1 MRIPPN
7 LIADGD
13 EHITPAQLTL
23 VALSQESID
32 ALVTK
37 VEGGAANVQDIY
49 PLAPLQEGI
58 LFHHLMSGESDPY
71 VLSGVL
77 AFRGREVMER
87 FVSALQQ
94 VIDRH
99 DILRTGFFWEGLE
112 QPVQVVQRR
121 ATLPVSVV
129 ELDAGEGDIVRQLE
143 ARFDSRGYRMDVS
156 RAPLMH
162 VHAAC
167 DGEHERWVARV
178 LFHHLSIDHTTLE
191 RVIEEARAIGQGRVE
206 DLPRPAPFR
215 NFVAQAR
222 LGVSEADHEAYFR
235 AKLGDI
241 DEPTAPFGLLSVQ
254 GDGRE
259 IAEAARTLKPE
270 LSGALR
276 GHARRLGVSAA
287 SMMHVA
293 WGLVL
298 SRTTGRQDV
307 VFGTVLFGRMQGG
320 AQSDRA
326 LGLFINTLPVRMRVA
341 QTGVEASV
349 KGTHAQLAELMRHEH
364 APLVLAQRCSG
375 VPAQT
380 PLFTSLLNYRY
391 SKPKVAAAHIA
402 DGIELLDGH
411 ERTSYPL
418 SVTVDDHERDFTIVA
433 KVCERIGPQRVCE
446 LMELALEQLTRALS
460 ANPGGELAE
469 LDVLPAAERTQV
481 LHGWNET
488 GRAYARDACLHQLFE
503 AQVSRTREAAAVICG
518 DETLSYTDLDARA
531 NRLAHYLRGQ
541 GVGPDTRVGLALG
554 RGVEMMTGLLAILK
568 AGGAYVP
575 LDPGY
580 ASERLRAILDD
591 SRPAIV
597 LADAAGRTALDA
609 LAGAP
614 PIADLHAD
622 ASRWSALPST
632 PPRVEGLTPRHLAY
646 VIYTSG
652 STGQPKGVMVEHA
665 SVVNL
670 WRALDEAIY
679 RTHPSARRVSLNAS
693 IAFDSL
699 VKQWVQLLSGRTL
712 VVVPEPVR
720 FDGRRLLDAI
730 GRDRIDVF
738 DCTPSQLALIEG
750 ARGPEDEAYPQVTL
764 VGGEAIGE
772 GMWSELASASSR
784 TYYNVYGPTECTVDA
799 TLARITAEHAPHIGG
814 PLANVRAYVLNERLS
829 PAPVGVRGELYIG
842 GAGVARG
849 YLNRP
854 ELTRERFIDDP
865 FVAGGRLYKTGDLAR
880 WRTDGSLEYLG
891 RNDFQVKI
899 RGFRIELGEIEAQ
912 LAKVTGVREVVV
924 LARDSAAAVHDSA
937 TEHATPNALS
947 PSLETSTATAAATA
961 TATATEKRLVAYYT
975 GDADVAALRAQAAQH
990 LPSYMVPSAYVRLDA
1005 WPLTP
1010 NGKLD
1015 RRALPAPADDAYARA
1030 EYEAPRGAKEEAL
1043 AEIWRELLHVERVSR
1058 HDNFFELGG
1067 HSLLA
1072 VQLVSR
1078 LRQALSVE
1086 VALGTVFDAPV
1097 LSALAERLEA
1107 ENTAVLPPIPL
1118 APRDGR
1124 IALSLAQQRLWFLT
1138 QLEGVSEAY
1147 HMSGAVRLDGP
1158 LNREVLQRAL
1168 NRIVM
1173 RHEALRTCFAR
1184 EEGEPI
1190 QVIQPHADLTVSYHD
1205 LREAKSIRHEAENRE
1220 QRAKDLSQA
1229 HASAPFD
1236 LSRDLPVRVLLLQL
1250 ADEAHVVQVVMH
1262 HIASDGWSV
1271 GVFLQELSA
1280 LYGSFIAE
1288 QGDPLAPLPL
1298 QYADYA
1304 AWQRRWLASGQL
1316 EKQGAF
1322 WQTNLSGAPTLLELP
1337 TDRPRPPKQSHAGA
1351 SVEVKLGAALSERV
1365 KRLSQRHGVTPY
1377 MTLLSSWAAVLSRLS
1392 GQEEVVIGSPVAGRN
1407 RTEVEAL
1414 IGFFVN
1420 TLALRLDL
1428 SSEPTVGEL
1437 LKRTKAQVLSAQ
1449 AHQDLPFDQVVERV
1463 KPPRSTAH
1471 PPLFQVMFVW
1481 QNMPAGELTIPG
1493 LTIRAVE
1500 TPLQTAQF
1508 ELTLSLR
1515 EAGDDIVGHL
1525 NYASAL
1531 FDESTVR
1538 RYVTYWRRLLEGMT
1552 AGAADQTIVGLPLL
1566 DEAERKQVVYAWN
1579 ATERDYPIEQ
1589 CIHQLFEAQVDR
1601 KPEAIALTFEGQRL
1615 SYAEL
1620 NARANRLAHYLQ
1632 GRGVG
1637 PDRLVALCAER
1648 GIEMVVGLLAILK
1661 AGGAYVPLDPA
1672 YASDR
1677 LRGIVEDSQ
1686 PALVLADAVGRAALG
1701 ELDGALPVI
1710 DLETDAL
1717 RWREMPATNPEVA
1730 SQHVHHLAYVI
1741 YTSGSTG
1748 RPKGVMVEHAQV
1760 VRLFG
1765 ATQAWFG
1772 FDERDVWTLFHS
1784 HGFDFSVWEMWGALL
1799 HGGRLVIVPTE
1810 VTRTPSAFFAL
1821 LCAEGVTVL
1830 NQTPSAFQALMSA
1843 QEEREEAA
1851 GNIER
1856 ANVVAHRLRYVIFGG
1871 EALEPRTLASWYAR
1885 HGERTQLVNMYGITE
1900 TTVHVTYCALRAED
1914 AMRLGASPI
1923 GVRIP
1928 DLQLYVLDARREPV
1942 PMGVTGELYVGGAG
1956 VARGYLNRPELTRE
1970 RFIDDPFVAGGRLYK
1985 TGDLA
1990 RWRTDGSLEYLGRN
2004 DFQVK
2009 IRGFRIELGEIEAQ
2023 LAKVT
2028 GVREVVVL
2036 ARDSAAE
2043 MRDNATPNA
2052 PMPKSSSETE
2062 KRLVA
2067 YYTGD
2072 ADVAAL
2078 RAQAAQ
2084 HLPSYMVP
2092 SAYVRLDAWPL
2103 TPNGKLDRR
2112 ALPAPADDAYARAEY
2127 EAPQGAKEE
2136 ALAAIWRELLHVE
2149 RVSRHDNFFELGGH
2163 SLLAIG
2169 VIERMRREGL
2179 HTDVRSI
2186 FNAQTLSDLAARAQ
2200 TDDRSIQ
2207 APPNLIPARATRIT
2221 PDMLPLV
2228 ALTQTQ
2234 IDMLAVQVEGGAA
2247 NIQDIYPLAPLQE
2260 GMVFHHLLHA
2270 ESDAYMEAYFVGFR
2284 TRARLDRFLDALRMI
2299 VDRHDILRTG
2309 FFWEGLEQPVQ
2320 IVQRRVRLPIEFVDL
2335 DPADG
2340 DVLRQLEARHDP
2352 RAHRLDIRRPALLSC
2367 HAAHDPAA
2375 GRWLLCVM
2383 AHHLAIDNT
2392 SLKLLVAEEQAI
2404 EQGGFDALPPAPSFR
2419 NFIAQ
2424 IASGV
2429 DRREHEA
2436 FFSAMLGDIDSPTH
2450 PFGLQDVQG
2459 DGREIAEF
2467 QQRLSPELSKAIRVC
2482 TRRLGVSPASLMHLA
2497 WAMVLSRATGRREA
2511 VFGTVLFGRM
2521 QGGERGMGMFINTL
2535 PIRIDV
2541 DERYVAECLAHT
2553 HERVVQLIYHEHA
2566 PLALALR
2573 CSGLPARQALF
2584 SSLLNYRH
2592 SEQAARPPRDD
2603 DDIQYLDGNERT
2615 NYPLTVSIDDLGE
2628 AFSVTVQAR
2637 HPASP
2642 ERIRAFME
2650 TALEQLVRALD
2661 GTSGIAA
2668 PGVVMPRIA
2677 VRDIDVLPSEE
2688 RHRLLVEWNDTAADY
2703 PQDQC
2708 LHRLFEAQ
2716 AARHPD
2722 TIALIADGEPVGYAE
2737 LNRRANRLA
2746 RHLSARG
2753 LQPDQ
2758 RVAICIDRGI
2768 DMVVAMLA
2776 VLKAGGAYV
2785 PLDPAYPSERLDYLL
2800 RDCAPVALL
2809 THARLGASMQTRIV
2823 LALARLDTGC
2833 ALIDLESD
2841 ADAWRHERDDD
2852 PPPSGLTPRH
2862 LAYVIYTSG
2871 STGQPKGVMVEH
2883 RSVCNLVAWHAG
2895 AFDVGT
2901 GCRSAS
2907 VAGVAFDA
2915 TTWEVWA
2922 ALCNGGC
2929 LSLAP
2934 GDAASDPQALL
2945 RWWRAQ
2951 ELDVG
2956 FLVTPLAELAYA
2968 TGQSNAGM
2976 RTLLIGGD
2984 RLSRWPD
2991 SMPPGQMLVN
3001 NYGPTEATVV
3011 ATSGRLQPGEATPPI
3026 GRPIANTRVY
3036 VLDAWLR
3043 PAPIGVAG
3051 ELYIGGVQVARGYLN
3066 RPELTRERFIDDP
3079 FVAGGRLYKT
3089 GDLARWRTDGSL
3101 EYLGRN
3107 DFQVKI
3113 RGFRIELGEIEAQ
3126 LAKVAG
3132 VREVVVLARDSA
3144 AEVHDSATEHA
3155 TPNALSPSPE
3165 TSTATAAAT
3174 ATATA
3179 TEKRLVAY
3187 YKGDADVAALRA
3199 QAAQHLPSYMVP
3211 SAYVRLDAWPLTP
3224 NGKLDRRA
3232 LPAPAD
3238 DAYAR
3243 AEYEAPQGAKEEALA
3258 AIWRE
3263 LLHVER
3269 VSRHDNFFE
3278 LGGHSLLAVQL
3289 VSRLRQALSVEVALG
3304 TVFDA
3309 PVLSALAER
3318 LEAENTAVL
3327 PPIPLTPRDG
3337 RIALSLAQQRLWFL
3351 TQLEGVSEAYHMS
3364 GAVRLDGPLNREV
3377 LQRALNRIVMR
3388 HEALRTCFAREEGEP
3403 IQVIQPHADLT
3414 VSYHDL
3420 REAKSIR
3427 HEAGNREQR
3436 AKDLSQAHAS
3446 APFDLSRDLPVRV
3459 LLLQLA
3465 DEAHVVQVVMHHIA
3479 SDGWSVG
3486 VFLQE
3491 LSALYGSFI
3500 AEQGDPLAPLPLQ
3513 YADYAAWQRRWL
3525 ASGQLE
3531 KQGAFWQTN
3540 LSGAPTL
3547 LELPTDRPRPP
3558 KQLHAGAS
3566 VEVKLGAALSER
3578 VKRLSQRH
3586 GVTPYMTLLSSWAAV
3601 LSRLSGQEEVVIGS
3615 PVAGRNR
3622 TEVEPLIGFF
3632 VNTLA
3637 LRLDLSSE
3645 PTVGEL
3651 LKRTKAQVLSAQAHQ
3666 DLPFDQ
3672 VVERVKPP
3680 RSTAHPPLFQV
3691 MFVWQN
3697 AHEGS
3702 LQIPGLRLST
3712 WGDPLTMAPFE
3723 LTLAVREH
3731 QDDIACTLT
3740 YATSLFDR
3748 ATVERYLGHWLR
3760 QLDAMATDADPVV
3773 TGLPL
3778 LGEAERAQ
3786 VLHGW
3791 NETGRAYARDA
3802 CLHQLFEAQVS
3813 RTREAAAVICGDET
3827 LSYTDLDAR
3836 ANRLAHYL
3844 RGQGVGPDTRVGLAL
3859 GRGVEMM
3866 TGLLAILKA
3875 GGAYVPLDPG
3885 YASERLRAILDDSRP
3900 AIVLADA
3907 AGRTALD
3914 ALAGAP
3920 PIADLHADASRW
3932 SALPS
3937 TPPRVEGLTPRH
3949 LAYVIYTSGSTGQPK
3964 GVMVEHASVVNLWR
3978 ALDEAIYRTHPSA
3991 RRVSLNASIAFD
4003 SLVKQWVQLL
4013 SGRTL
4018 VVVPEPVR
4026 FDGRRLLD
4034 AIGRDR
4040 IDVFDCTPSQLA
4052 LIEGARGPEDEAFPQ
4067 VTLVGG
4073 EAIGEGMWSEL
4084 ASASSRT
4091 YYNVYGP
4098 TECTVDATLARITAE
4113 HAPHIGGPLANVRAY
4128 VLNERLSP
4136 APVGVRGELY
4146 IGGAGVARGY
4156 LNRPELTRERFIDD
4170 PFVAGGRLYR
4180 TGDLARWRT
4189 DGSLE
4194 YLGRNDFQVK
4204 IRGFRIELGEIE
4216 AQLAKVT
4223 GVREVV
4229 VLARD
4234 SASAVH
4240 DSATE
4245 HAAPD
4250 ALSPSLET
4258 STATAAATATAT
4270 ATATEKRLVA
4280 YYTGDAD
4287 VAALRAQAAQ
4297 HLPSYMVPS
4306 AYVRLDAWPL
4316 TPNGKLDRR
4325 ALPAPADD
4333 AYARAE
4339 YEAPQGAK
4347 EEALAEIWRDLLQV
4361 DRISRHDN
4369 FFQLG
4374 GHSLLAISLGDMMRE
4389 RGLHADVR
4397 TLFNAETLAALA
4409 AQSGTDS
4416 IDVDVPPN
4424 LIPVGAARITPDMLP
4439 LVALTQPQIDAIAQ
4453 QVDGGATNVQDIYP
4467 LAPLQEGMLFHHLL
4481 HTQGDLY
4488 LEPHLLAFRTRER
4501 LERFLSALQC
4511 VIDRHDVLRTGFF
4524 WEGVPQPVQVVWRR
4538 ARLPVE
4544 YVELPDSHGD
4554 VASQLEARC
4563 DPRRHRI
4570 DIGRAPLVH
4579 CHVAHDARNDR
4590 WVLGVLTHHLV
4601 SDHTTLAL
4609 LAEEAQ
4615 AFEQGRGDA
4624 LPPAVPFRNFVA
4636 HARLGTSEREHEAFF
4651 REMLGDVDE
4660 PTAPFG
4666 LLDVQGDG
4674 SAIVEHRR
4682 ALAPGLSRSV
4692 RAHARR
4698 LGVSAASVMHV
4709 AWSLVLAR
4717 TANRRDVVF
4726 GTVLFG
4732 RMQGGAHAHRT
4743 MGLFMNTLPVRI
4755 ALDESDVET
4764 SLIATHDRLARL
4776 LRHEHAPLALA
4787 QRCSA
4792 VPAQAPLFTSLL
4804 NYRYSPHEEQG
4815 DATDDDV
4822 QFIAARERNN
4832 YPLTMIVDDTGEGFA
4847 LTAQVDASIDAA
4859 RVCAFMHTALE
4870 QLVRALDDARGA
4882 VLAELD
4888 VLPAD
4893 EHRCVVSAC
4902 NDTDAE
4908 LPGVDFVDRR
4918 FEAQAARTPEA
4929 IAVACGA
4936 HALSYA
4942 ALNRRANRLA
4952 HYLRAHGAGPERV
4965 VALALERSVDMM
4977 VGLLG
4982 ILKSGSAYLPL
4993 DPAYPAERLAYIVD
5007 DARPALLLTE
5017 AALRDDWRDAGA
5029 PVVLLDADGPAIDA
5043 CPDHNPDAAAG
5054 RDARTLSS
5062 LAYVIYTSGS
5072 TGRPKGVMIE
5082 HRNLANLLGAMG
5094 EQPGIGAHDVLLAVT
5109 SLSFD
5114 IAALELFLPL
5124 LHGARAVIAARDD
5137 AADPARL
5144 AHLIE
5149 SSGASL
5155 MQATPSTWRML
5166 AQHGWPRSARPLTL
5180 LCGGEALPPA
5190 LAERLLAHVPA
5201 IWNLYGPTETTV
5213 WSTVRRVTTPV
5224 VDIGGPIANT
5234 QVYVLDERLR
5244 PAPIGVAGE
5253 LYIGGA
5259 GVARGYLN
5267 RPELTRERFVDDP
5280 FRRGGR
5286 LYRTGDL
5293 ARRRA
5298 DGNLEYLGRND
5309 FQVKIRGFRIE
5320 LGEIEAQLAKA
5331 HGVQGVALAARD
5343 TPTADKRLVAYYVG
5357 DASAAAL
5364 REHAAARL
5372 PAYMVPAAYVRL
5384 AAWPLTP
5391 NGKLDRA
5398 ALPAPDDEAYAR
5410 AEYEAPR
5417 GEHECKLAAIWRAVL
5432 QVERIGRHDDFFELG
5447 GHSLLAVRAVT
5458 AMRDAF
5464 GSDTSLR
5471 DLFARPVLKDLAE
5484 HASTAARARDAA
5496 IPKAARGEP
5505 APMSFAQQR
5514 LWFLARMGG
5523 LGDAYHMPIAVRLR
5537 GALDVDALQRA
5548 LSRIVSRHDAL
5559 RTTFALEGE
5568 QPVQRVHADDGAGL
5582 RLRIDDLRGCADA
5595 GARRARILAGQ
5606 ASEPFDLARGPLVR
5620 GALVREADDVHTLCV
5635 TIHHIVSDG
5644 WSIDVF
5650 CRELSELYR
5659 AFAGGRPDPLPPL
5672 PVQYADY
5679 AAWQQRGIGGAA
5691 LHAQAEY
5698 WRDALAGAPT
5708 LLELPTDRPRPPQP
5722 DYAGATVGLALD
5734 APLTAGLRALA
5745 RRHGATLFMTVFA
5758 AWSVLLSR
5766 LSRQTDVVI
5775 GTPSANR
5782 GHAQIEGLIGFF
5794 VNTIALR
5801 VDLDGAPTV
5810 AELLARVKARTLAAQ
5825 QHQDIPFEH
5834 VVERVQPARSLSHSP
5849 VFQAMF
5855 AWQHASRGE
5864 MRLEGLRAEPLD
5876 DAARTIAKFD
5886 LTLSLRESGD
5896 AIDGGL
5902 EYASALF
5909 ERATIERFA
5918 GYLRRLLEGM
5928 VADDTQRVD
5937 ALPMLSRDERRD
5949 LIERRNATARPYP
5962 ANSGVHRLFEAQA
5975 ARTPDATAI
5984 VDGATTLDYRALDA
5998 RANRIAHALAHAGVR
6013 AGDRVALHLEPSIG
6027 LVAAQ
6032 LAVLK
6037 LGAAYV
6043 PVDVGNPPARKAFVA
6058 QDSGARLVLGDAALD
6073 WPAAAGV
6080 PQRDLAALLA
6090 GPWPS
6095 DAPARA
6101 PQCGGDTPAY
6111 VMYTSGSSGQ
6121 PKGVLVTHRGIAR
6134 LAVNSGYA
6142 TFDAS
6147 DRFAFASNPAFDAST
6162 FEVWT
6167 ALLNGASIGIVKRDD
6182 LLDLGALAGKLS
6194 SIGVTCLFLTTALF
6208 NRCVSFDPAMFA
6220 RLRCVISGGE
6230 RADPAVYRKVME
6242 AGPPRHLLNAYG
6254 PTETTT
6260 FAAVWEA
6267 EPRTLA
6273 AQAAPIG
6280 RPIGNTSVYVLDAY
6294 GAPVPVGVTGEI
6306 HIGGPGVAQGY
6317 LNRPALSAERFVR
6330 DPFVGG
6336 DARMYR
6342 TGDLGRWRPD
6352 GMLDCIGR
6360 ADFQV
6365 KIRGFRIELGEIEA
6379 CLLEHGALA
6388 QAAVLARDDGGDGGK
6403 TLVAYYVPRAG
6414 HEDGAPALRAHLAAR
6429 LPEYMVPAAYVR
6441 LPAMPLTPNG
6451 KLERRALPAPDER
6464 SYVRRDYAAPQ
6475 GEIETT
6481 LARIWAEL
6489 FGIERV
6495 GRHDG
6500 FFELGGHSLLAVR
6513 MVARVHDVLGVEVPL
6528 RALFA
6533 DPVLHVFAS
6542 AVARASTRQASS
6554 NLVAFRSAGTAAP
6567 LFFIHSGLGEIGF
6580 VGDLLPGIAPEI
6592 PVYGFAAVGFLAGE
6606 TPHATIE
6613 EMAAQ
6618 YVDAMRRVQ
6627 PHGPYRLAGWCAG
6640 GNIAFEMAHQLI
6652 AADETVEFL
6661 CMIDSPTSAPIDR
6674 SVTACVLARIPD
6686 DIPEALRTRLHAL
6699 GDAFDVRGM
6708 LHACQAAGMLPID
6721 LPTGLMER
6729 HVAVQYAIKHAKLN
6743 YVPPRLPVDVIHFVA
6758 QDEPMWR
6765 NGWAMDGWHDVADR
6779 VICLPASGDHMTMV
6793 AAPHAEQL
6801 GRRITEALAVHGGPR
6816 ADGAER
6822 GYAPRIAIQTAP
6834 RDARAP
6840 TLFCIP
6846 GAGASVTTFS
6856 TLARHLPAT
6865 FSVDGLQPRGLCG
6878 TMVPYLDVET
6888 AARAYLRSIRKAA
6901 PRGPYHLVGHS
6912 FGGWVAYEIA
6922 CRLQEQGERV
6932 ATLML
6937 LDTERPGATDIVRGR
6952 KTRVDALAKLV
6963 ELYEMH
6969 LGRPLGVSRDDLAA
6983 LAHDAQ
6989 IEHLRA
6995 ALVRAKILPPSV
7007 HPNVLL
7013 GVVRVLEM
7021 NVNTPYRPAGLYAG
7035 TMHVVLIAN
7044 AKADADLDAWR
7055 DEQAEQWRGLADD
7068 VRIVRAGGNHM
7079 TMLQPPHAASIAAL
7093 LERTAGAP
7101 ARLAQ
7106 VH

>member
-1 MRIPPN
+1 MGMLPLLDEAERKQVVYAWNATERDYPIEQCIHQLFEAQVDRKPEAIALTFDGRRLSYAELNARANRLAHYLQARGVGPDRLVALCAERGIEMVVGLLAILKAGGAYVPLDPSHPPERLRRMLDDTNPVAVLVDDIGADALASFESHVAARSPRVHLSRDIAQWRACSPANPPTPRERAARRLAYVIYTSGSSGEPKGVMNEHRGVVNRLWWMQQTYALDERDAVLQKTPFSFDVSVWEFFWPLMSGARLVIAKPEGHKDPAYLSELIDRERVTTLHFVPSMLQAFLEDEGAARGCGSVKRVMCSGEALPPSLVKRFYRCLPDARLHNLYGPTEAAVDVTAWACDAEEGGASVPIGRPIANTRIYVLDGYGQPVPRGVAGELYIGGVQVARGYLNRPELTRERFVDDPFVAGGRLYKTGDLARWRTDGSLEYLGRNDFQVKIRGFRIELGEIEAQLAKVAGVRETVVLARDSGSPAGEKRLVAYYTGNADVAALREQATRHLPAYMVPSAYVRLDAWPLTPNGKLDRRALPAPADDAYARAEYEAPQGAKEEALAAIWKDLLPVERISRHDNFFELGGHSLLVIGLSEKLRAAGLHADVRVVYRASTLADLAAHLGTDNQDIRIPLN

-129 ELDAGEGDIVRQLE
+129 ELDAREGDIVRQLE

-222 LGVSEADHEAYFR
+222 LGVSEADPEAYFR

-259 IAEAARTLKPE
+259 IAEAARRLKPE

-320 AQSDRA
+320 AQSARA

-349 KGTHAQLAELMRHEH
+349 KETHAQLAELMRHEH

-402 DGIELLDGH
+402 DGVELLDGH

-418 SVTVDDHERDFTIVA
+418 SMTVDDHERDFTIVA

-503 AQVSRTREAAAVICG
+503 AQVSRTPEAAAVICG

-541 GVGPDTRVGLALG
+541 GVGPDTRVGVALG

-865 FVAGGRLYKTGDLAR
+865 FVAGGRLYRTGDLAR
-880 WRTDGSLEYLG
+880 WRTDGRLEYLG

-924 LARDSAAAVHDSA
+924 LARDSAAAV
-937 TEHATPNALS
+937 
-947 PSLETSTATAAATA
+947 
-961 TATATEKRLVAYYT
+961 R
-975 GDADVAALRAQAAQH
+975 
-990 LPSYMVPSAYVRLDA
+990 
-1005 WPLTP
+1005 
-1010 NGKLD
+1010 
-1015 RRALPAPADDAYARA
+1015 
-1030 EYEAPRGAKEEAL
+1030 
-1043 AEIWRELLHVERVSR
+1043 
-1058 HDNFFELGG
+1058 
-1067 HSLLA
+1067 
-1072 VQLVSR
+1072 
-1078 LRQALSVE
+1078 
-1086 VALGTVFDAPV
+1086 
-1097 LSALAERLEA
+1097 
-1107 ENTAVLPPIPL
+1107 
-1118 APRDGR
+1118 
-1124 IALSLAQQRLWFLT
+1124 
-1138 QLEGVSEAY
+1138 
-1147 HMSGAVRLDGP
+1147 
-1158 LNREVLQRAL
+1158 
-1168 NRIVM
+1168 
-1173 RHEALRTCFAR
+1173 
-1184 EEGEPI
+1184 
-1190 QVIQPHADLTVSYHD
+1190 
-1205 LREAKSIRHEAENRE
+1205 
-1220 QRAKDLSQA
+1220 
-1229 HASAPFD
+1229 
-1236 LSRDLPVRVLLLQL
+1236 
-1250 ADEAHVVQVVMH
+1250 
-1262 HIASDGWSV
+1262 
-1271 GVFLQELSA
+1271 
-1280 LYGSFIAE
+1280 
-1288 QGDPLAPLPL
+1288 
-1298 QYADYA
+1298 
-1304 AWQRRWLASGQL
+1304 
-1316 EKQGAF
+1316 
-1322 WQTNLSGAPTLLELP
+1322 
-1337 TDRPRPPKQSHAGA
+1337 
-1351 SVEVKLGAALSERV
+1351 
-1365 KRLSQRHGVTPY
+1365 
-1377 MTLLSSWAAVLSRLS
+1377 
-1392 GQEEVVIGSPVAGRN
+1392 
-1407 RTEVEAL
+1407 
-1414 IGFFVN
+1414 
-1420 TLALRLDL
+1420 
-1428 SSEPTVGEL
+1428 
-1437 LKRTKAQVLSAQ
+1437 
-1449 AHQDLPFDQVVERV
+1449 
-1463 KPPRSTAH
+1463 
-1471 PPLFQVMFVW
+1471 
-1481 QNMPAGELTIPG
+1481 
-1493 LTIRAVE
+1493 
-1500 TPLQTAQF
+1500 
-1508 ELTLSLR
+1508 
-1515 EAGDDIVGHL
+1515 
-1525 NYASAL
+1525 
-1531 FDESTVR
+1531 
-1538 RYVTYWRRLLEGMT
+1538 
-1552 AGAADQTIVGLPLL
+1552 
-1566 DEAERKQVVYAWN
+1566 
-1579 ATERDYPIEQ
+1579 
-1589 CIHQLFEAQVDR
+1589 
-1601 KPEAIALTFEGQRL
+1601 
-1615 SYAEL
+1615 
-1620 NARANRLAHYLQ
+1620 
-1632 GRGVG
+1632 
-1637 PDRLVALCAER
+1637 
-1648 GIEMVVGLLAILK
+1648 
-1661 AGGAYVPLDPA
+1661 
-1672 YASDR
+1672 
-1677 LRGIVEDSQ
+1677 
-1686 PALVLADAVGRAALG
+1686 
-1701 ELDGALPVI
+1701 
-1710 DLETDAL
+1710 
-1717 RWREMPATNPEVA
+1717 
-1730 SQHVHHLAYVI
+1730 
-1741 YTSGSTG
+1741 
-1748 RPKGVMVEHAQV
+1748 
-1760 VRLFG
+1760 
-1765 ATQAWFG
+1765 
-1772 FDERDVWTLFHS
+1772 
-1784 HGFDFSVWEMWGALL
+1784 
-1799 HGGRLVIVPTE
+1799 
-1810 VTRTPSAFFAL
+1810 
-1821 LCAEGVTVL
+1821 
-1830 NQTPSAFQALMSA
+1830 
-1843 QEEREEAA
+1843 
-1851 GNIER
+1851 
-1856 ANVVAHRLRYVIFGG
+1856 
-1871 EALEPRTLASWYAR
+1871 
-1885 HGERTQLVNMYGITE
+1885 
-1900 TTVHVTYCALRAED
+1900 
-1914 AMRLGASPI
+1914 
-1923 GVRIP
+1923 
-1928 DLQLYVLDARREPV
+1928 
-1942 PMGVTGELYVGGAG
+1942 
-1956 VARGYLNRPELTRE
+1956 
-1970 RFIDDPFVAGGRLYK
+1970 
-1985 TGDLA
+1985 
-1990 RWRTDGSLEYLGRN
+1990 
-2004 DFQVK
+2004 
-2009 IRGFRIELGEIEAQ
+2009 
-2023 LAKVT
+2023 
-2028 GVREVVVL
+2028 
-2036 ARDSAAE
+2036 
-2043 MRDNATPNA
+2043 
-2052 PMPKSSSETE
+2052 
-2062 KRLVA
+2062 
-2067 YYTGD
+2067 
-2072 ADVAAL
+2072 
-2078 RAQAAQ
+2078 
-2084 HLPSYMVP
+2084 
-2092 SAYVRLDAWPL
+2092 
-2103 TPNGKLDRR
+2103 
-2112 ALPAPADDAYARAEY
+2112 
-2127 EAPQGAKEE
+2127 
-2136 ALAAIWRELLHVE
+2136 
-2149 RVSRHDNFFELGGH
+2149 
-2163 SLLAIG
+2163 
-2169 VIERMRREGL
+2169 
-2179 HTDVRSI
+2179 
-2186 FNAQTLSDLAARAQ
+2186 
-2200 TDDRSIQ
+2200 
-2207 APPNLIPARATRIT
+2207 
-2221 PDMLPLV
+2221 
-2228 ALTQTQ
+2228 
-2234 IDMLAVQVEGGAA
+2234 
-2247 NIQDIYPLAPLQE
+2247 
-2260 GMVFHHLLHA
+2260 
-2270 ESDAYMEAYFVGFR
+2270 
-2284 TRARLDRFLDALRMI
+2284 
-2299 VDRHDILRTG
+2299 
-2309 FFWEGLEQPVQ
+2309 
-2320 IVQRRVRLPIEFVDL
+2320 
-2335 DPADG
+2335 
-2340 DVLRQLEARHDP
+2340 
-2352 RAHRLDIRRPALLSC
+2352 
-2367 HAAHDPAA
+2367 
-2375 GRWLLCVM
+2375 
-2383 AHHLAIDNT
+2383 
-2392 SLKLLVAEEQAI
+2392 
-2404 EQGGFDALPPAPSFR
+2404 
-2419 NFIAQ
+2419 
-2424 IASGV
+2424 
-2429 DRREHEA
+2429 
-2436 FFSAMLGDIDSPTH
+2436 
-2450 PFGLQDVQG
+2450 
-2459 DGREIAEF
+2459 
-2467 QQRLSPELSKAIRVC
+2467 
-2482 TRRLGVSPASLMHLA
+2482 
-2497 WAMVLSRATGRREA
+2497 
-2511 VFGTVLFGRM
+2511 
-2521 QGGERGMGMFINTL
+2521 
-2535 PIRIDV
+2535 
-2541 DERYVAECLAHT
+2541 
-2553 HERVVQLIYHEHA
+2553 
-2566 PLALALR
+2566 
-2573 CSGLPARQALF
+2573 
-2584 SSLLNYRH
+2584 
-2592 SEQAARPPRDD
+2592 
-2603 DDIQYLDGNERT
+2603 
-2615 NYPLTVSIDDLGE
+2615 
-2628 AFSVTVQAR
+2628 
-2637 HPASP
+2637 
-2642 ERIRAFME
+2642 
-2650 TALEQLVRALD
+2650 
-2661 GTSGIAA
+2661 
-2668 PGVVMPRIA
+2668 
-2677 VRDIDVLPSEE
+2677 
-2688 RHRLLVEWNDTAADY
+2688 
-2703 PQDQC
+2703 
-2708 LHRLFEAQ
+2708 
-2716 AARHPD
+2716 
-2722 TIALIADGEPVGYAE
+2722 
-2737 LNRRANRLA
+2737 
-2746 RHLSARG
+2746 
-2753 LQPDQ
+2753 
-2758 RVAICIDRGI
+2758 
-2768 DMVVAMLA
+2768 
-2776 VLKAGGAYV
+2776 
-2785 PLDPAYPSERLDYLL
+2785 
-2800 RDCAPVALL
+2800 
-2809 THARLGASMQTRIV
+2809 
-2823 LALARLDTGC
+2823 
-2833 ALIDLESD
+2833 
-2841 ADAWRHERDDD
+2841 
-2852 PPPSGLTPRH
+2852 
-2862 LAYVIYTSG
+2862 
-2871 STGQPKGVMVEH
+2871 
-2883 RSVCNLVAWHAG
+2883 
-2895 AFDVGT
+2895 
-2901 GCRSAS
+2901 
-2907 VAGVAFDA
+2907 
-2915 TTWEVWA
+2915 
-2922 ALCNGGC
+2922 
-2929 LSLAP
+2929 
-2934 GDAASDPQALL
+2934 
-2945 RWWRAQ
+2945 
-2951 ELDVG
+2951 
-2956 FLVTPLAELAYA
+2956 
-2968 TGQSNAGM
+2968 
-2976 RTLLIGGD
+2976 
-2984 RLSRWPD
+2984 
-2991 SMPPGQMLVN
+2991 
-3001 NYGPTEATVV
+3001 
-3011 ATSGRLQPGEATPPI
+3011 
-3026 GRPIANTRVY
+3026 
-3036 VLDAWLR
+3036 
-3043 PAPIGVAG
+3043 
-3051 ELYIGGVQVARGYLN
+3051 
-3066 RPELTRERFIDDP
+3066 
-3079 FVAGGRLYKT
+3079 
-3089 GDLARWRTDGSL
+3089 
-3101 EYLGRN
+3101 
-3107 DFQVKI
+3107 
-3113 RGFRIELGEIEAQ
+3113 
-3126 LAKVAG
+3126 
-3132 VREVVVLARDSA
+3132 
-3144 AEVHDSATEHA
+3144 DSATEHA

-3179 TEKRLVAY
+3179 T
-3187 YKGDADVAALRA
+3187 
-3199 QAAQHLPSYMVP
+3199 
-3211 SAYVRLDAWPLTP
+3211 
-3224 NGKLDRRA
+3224 
-3232 LPAPAD
+3232 AP
-3238 DAYAR
+3238 
-3243 AEYEAPQGAKEEALA
+3243 
-3258 AIWRE
+3258 
-3263 LLHVER
+3263 
-3269 VSRHDNFFE
+3269 
-3278 LGGHSLLAVQL
+3278 
-3289 VSRLRQALSVEVALG
+3289 
-3304 TVFDA
+3304 
-3309 PVLSALAER
+3309 
-3318 LEAENTAVL
+3318 
-3327 PPIPLTPRDG
+3327 
-3337 RIALSLAQQRLWFL
+3337 
-3351 TQLEGVSEAYHMS
+3351 
-3364 GAVRLDGPLNREV
+3364 
-3377 LQRALNRIVMR
+3377 
-3388 HEALRTCFAREEGEP
+3388 
-3403 IQVIQPHADLT
+3403 
-3414 VSYHDL
+3414 
-3420 REAKSIR
+3420 
-3427 HEAGNREQR
+3427 
-3436 AKDLSQAHAS
+3436 
-3446 APFDLSRDLPVRV
+3446 
-3459 LLLQLA
+3459 
-3465 DEAHVVQVVMHHIA
+3465 
-3479 SDGWSVG
+3479 
-3486 VFLQE
+3486 
-3491 LSALYGSFI
+3491 
-3500 AEQGDPLAPLPLQ
+3500 
-3513 YADYAAWQRRWL
+3513 
-3525 ASGQLE
+3525 
-3531 KQGAFWQTN
+3531 
-3540 LSGAPTL
+3540 
-3547 LELPTDRPRPP
+3547 
-3558 KQLHAGAS
+3558 
-3566 VEVKLGAALSER
+3566 
-3578 VKRLSQRH
+3578 
-3586 GVTPYMTLLSSWAAV
+3586 
-3601 LSRLSGQEEVVIGS
+3601 
-3615 PVAGRNR
+3615 
-3622 TEVEPLIGFF
+3622 
-3632 VNTLA
+3632 
-3637 LRLDLSSE
+3637 
-3645 PTVGEL
+3645 
-3651 LKRTKAQVLSAQAHQ
+3651 
-3666 DLPFDQ
+3666 
-3672 VVERVKPP
+3672 
-3680 RSTAHPPLFQV
+3680 
-3691 MFVWQN
+3691 
-3697 AHEGS
+3697 
-3702 LQIPGLRLST
+3702 
-3712 WGDPLTMAPFE
+3712 
-3723 LTLAVREH
+3723 
-3731 QDDIACTLT
+3731 
-3740 YATSLFDR
+3740 
-3748 ATVERYLGHWLR
+3748 
-3760 QLDAMATDADPVV
+3760 
-3773 TGLPL
+3773 
-3778 LGEAERAQ
+3778 
-3786 VLHGW
+3786 
-3791 NETGRAYARDA
+3791 
-3802 CLHQLFEAQVS
+3802 
-3813 RTREAAAVICGDET
+3813 
-3827 LSYTDLDAR
+3827 
-3836 ANRLAHYL
+3836 
-3844 RGQGVGPDTRVGLAL
+3844 
-3859 GRGVEMM
+3859 
-3866 TGLLAILKA
+3866 
-3875 GGAYVPLDPG
+3875 
-3885 YASERLRAILDDSRP
+3885 
-3900 AIVLADA
+3900 
-3907 AGRTALD
+3907 
-3914 ALAGAP
+3914 
-3920 PIADLHADASRW
+3920 
-3932 SALPS
+3932 
-3937 TPPRVEGLTPRH
+3937 
-3949 LAYVIYTSGSTGQPK
+3949 
-3964 GVMVEHASVVNLWR
+3964 
-3978 ALDEAIYRTHPSA
+3978 
-3991 RRVSLNASIAFD
+3991 
-4003 SLVKQWVQLL
+4003 
-4013 SGRTL
+4013 
-4018 VVVPEPVR
+4018 
-4026 FDGRRLLD
+4026 
-4034 AIGRDR
+4034 
-4040 IDVFDCTPSQLA
+4040 
-4052 LIEGARGPEDEAFPQ
+4052 
-4067 VTLVGG
+4067 
-4073 EAIGEGMWSEL
+4073 
-4084 ASASSRT
+4084 
-4091 YYNVYGP
+4091 
-4098 TECTVDATLARITAE
+4098 
-4113 HAPHIGGPLANVRAY
+4113 
-4128 VLNERLSP
+4128 
-4136 APVGVRGELY
+4136 
-4146 IGGAGVARGY
+4146 
-4156 LNRPELTRERFIDD
+4156 
-4170 PFVAGGRLYR
+4170 
-4180 TGDLARWRT
+4180 
-4189 DGSLE
+4189 
-4194 YLGRNDFQVK
+4194 
-4204 IRGFRIELGEIE
+4204 
-4216 AQLAKVT
+4216 
-4223 GVREVV
+4223 
-4229 VLARD
+4229 
-4234 SASAVH
+4234 
-4240 DSATE
+4240 
-4245 HAAPD
+4245 
-4250 ALSPSLET
+4250 
-4258 STATAAATATAT
+4258 
-4270 ATATEKRLVA
+4270 EKRLVA

-4361 DRISRHDN
+4361 DQISRHDN

-4615 AFEQGRGDA
+4615 AFEQGCGDA

-5017 AALRDDWRDAGA
+5017 AARRDDWRDAGV

-5043 CPDHNPDAAAG
+5043 CPDHNPDDAG

-5496 IPKAARGEP
+5496 IPKVARGEP

-5659 AFAGGRPDPLPPL
+5659 AFAGGQPDPLPPL

-5745 RRHGATLFMTVFA
+5745 RRHGATLFMTVLA

-6230 RADPAVYRKVME
+6230 RADPAVYRKVLE

>member
-1 MRIPPN
+1 M
-7 LIADGD
+7 
-13 EHITPAQLTL
+13 
-23 VALSQESID
+23 
-32 ALVTK
+32 
-37 VEGGAANVQDIY
+37 
-49 PLAPLQEGI
+49 
-58 LFHHLMSGESDPY
+58 
-71 VLSGVL
+71 
-77 AFRGREVMER
+77 
-87 FVSALQQ
+87 
-94 VIDRH
+94 
-99 DILRTGFFWEGLE
+99 
-112 QPVQVVQRR
+112 
-121 ATLPVSVV
+121 
-129 ELDAGEGDIVRQLE
+129 
-143 ARFDSRGYRMDVS
+143 
-156 RAPLMH
+156 
-162 VHAAC
+162 
-167 DGEHERWVARV
+167 
-178 LFHHLSIDHTTLE
+178 
-191 RVIEEARAIGQGRVE
+191 
-206 DLPRPAPFR
+206 
-215 NFVAQAR
+215 
-222 LGVSEADHEAYFR
+222 
-235 AKLGDI
+235 
-241 DEPTAPFGLLSVQ
+241 
-254 GDGRE
+254 
-259 IAEAARTLKPE
+259 
-270 LSGALR
+270 
-276 GHARRLGVSAA
+276 
-287 SMMHVA
+287 
-293 WGLVL
+293 
-298 SRTTGRQDV
+298 
-307 VFGTVLFGRMQGG
+307 
-320 AQSDRA
+320 
-326 LGLFINTLPVRMRVA
+326 
-341 QTGVEASV
+341 
-349 KGTHAQLAELMRHEH
+349 
-364 APLVLAQRCSG
+364 
-375 VPAQT
+375 
-380 PLFTSLLNYRY
+380 
-391 SKPKVAAAHIA
+391 
-402 DGIELLDGH
+402 
-411 ERTSYPL
+411 
-418 SVTVDDHERDFTIVA
+418 
-433 KVCERIGPQRVCE
+433 
-446 LMELALEQLTRALS
+446 
-460 ANPGGELAE
+460 
-469 LDVLPAAERTQV
+469 
-481 LHGWNET
+481 
-488 GRAYARDACLHQLFE
+488 
-503 AQVSRTREAAAVICG
+503 
-518 DETLSYTDLDARA
+518 
-531 NRLAHYLRGQ
+531 
-541 GVGPDTRVGLALG
+541 
-554 RGVEMMTGLLAILK
+554 
-568 AGGAYVP
+568 
-575 LDPGY
+575 
-580 ASERLRAILDD
+580 
-591 SRPAIV
+591 
-597 LADAAGRTALDA
+597 
-609 LAGAP
+609 
-614 PIADLHAD
+614 
-622 ASRWSALPST
+622 
-632 PPRVEGLTPRHLAY
+632 
-646 VIYTSG
+646 
-652 STGQPKGVMVEHA
+652 
-665 SVVNL
+665 
-670 WRALDEAIY
+670 
-679 RTHPSARRVSLNAS
+679 
-693 IAFDSL
+693 
-699 VKQWVQLLSGRTL
+699 
-712 VVVPEPVR
+712 
-720 FDGRRLLDAI
+720 
-730 GRDRIDVF
+730 
-738 DCTPSQLALIEG
+738 
-750 ARGPEDEAYPQVTL
+750 
-764 VGGEAIGE
+764 
-772 GMWSELASASSR
+772 
-784 TYYNVYGPTECTVDA
+784 
-799 TLARITAEHAPHIGG
+799 
-814 PLANVRAYVLNERLS
+814 
-829 PAPVGVRGELYIG
+829 
-842 GAGVARG
+842 
-849 YLNRP
+849 
-854 ELTRERFIDDP
+854 
-865 FVAGGRLYKTGDLAR
+865 
-880 WRTDGSLEYLG
+880 
-891 RNDFQVKI
+891 
-899 RGFRIELGEIEAQ
+899 
-912 LAKVTGVREVVV
+912 
-924 LARDSAAAVHDSA
+924 
-937 TEHATPNALS
+937 
-947 PSLETSTATAAATA
+947 
-961 TATATEKRLVAYYT
+961 
-975 GDADVAALRAQAAQH
+975 
-990 LPSYMVPSAYVRLDA
+990 
-1005 WPLTP
+1005 
-1010 NGKLD
+1010 
-1015 RRALPAPADDAYARA
+1015 
-1030 EYEAPRGAKEEAL
+1030 
-1043 AEIWRELLHVERVSR
+1043 
-1058 HDNFFELGG
+1058 
-1067 HSLLA
+1067 
-1072 VQLVSR
+1072 
-1078 LRQALSVE
+1078 
-1086 VALGTVFDAPV
+1086 
-1097 LSALAERLEA
+1097 
-1107 ENTAVLPPIPL
+1107 
-1118 APRDGR
+1118 
-1124 IALSLAQQRLWFLT
+1124 
-1138 QLEGVSEAY
+1138 
-1147 HMSGAVRLDGP
+1147 
-1158 LNREVLQRAL
+1158 
-1168 NRIVM
+1168 
-1173 RHEALRTCFAR
+1173 
-1184 EEGEPI
+1184 
-1190 QVIQPHADLTVSYHD
+1190 
-1205 LREAKSIRHEAENRE
+1205 
-1220 QRAKDLSQA
+1220 
-1229 HASAPFD
+1229 
-1236 LSRDLPVRVLLLQL
+1236 
-1250 ADEAHVVQVVMH
+1250 
-1262 HIASDGWSV
+1262 
-1271 GVFLQELSA
+1271 
-1280 LYGSFIAE
+1280 
-1288 QGDPLAPLPL
+1288 
-1298 QYADYA
+1298 
-1304 AWQRRWLASGQL
+1304 
-1316 EKQGAF
+1316 
-1322 WQTNLSGAPTLLELP
+1322 
-1337 TDRPRPPKQSHAGA
+1337 
-1351 SVEVKLGAALSERV
+1351 
-1365 KRLSQRHGVTPY
+1365 
-1377 MTLLSSWAAVLSRLS
+1377 
-1392 GQEEVVIGSPVAGRN
+1392 IGSPVAGRN
-1407 RTEVEAL
+1407 RTEVEA
-1414 IGFFVN
+1414 
-1420 TLALRLDL
+1420 
-1428 SSEPTVGEL
+1428 
-1437 LKRTKAQVLSAQ
+1437 
-1449 AHQDLPFDQVVERV
+1449 
-1463 KPPRSTAH
+1463 
-1471 PPLFQVMFVW
+1471 
-1481 QNMPAGELTIPG
+1481 
-1493 LTIRAVE
+1493 
-1500 TPLQTAQF
+1500 
-1508 ELTLSLR
+1508 
-1515 EAGDDIVGHL
+1515 
-1525 NYASAL
+1525 
-1531 FDESTVR
+1531 
-1538 RYVTYWRRLLEGMT
+1538 
-1552 AGAADQTIVGLPLL
+1552 
-1566 DEAERKQVVYAWN
+1566 
-1579 ATERDYPIEQ
+1579 
-1589 CIHQLFEAQVDR
+1589 
-1601 KPEAIALTFEGQRL
+1601 
-1615 SYAEL
+1615 
-1620 NARANRLAHYLQ
+1620 
-1632 GRGVG
+1632 
-1637 PDRLVALCAER
+1637 
-1648 GIEMVVGLLAILK
+1648 
-1661 AGGAYVPLDPA
+1661 
-1672 YASDR
+1672 
-1677 LRGIVEDSQ
+1677 
-1686 PALVLADAVGRAALG
+1686 
-1701 ELDGALPVI
+1701 
-1710 DLETDAL
+1710 
-1717 RWREMPATNPEVA
+1717 
-1730 SQHVHHLAYVI
+1730 
-1741 YTSGSTG
+1741 
-1748 RPKGVMVEHAQV
+1748 
-1760 VRLFG
+1760 
-1765 ATQAWFG
+1765 
-1772 FDERDVWTLFHS
+1772 
-1784 HGFDFSVWEMWGALL
+1784 
-1799 HGGRLVIVPTE
+1799 
-1810 VTRTPSAFFAL
+1810 
-1821 LCAEGVTVL
+1821 
-1830 NQTPSAFQALMSA
+1830 
-1843 QEEREEAA
+1843 
-1851 GNIER
+1851 
-1856 ANVVAHRLRYVIFGG
+1856 
-1871 EALEPRTLASWYAR
+1871 
-1885 HGERTQLVNMYGITE
+1885 
-1900 TTVHVTYCALRAED
+1900 
-1914 AMRLGASPI
+1914 
-1923 GVRIP
+1923 
-1928 DLQLYVLDARREPV
+1928 
-1942 PMGVTGELYVGGAG
+1942 
-1956 VARGYLNRPELTRE
+1956 
-1970 RFIDDPFVAGGRLYK
+1970 
-1985 TGDLA
+1985 
-1990 RWRTDGSLEYLGRN
+1990 
-2004 DFQVK
+2004 
-2009 IRGFRIELGEIEAQ
+2009 
-2023 LAKVT
+2023 
-2028 GVREVVVL
+2028 
-2036 ARDSAAE
+2036 
-2043 MRDNATPNA
+2043 
-2052 PMPKSSSETE
+2052 
-2062 KRLVA
+2062 
-2067 YYTGD
+2067 
-2072 ADVAAL
+2072 
-2078 RAQAAQ
+2078 
-2084 HLPSYMVP
+2084 
-2092 SAYVRLDAWPL
+2092 
-2103 TPNGKLDRR
+2103 
-2112 ALPAPADDAYARAEY
+2112 
-2127 EAPQGAKEE
+2127 
-2136 ALAAIWRELLHVE
+2136 
-2149 RVSRHDNFFELGGH
+2149 
-2163 SLLAIG
+2163 
-2169 VIERMRREGL
+2169 
-2179 HTDVRSI
+2179 
-2186 FNAQTLSDLAARAQ
+2186 
-2200 TDDRSIQ
+2200 
-2207 APPNLIPARATRIT
+2207 
-2221 PDMLPLV
+2221 
-2228 ALTQTQ
+2228 
-2234 IDMLAVQVEGGAA
+2234 
-2247 NIQDIYPLAPLQE
+2247 
-2260 GMVFHHLLHA
+2260 
-2270 ESDAYMEAYFVGFR
+2270 
-2284 TRARLDRFLDALRMI
+2284 
-2299 VDRHDILRTG
+2299 
-2309 FFWEGLEQPVQ
+2309 
-2320 IVQRRVRLPIEFVDL
+2320 
-2335 DPADG
+2335 
-2340 DVLRQLEARHDP
+2340 
-2352 RAHRLDIRRPALLSC
+2352 
-2367 HAAHDPAA
+2367 
-2375 GRWLLCVM
+2375 
-2383 AHHLAIDNT
+2383 
-2392 SLKLLVAEEQAI
+2392 
-2404 EQGGFDALPPAPSFR
+2404 
-2419 NFIAQ
+2419 
-2424 IASGV
+2424 
-2429 DRREHEA
+2429 
-2436 FFSAMLGDIDSPTH
+2436 
-2450 PFGLQDVQG
+2450 
-2459 DGREIAEF
+2459 
-2467 QQRLSPELSKAIRVC
+2467 
-2482 TRRLGVSPASLMHLA
+2482 
-2497 WAMVLSRATGRREA
+2497 
-2511 VFGTVLFGRM
+2511 
-2521 QGGERGMGMFINTL
+2521 
-2535 PIRIDV
+2535 
-2541 DERYVAECLAHT
+2541 
-2553 HERVVQLIYHEHA
+2553 
-2566 PLALALR
+2566 
-2573 CSGLPARQALF
+2573 
-2584 SSLLNYRH
+2584 
-2592 SEQAARPPRDD
+2592 
-2603 DDIQYLDGNERT
+2603 
-2615 NYPLTVSIDDLGE
+2615 
-2628 AFSVTVQAR
+2628 
-2637 HPASP
+2637 
-2642 ERIRAFME
+2642 
-2650 TALEQLVRALD
+2650 
-2661 GTSGIAA
+2661 
-2668 PGVVMPRIA
+2668 
-2677 VRDIDVLPSEE
+2677 
-2688 RHRLLVEWNDTAADY
+2688 
-2703 PQDQC
+2703 
-2708 LHRLFEAQ
+2708 
-2716 AARHPD
+2716 
-2722 TIALIADGEPVGYAE
+2722 
-2737 LNRRANRLA
+2737 
-2746 RHLSARG
+2746 
-2753 LQPDQ
+2753 
-2758 RVAICIDRGI
+2758 
-2768 DMVVAMLA
+2768 
-2776 VLKAGGAYV
+2776 
-2785 PLDPAYPSERLDYLL
+2785 
-2800 RDCAPVALL
+2800 
-2809 THARLGASMQTRIV
+2809 
-2823 LALARLDTGC
+2823 
-2833 ALIDLESD
+2833 
-2841 ADAWRHERDDD
+2841 
-2852 PPPSGLTPRH
+2852 
-2862 LAYVIYTSG
+2862 
-2871 STGQPKGVMVEH
+2871 
-2883 RSVCNLVAWHAG
+2883 
-2895 AFDVGT
+2895 
-2901 GCRSAS
+2901 
-2907 VAGVAFDA
+2907 
-2915 TTWEVWA
+2915 
-2922 ALCNGGC
+2922 
-2929 LSLAP
+2929 
-2934 GDAASDPQALL
+2934 
-2945 RWWRAQ
+2945 
-2951 ELDVG
+2951 
-2956 FLVTPLAELAYA
+2956 
-2968 TGQSNAGM
+2968 
-2976 RTLLIGGD
+2976 
-2984 RLSRWPD
+2984 
-2991 SMPPGQMLVN
+2991 
-3001 NYGPTEATVV
+3001 
-3011 ATSGRLQPGEATPPI
+3011 
-3026 GRPIANTRVY
+3026 
-3036 VLDAWLR
+3036 
-3043 PAPIGVAG
+3043 
-3051 ELYIGGVQVARGYLN
+3051 
-3066 RPELTRERFIDDP
+3066 
-3079 FVAGGRLYKT
+3079 
-3089 GDLARWRTDGSL
+3089 
-3101 EYLGRN
+3101 
-3107 DFQVKI
+3107 
-3113 RGFRIELGEIEAQ
+3113 
-3126 LAKVAG
+3126 
-3132 VREVVVLARDSA
+3132 
-3144 AEVHDSATEHA
+3144 
-3155 TPNALSPSPE
+3155 
-3165 TSTATAAAT
+3165 
-3174 ATATA
+3174 
-3179 TEKRLVAY
+3179 
-3187 YKGDADVAALRA
+3187 
-3199 QAAQHLPSYMVP
+3199 
-3211 SAYVRLDAWPLTP
+3211 
-3224 NGKLDRRA
+3224 
-3232 LPAPAD
+3232 
-3238 DAYAR
+3238 
-3243 AEYEAPQGAKEEALA
+3243 
-3258 AIWRE
+3258 
-3263 LLHVER
+3263 
-3269 VSRHDNFFE
+3269 
-3278 LGGHSLLAVQL
+3278 
-3289 VSRLRQALSVEVALG
+3289 
-3304 TVFDA
+3304 
-3309 PVLSALAER
+3309 
-3318 LEAENTAVL
+3318 
-3327 PPIPLTPRDG
+3327 
-3337 RIALSLAQQRLWFL
+3337 
-3351 TQLEGVSEAYHMS
+3351 
-3364 GAVRLDGPLNREV
+3364 
-3377 LQRALNRIVMR
+3377 
-3388 HEALRTCFAREEGEP
+3388 
-3403 IQVIQPHADLT
+3403 
-3414 VSYHDL
+3414 
-3420 REAKSIR
+3420 
-3427 HEAGNREQR
+3427 
-3436 AKDLSQAHAS
+3436 
-3446 APFDLSRDLPVRV
+3446 
-3459 LLLQLA
+3459 
-3465 DEAHVVQVVMHHIA
+3465 
-3479 SDGWSVG
+3479 
-3486 VFLQE
+3486 
-3491 LSALYGSFI
+3491 
-3500 AEQGDPLAPLPLQ
+3500 
-3513 YADYAAWQRRWL
+3513 
-3525 ASGQLE
+3525 
-3531 KQGAFWQTN
+3531 
-3540 LSGAPTL
+3540 
-3547 LELPTDRPRPP
+3547 
-3558 KQLHAGAS
+3558 
-3566 VEVKLGAALSER
+3566 
-3578 VKRLSQRH
+3578 
-3586 GVTPYMTLLSSWAAV
+3586 
-3601 LSRLSGQEEVVIGS
+3601 
-3615 PVAGRNR
+3615 
-3622 TEVEPLIGFF
+3622 LIGFF

-3813 RTREAAAVICGDET
+3813 RTPEAAAVICGDET

-3866 TGLLAILKA
+3866 TGLLAVLKA

-3920 PIADLHADASRW
+3920 PIADLQADASRW

-3978 ALDEAIYRTHPSA
+3978 ALDEAIYRAHPSA

-4052 LIEGARGPEDEAFPQ
+4052 LIEGARGPEDEAYPQ

-4084 ASASSRT
+4084 ASVSSRT

-4170 PFVAGGRLYR
+4170 PFVAGGRLYK

-4250 ALSPSLET
+4250 ALSPSPET

-4280 YYTGDAD
+4280 YYKGDAD

-4361 DRISRHDN
+4361 DQISRHDN

-5017 AALRDDWRDAGA
+5017 AARRDDWRDAGV

-5505 APMSFAQQR
+5505 VPMSFAQQR

-5523 LGDAYHMPIAVRLR
+5523 LGDAYHMPIAVRLH

-5918 GYLRRLLEGM
+5918 GYLQRLLEGM

-6661 CMIDSPTSAPIDR
+6661 CMIDSPTFAPIDR

>member
-1 MRIPPN
+1 MNVNSLLDLLQRKNIRIHVDRDELVVRAPRGALN
-7 LIADGD
+7 AELTQALKKSKAELIDVLRRRGAQASPDPVR
-13 EHITPAQLTL
+13 ITPAQLTL

-32 ALVTK
+32 ALMTK

-129 ELDAGEGDIVRQLE
+129 ELDAREGDIVRQLE

-206 DLPRPAPFR
+206 DLPQPEPFR

-320 AQSDRA
+320 AQSDRS

-411 ERTSYPL
+411 ERTNYPV
-418 SVTVDDHERDFTIVA
+418 SVDIDDHGDDFKMRAQAAASVDPARVCDFLEVALTRLVDALERDPHGALRQLDILPEV
-433 KVCERIGPQRVCE
+433 EREEVVRRWNAGEKARPSRLCLHE
-446 LMELALEQLTRALS
+446 LFERQAARAPDAIAVIQDERALTY
-460 ANPGGELAE
+460 AE
-469 LDVLPAAERTQV
+469 LNR
-481 LHGWNET
+481 
-488 GRAYARDACLHQLFE
+488 C
-503 AQVSRTREAAAVICG
+503 
-518 DETLSYTDLDARA
+518 A
-531 NRLAHYLRGQ
+531 NRLAHYLR
-541 GVGPDTRVGLALG
+541 A
-554 RGVEMMTGLLAILK
+554 RGVREDDRVALYARRSPELLIGMLATLK

-580 ASERLRAILDD
+580 PAERLTHMLLD
-591 SRPAIV
+591 SAPVVV
-597 LADAAGRTALDA
+597 LRDAAASDDVLVRLS
-609 LAGAP
+609 AGT
-614 PIADLHAD
+614 PILDLHAD
-622 ASRWSALPST
+622 DERWSAQPSGNLKLCGSHE
-632 PPRVEGLTPRHLAY
+632 PDVGARRLAY

-652 STGQPKGVMVEHA
+652 STGAPKGVMVEHA
-665 SVVNL
+665 SVVNQIG
-670 WRALDEAIY
+670 ALTEYLELDA
-679 RTHPSARRVSLNAS
+679 SDRVLQFSN
-693 IAFDSL
+693 IAFDASVEEIFATLSCGATL
-699 VKQWVQLLSGRTL
+699 VLRTDRWLADAETFWALCGAQRISIVDLPAQFFGQLALSGRRAVPTGVRC
-712 VVVPEPVR
+712 VV
-720 FDGRRLLDAI
+720 I
-730 GRDRIDVF
+730 
-738 DCTPSQLALIEG
+738 
-750 ARGPEDEAYPQVTL
+750 
-764 VGGEAIGE
+764 GGEAVG
-772 GMWSELASASSR
+772 ASALDAWFAEAGR
-784 TYYNVYGPTECTVDA
+784 RPRLFNTYGPTETTVSVTVHEVRGRHDD
-799 TLARITAEHAPHIGG
+799 
-814 PLANVRAYVLNERLS
+814 ANVIGRPIANTRVYVLDAWLR
-829 PAPVGVRGELYIG
+829 PAPIGVAGELYIG
-842 GAGVARG
+842 GVQVARG

-865 FVAGGRLYKTGDLAR
+865 FVTGGRLYRTGDLAR

-924 LARDSAAAVHDSA
+924 LARDSAADTDQNADLNASA
-937 TEHATPNALS
+937 TANS
-947 PSLETSTATAAATA
+947 S
-961 TATATEKRLVAYYT
+961 EKRLVAYYT

-1030 EYEAPRGAKEEAL
+1030 EYEAPQGAKEEAL
-1043 AEIWRELLHVERVSR
+1043 AAIWRELLHVERVSR

-1205 LREAKSIRHEAENRE
+1205 LREAEQSE

-1250 ADEAHVVQVVMH
+1250 EDEAHVVQVVMH

-1538 RYVTYWRRLLEGMT
+1538 RYVTYWCRLLEGMT

-1632 GRGVG
+1632 ARGVG
-1637 PDRLVALCAER
+1637 PGRLVALCAER

-1710 DLETDAL
+1710 DPETDAL

-1784 HGFDFSVWEMWGALL
+1784 YGFDFSVWEMWGALL

-1900 TTVHVTYCALRAED
+1900 TTVHVTYYALRAED

-2023 LAKVT
+2023 LAKVA

-2043 MRDNATPNA
+2043 VRDSATEHATPNA
-2052 PMPKSSSETE
+2052 LSPSPETSTATAAATATATATATE

-2221 PDMLPLV
+2221 PGMLPLV

-2392 SLKLLVAEEQAI
+2392 SLKLLVTEEQAI

-2573 CSGLPARQALF
+2573 CSGLPAQQALF

-2661 GTSGIAA
+2661 GTSGVAA

-2809 THARLGASMQTRIV
+2809 THARLGASMQTRLV

-2841 ADAWRHERDDD
+2841 AGAWRHERDDD

-3089 GDLARWRTDGSL
+3089 GDLARWRTDGRL

-3126 LAKVAG
+3126 LAKVAD

-3155 TPNALSPSPE
+3155 TPNAPSPSPE

-3179 TEKRLVAY
+3179 IEKRLVAY
-3187 YKGDADVAALRA
+3187 YTGDADVVALRA

-3364 GAVRLDGPLNREV
+3364 GAVRLDGLLNREV

-3420 REAKSIR
+3420 REAEQS
-3427 HEAGNREQR
+3427 EQR

-3500 AEQGDPLAPLPLQ
+3500 AKQDDPLAPLPLQ

-3558 KQLHAGAS
+3558 KQSHAGAS

-3622 TEVEPLIGFF
+3622 TEVEALIGFF

-3691 MFVWQN
+3691 MFDWHN
-3697 AHEGS
+3697 TPARA
-3702 LQIPGLRLST
+3702 LTMPGLTVSVASTETTTSQYDLVLSMQERN
-3712 WGDPLTMAPFE
+3712 GDIVGHLN
-3723 LTLAVREH
+3723 
-3731 QDDIACTLT
+3731 
-3740 YATSLFDR
+3740 YATALFDEQTAR
-3748 ATVERYLGHWLR
+3748 RYARYWRRLLEGMTAGSANVSVAR
-3760 QLDAMATDADPVV
+3760 
-3773 TGLPL
+3773 LPL
-3778 LGEAERAQ
+3778 LDEAEREQ
-3786 VLHGW
+3786 VVHEW
-3791 NETGRAYARDA
+3791 NATERAYPIRQ
-3802 CLHQLFEAQVS
+3802 CIHQLFEAQAA
-3813 RTREAAAVICGDET
+3813 RTPNAIAIAIGDERVT
-3827 LSYTDLDAR
+3827 YAALNAS
-3836 ANRLAHYL
+3836 ANRLARHL
-3844 RGQGVGPDTRVGLAL
+3844 RALGVVADTRVAVCIE
-3859 GRGVEMM
+3859 RGAPMVIA
-3866 TGLLAILKA
+3866 LLAIWKA
-3875 GGAYVPLDPG
+3875 GGAYVPLDPA
-3885 YASERLRAILDDSRP
+3885 YPRERIAYMLRDSAPIAVLTSRASRDLVASHLPDRAPLVVI
-3900 AIVLADA
+3900 DA
-3907 AGRTALD
+3907 AACPWD
-3914 ALAGAP
+3914 ALSGD
-3920 PIADLHADASRW
+3920 DLDPNDIELNA
-3932 SALPS
+3932 
-3937 TPPRVEGLTPRH
+3937 TH
-3949 LAYVIYTSGSTGQPK
+3949 LCYVIYTSGSTGQPK
-3964 GVMVEHASVVNLWR
+3964 GVMIEHRNLVN
-3978 ALDEAIYRTHPSA
+3978 YT
-3991 RRVSLNASIAFD
+3991 
-4003 SLVKQWVQLL
+4003 
-4013 SGRTL
+4013 
-4018 VVVPEPVR
+4018 
-4026 FDGRRLLD
+4026 LD
-4034 AIGRDR
+4034 AIRWFGLGPGET
-4040 IDVFDCTPSQLA
+4040 VLQQNSLNFDLSLEEIVPALSSGATLAPAVELFGAGGSARGHSARPTMIHLTAAHWQQLVGEWHRA
-4052 LIEGARGPEDEAFPQ
+4052 GARPAAALEGVRLVN
-4067 VTLVGG
+4067 VTGDALSPHKL
-4073 EAIGEGMWSEL
+4073 EQWDAIRPAHTRL
-4084 ASASSRT
+4084 INT
-4091 YYNVYGP
+4091 YGP
-4098 TECTVDATLARITAE
+4098 TEITISCSAAYVR
-4113 HAPHIGGPLANVRAY
+4113 HAPGMSRVSIGRPFANSRMYLLDARGEPV
-4128 VLNERLSP
+4128 
-4136 APVGVRGELY
+4136 PVGVTGELY
-4146 IGGAGVARGY
+4146 IGGDGVARGY
-4156 LNRPELTRERFIDD
+4156 LNRPELSAERFVDD
-4170 PFVAGGRLYR
+4170 PFRPGSRMYK
-4180 TGDLARWRT
+4180 TGDLACRRG
-4189 DGSLE
+4189 DGE
-4194 YLGRNDFQVK
+4194 IEFVGRNDFQVK
-4204 IRGFRIELGEIE
+4204 VRGFRVELSEVETRLAAVDGVQEI
-4216 AQLAKVT
+4216 A
-4223 GVREVV
+4223 
-4229 VLARD
+4229 VLARED
-4234 SASAVH
+4234 
-4240 DSATE
+4240 
-4245 HAAPD
+4245 APG
-4250 ALSPSLET
+4250 
-4258 STATAAATATAT
+4258 
-4270 ATATEKRLVA
+4270 EKRLVA
-4280 YYTGDAD
+4280 YYTGAAEM
-4287 VAALRAQAAQ
+4287 AALRECAARD
-4297 HLPSYMVPS
+4297 LPAYMMPA
-4306 AYVRLDAWPL
+4306 AYVCLPALPL
-4316 TPNGKLDRR
+4316 TPNGKLDRN
-4325 ALPAPADD
+4325 ALPPPAHD
-4333 AYARAE
+4333 ADSNRG
-4339 YEAPQGAK
+4339 YEAPQGDI
-4347 EEALAEIWRDLLQV
+4347 EETLARIWEQLLERERV
-4361 DRISRHDN
+4361 GRHDN
-4369 FFQLG
+4369 FFDLG
-4374 GHSLLAISLGDMMRE
+4374 GHSLLTVSLIERMRQAD
-4389 RGLHADVR
+4389 LHADV
-4397 TLFNAETLAALA
+4397 AAL
-4409 AQSGTDS
+4409 
-4416 IDVDVPPN
+4416 
-4424 LIPVGAARITPDMLP
+4424 
-4439 LVALTQPQIDAIAQ
+4439 
-4453 QVDGGATNVQDIYP
+4453 
-4467 LAPLQEGMLFHHLL
+4467 F
-4481 HTQGDLY
+4481 
-4488 LEPHLLAFRTRER
+4488 
-4501 LERFLSALQC
+4501 
-4511 VIDRHDVLRTGFF
+4511 
-4524 WEGVPQPVQVVWRR
+4524 
-4538 ARLPVE
+4538 
-4544 YVELPDSHGD
+4544 
-4554 VASQLEARC
+4554 
-4563 DPRRHRI
+4563 
-4570 DIGRAPLVH
+4570 
-4579 CHVAHDARNDR
+4579 
-4590 WVLGVLTHHLV
+4590 
-4601 SDHTTLAL
+4601 TTS
-4609 LAEEAQ
+4609 
-4615 AFEQGRGDA
+4615 
-4624 LPPAVPFRNFVA
+4624 
-4636 HARLGTSEREHEAFF
+4636 T
-4651 REMLGDVDE
+4651 
-4660 PTAPFG
+4660 
-4666 LLDVQGDG
+4666 
-4674 SAIVEHRR
+4674 
-4682 ALAPGLSRSV
+4682 
-4692 RAHARR
+4692 
-4698 LGVSAASVMHV
+4698 
-4709 AWSLVLAR
+4709 
-4717 TANRRDVVF
+4717 
-4726 GTVLFG
+4726 
-4732 RMQGGAHAHRT
+4732 
-4743 MGLFMNTLPVRI
+4743 
-4755 ALDESDVET
+4755 
-4764 SLIATHDRLARL
+4764 
-4776 LRHEHAPLALA
+4776 
-4787 QRCSA
+4787 
-4792 VPAQAPLFTSLL
+4792 
-4804 NYRYSPHEEQG
+4804 
-4815 DATDDDV
+4815 
-4822 QFIAARERNN
+4822 
-4832 YPLTMIVDDTGEGFA
+4832 
-4847 LTAQVDASIDAA
+4847 
-4859 RVCAFMHTALE
+4859 
-4870 QLVRALDDARGA
+4870 
-4882 VLAELD
+4882 LAEL
-4888 VLPAD
+4888 A
-4893 EHRCVVSAC
+4893 AC
-4902 NDTDAE
+4902 TTKLKE
-4908 LPGVDFVDRR
+4908 
-4918 FEAQAARTPEA
+4918 
-4929 IAVACGA
+4929 I
-4936 HALSYA
+4936 
-4942 ALNRRANRLA
+4942 
-4952 HYLRAHGAGPERV
+4952 
-4965 VALALERSVDMM
+4965 
-4977 VGLLG
+4977 LL
-4982 ILKSGSAYLPL
+4982 
-4993 DPAYPAERLAYIVD
+4993 
-5007 DARPALLLTE
+5007 
-5017 AALRDDWRDAGA
+5017 
-5029 PVVLLDADGPAIDA
+5029 
-5043 CPDHNPDAAAG
+5043 
-5054 RDARTLSS
+5054 
-5062 LAYVIYTSGS
+5062 
-5072 TGRPKGVMIE
+5072 
-5082 HRNLANLLGAMG
+5082 
-5094 EQPGIGAHDVLLAVT
+5094 
-5109 SLSFD
+5109 
-5114 IAALELFLPL
+5114 
-5124 LHGARAVIAARDD
+5124 
-5137 AADPARL
+5137 
-5144 AHLIE
+5144 
-5149 SSGASL
+5149 
-5155 MQATPSTWRML
+5155 
-5166 AQHGWPRSARPLTL
+5166 
-5180 LCGGEALPPA
+5180 
-5190 LAERLLAHVPA
+5190 
-5201 IWNLYGPTETTV
+5201 
-5213 WSTVRRVTTPV
+5213 
-5224 VDIGGPIANT
+5224 
-5234 QVYVLDERLR
+5234 
-5244 PAPIGVAGE
+5244 
-5253 LYIGGA
+5253 
-5259 GVARGYLN
+5259 
-5267 RPELTRERFVDDP
+5267 
-5280 FRRGGR
+5280 
-5286 LYRTGDL
+5286 
-5293 ARRRA
+5293 
-5298 DGNLEYLGRND
+5298 
-5309 FQVKIRGFRIE
+5309 
-5320 LGEIEAQLAKA
+5320 
-5331 HGVQGVALAARD
+5331 
-5343 TPTADKRLVAYYVG
+5343 
-5357 DASAAAL
+5357 
-5364 REHAAARL
+5364 
-5372 PAYMVPAAYVRL
+5372 
-5384 AAWPLTP
+5384 
-5391 NGKLDRA
+5391 
-5398 ALPAPDDEAYAR
+5398 
-5410 AEYEAPR
+5410 
-5417 GEHECKLAAIWRAVL
+5417 
-5432 QVERIGRHDDFFELG
+5432 
-5447 GHSLLAVRAVT
+5447 
-5458 AMRDAF
+5458 
-5464 GSDTSLR
+5464 
-5471 DLFARPVLKDLAE
+5471 
-5484 HASTAARARDAA
+5484 
-5496 IPKAARGEP
+5496 
-5505 APMSFAQQR
+5505 
-5514 LWFLARMGG
+5514 
-5523 LGDAYHMPIAVRLR
+5523 
-5537 GALDVDALQRA
+5537 
-5548 LSRIVSRHDAL
+5548 
-5559 RTTFALEGE
+5559 
-5568 QPVQRVHADDGAGL
+5568 
-5582 RLRIDDLRGCADA
+5582 
-5595 GARRARILAGQ
+5595 
-5606 ASEPFDLARGPLVR
+5606 
-5620 GALVREADDVHTLCV
+5620 
-5635 TIHHIVSDG
+5635 
-5644 WSIDVF
+5644 
-5650 CRELSELYR
+5650 
-5659 AFAGGRPDPLPPL
+5659 
-5672 PVQYADY
+5672 
-5679 AAWQQRGIGGAA
+5679 
-5691 LHAQAEY
+5691 
-5698 WRDALAGAPT
+5698 
-5708 LLELPTDRPRPPQP
+5708 
-5722 DYAGATVGLALD
+5722 
-5734 APLTAGLRALA
+5734 
-5745 RRHGATLFMTVFA
+5745 
-5758 AWSVLLSR
+5758 
-5766 LSRQTDVVI
+5766 
-5775 GTPSANR
+5775 
-5782 GHAQIEGLIGFF
+5782 
-5794 VNTIALR
+5794 
-5801 VDLDGAPTV
+5801 
-5810 AELLARVKARTLAAQ
+5810 
-5825 QHQDIPFEH
+5825 
-5834 VVERVQPARSLSHSP
+5834 
-5849 VFQAMF
+5849 
-5855 AWQHASRGE
+5855 
-5864 MRLEGLRAEPLD
+5864 
-5876 DAARTIAKFD
+5876 
-5886 LTLSLRESGD
+5886 
-5896 AIDGGL
+5896 
-5902 EYASALF
+5902 
-5909 ERATIERFA
+5909 
-5918 GYLRRLLEGM
+5918 
-5928 VADDTQRVD
+5928 
-5937 ALPMLSRDERRD
+5937 
-5949 LIERRNATARPYP
+5949 
-5962 ANSGVHRLFEAQA
+5962 
-5975 ARTPDATAI
+5975 
-5984 VDGATTLDYRALDA
+5984 
-5998 RANRIAHALAHAGVR
+5998 
-6013 AGDRVALHLEPSIG
+6013 
-6027 LVAAQ
+6027 
-6032 LAVLK
+6032 
-6037 LGAAYV
+6037 
-6043 PVDVGNPPARKAFVA
+6043 
-6058 QDSGARLVLGDAALD
+6058 
-6073 WPAAAGV
+6073 
-6080 PQRDLAALLA
+6080 
-6090 GPWPS
+6090 
-6095 DAPARA
+6095 
-6101 PQCGGDTPAY
+6101 
-6111 VMYTSGSSGQ
+6111 
-6121 PKGVLVTHRGIAR
+6121 
-6134 LAVNSGYA
+6134 
-6142 TFDAS
+6142 
-6147 DRFAFASNPAFDAST
+6147 
-6162 FEVWT
+6162 
-6167 ALLNGASIGIVKRDD
+6167 
-6182 LLDLGALAGKLS
+6182 
-6194 SIGVTCLFLTTALF
+6194 
-6208 NRCVSFDPAMFA
+6208 
-6220 RLRCVISGGE
+6220 
-6230 RADPAVYRKVME
+6230 
-6242 AGPPRHLLNAYG
+6242 
-6254 PTETTT
+6254 
-6260 FAAVWEA
+6260 
-6267 EPRTLA
+6267 
-6273 AQAAPIG
+6273 
-6280 RPIGNTSVYVLDAY
+6280 
-6294 GAPVPVGVTGEI
+6294 
-6306 HIGGPGVAQGY
+6306 
-6317 LNRPALSAERFVR
+6317 
-6330 DPFVGG
+6330 
-6336 DARMYR
+6336 
-6342 TGDLGRWRPD
+6342 
-6352 GMLDCIGR
+6352 
-6360 ADFQV
+6360 
-6365 KIRGFRIELGEIEA
+6365 
-6379 CLLEHGALA
+6379 
-6388 QAAVLARDDGGDGGK
+6388 
-6403 TLVAYYVPRAG
+6403 
-6414 HEDGAPALRAHLAAR
+6414 
-6429 LPEYMVPAAYVR
+6429 
-6441 LPAMPLTPNG
+6441 
-6451 KLERRALPAPDER
+6451 
-6464 SYVRRDYAAPQ
+6464 
-6475 GEIETT
+6475 
-6481 LARIWAEL
+6481 
-6489 FGIERV
+6489 
-6495 GRHDG
+6495 
-6500 FFELGGHSLLAVR
+6500 
-6513 MVARVHDVLGVEVPL
+6513 
-6528 RALFA
+6528 
-6533 DPVLHVFAS
+6533 
-6542 AVARASTRQASS
+6542 
-6554 NLVAFRSAGTAAP
+6554 
-6567 LFFIHSGLGEIGF
+6567 
-6580 VGDLLPGIAPEI
+6580 
-6592 PVYGFAAVGFLAGE
+6592 
-6606 TPHATIE
+6606 
-6613 EMAAQ
+6613 
-6618 YVDAMRRVQ
+6618 
-6627 PHGPYRLAGWCAG
+6627 
-6640 GNIAFEMAHQLI
+6640 
-6652 AADETVEFL
+6652 
-6661 CMIDSPTSAPIDR
+6661 
-6674 SVTACVLARIPD
+6674 
-6686 DIPEALRTRLHAL
+6686 
-6699 GDAFDVRGM
+6699 
-6708 LHACQAAGMLPID
+6708 
-6721 LPTGLMER
+6721 
-6729 HVAVQYAIKHAKLN
+6729 
-6743 YVPPRLPVDVIHFVA
+6743 
-6758 QDEPMWR
+6758 
-6765 NGWAMDGWHDVADR
+6765 
-6779 VICLPASGDHMTMV
+6779 
-6793 AAPHAEQL
+6793 
-6801 GRRITEALAVHGGPR
+6801 
-6816 ADGAER
+6816 
-6822 GYAPRIAIQTAP
+6822 
-6834 RDARAP
+6834 
-6840 TLFCIP
+6840 
-6846 GAGASVTTFS
+6846 
-6856 TLARHLPAT
+6856 
-6865 FSVDGLQPRGLCG
+6865 
-6878 TMVPYLDVET
+6878 
-6888 AARAYLRSIRKAA
+6888 
-6901 PRGPYHLVGHS
+6901 
-6912 FGGWVAYEIA
+6912 
-6922 CRLQEQGERV
+6922 
-6932 ATLML
+6932 
-6937 LDTERPGATDIVRGR
+6937 
-6952 KTRVDALAKLV
+6952 
-6963 ELYEMH
+6963 
-6969 LGRPLGVSRDDLAA
+6969 
-6983 LAHDAQ
+6983 
-6989 IEHLRA
+6989 
-6995 ALVRAKILPPSV
+6995 
-7007 HPNVLL
+7007 
-7013 GVVRVLEM
+7013 
-7021 NVNTPYRPAGLYAG
+7021 
-7035 TMHVVLIAN
+7035 
-7044 AKADADLDAWR
+7044 
-7055 DEQAEQWRGLADD
+7055 
-7068 VRIVRAGGNHM
+7068 
-7079 TMLQPPHAASIAAL
+7079 
-7093 LERTAGAP
+7093 
-7101 ARLAQ
+7101 
-7106 VH
+7106 

>member
-1 MRIPPN
+1 MEGDSAVTANDLLALLNSKGIALSVKGDNLAITGDEKVLEDPGLLALLRANKPALIDLIKDGHGTVGGAFRVPPNRIPADAER
-7 LIADGD
+7 IAP
-13 EHITPAQLTL
+13 EQLTL
-23 VALSQESID
+23 VRLDQGEID
-32 ALVTK
+32 ALVAR
-37 VEGGAANVQDIY
+37 VDGGAANVQDIY
-49 PLAPLQEGI
+49 PLVPMQEGM
-58 LFHHLMSGESDPY
+58 LFHHLLSQQGDAYLESY
-71 VLSGVL
+71 LL
-77 AFRGREVMER
+77 AFRTRERLDR
-87 FVSALQQ
+87 FLSALQQ

-99 DILRTGFFWEGLE
+99 DILRTAFFWEGL
-112 QPVQVVQRR
+112 PHSVQVVQRR
-121 ATLPVSVV
+121 ATLPLNVV
-129 ELDAGEGDIVRQLE
+129 ELDPRDGDVGQQLE
-143 ARFDSRGYRMDVS
+143 ARYDPRSHRIDVG
-156 RAPLMH
+156 RAPLMQ
-162 VHAAC
+162 VHAAH
-167 DGEHERWVARV
+167 DAAGGRWLVR
-178 LFHHLSIDHTTLE
+178 LLSHHLAVDHTTLE
-191 RVIEEARAIGQGRVE
+191 RVIEEARAIEQGRAE
-206 DLPRPAPFR
+206 DLPRPVPFR

-349 KGTHAQLAELMRHEH
+349 KETHAQLAELMRHEH

-391 SKPKVAAAHIA
+391 GLRHRADAATPGG
-402 DGIELLDGH
+402 DDIELLSAR
-411 ERTSYPL
+411 ERTNYPL
-418 SVTVDDHERDFTIVA
+418 TLSVDDLGQDFSLTVQ
-433 KVCERIGPQRVCE
+433 VSGHVDPQRVCAF
-446 LMELALEQLTRALS
+446 METALEQLAQALGEQ
-460 ANPGGELAE
+460 PQCDIGG
-469 LDVLPAAERTQV
+469 LDVLPRSEREQMVYAWNATERDYPIEQCIHQLFEAQVDRKPEAIALTFEGQRLSYAELNARANRLAHYLQARGVGPDRLVALCAERGIEMVVGLLAILKAGGAYVPLDPAYASDRLRGIVQDSQPALVLADAVGRAALGELDGALPVIDLETDALRWREMPATNPEVASQHVHHLAYVIYTSGSTGRPKGVMVEHAQVVRLFGATQAWFGFDERDVWTLFHSYGFDFSVWEMWGALLHGGRLVIVPTEVTRTPSAFFALLCAEGVTVLNQTPSAFQALMSAQEEREEREEAAGNIERANVVAHRLRYVIFGGEALEPRTLASWYARHGERTQLVNMYGITETTVHVTYCALRAEDAMRLGASPIGVRIPDLQLYVLDARREPVPMGVTGELYVGGAGVARGYLNRPELTRERFIDDPFVTGGRLYRTGDLARWRTDGRLEYLGRNDFQVKIRGFRIELGEIEAQLAKVAGVREVVVLARDSAADTDQNADLNASATANSSEKGLVAYYTGDADVAALRAQAAQHLPSYMVPSAYVRLDAWPLTPNGKLDRRALPAPADDAYARAEYEAPQGAKEEALAAIWRELLHVERVSRHDNFFELGGHSLLAVQLVSRLRQALSVEVALGTVFDAPVLSALAERLEAENTEVLPPIPLAPRDGRIALSLAQQRLWFLTQLEGVSEAYHMSGAVRLDGPLSREVLQRALNRIVMRHEALRTCFAREEGEPIQVIQPHADLTVSYHDLREAESIRHEAGNREQRAKNLSQAHASAPFDLSRDLPVRVLLLQLADEAHVVQVVMHHIASDGWSVGVFLQELSALYGSFIAEQGDPLAPLPLQYADYAAWQRRWLASGQLEKQGAFWQTNLSGAPTLLELPTDRPRPPKQSHAGASVEVKLGAALSERVKRLSQRHGVTPYMTLLSSWAAVLGRLSGQEEVVIGSPVAGRNRTEVEALIGFFVNTLALRLDLSSEPTVGELLKRTKAQVLSAQAHQDLPFDQVVERVKPPRSTAHPPLFQVMFVWQNMPAGELTIPGLTIRAVETPLQTAQFELTLSLQEAGDDIVGHLNYASALFDESTVRRYVTYWRRLLEGMTAGAADQTIVGLPLLDEAERKQVVYAWNATERDYPIEQCIHQLFEAQVDRKPEAIALTFDGQRLSYAELNARANRLAHYLQARGVGPDRLVALCAERGIEMVVGLLAILKAGGAYVPLDPAYASDRLRGIVQDSQPALVLADAVGRAALGELYGALPVIDLETDALRWREMPATNPEVASQHVHHLAYVIYTSGSTGRPKGVMVEHAQVVRLFGATQAWFGFDERDVWTLFHSYGFDFSVWEMWGALLHGGRLVIVPTEVTRTPSAFFALLCAEGVTVLNQTPSAFQALMSAQEEREEREEAAGNIERANVIAHRLRYVIFGGEALEPRTLASWYARHGERTQLVNMYGITETTVHVTYCALRAEDAMRLGASPIGVRIPDLQLYVLDDRREPVPMGVTGELYVGGAGVARGYLNRPELTRERFIDDPFVTGGRLYRTGDLARWRTDGSLEYLGRNDFQVKIRGFRIELGEIEAQLAKVTGVREVVVLARDSAAEMRDNATPNAPMPKSSSETEKRLVAYYTGDADVAALRAQAAQHLPSYMVPSAYVRLDAWPLTPNGKLDRRALPAPADDAYARAEYEAPRGAKEEALAAIWRELLHVERVSRHDNFFELGGHSLLAVQLVSRLRQALSVEVALGTVFDAPVLSALAERLEAENTAVLPPIPLAPRDGRIALSLAQQRLWFLTQLEGVSEAYHMSGAVRLDGPLNREVLQRALNRIVMRHEALRTCFAREKGEPIQVIQPHADLTMSYHDLREAESIRHEAGNLEQRAKDLSQAHASAPFDLSRDLPVRVLLLQLADEAHVVQVVMHHIASDGWSVGVFLQELSALYGSFIAEQGDPLAPLPLQYADYAAWQRRWLASGQLEKQGAFWQTNLSGAPTLLELPTDRPRPPKQSHAGASVEVKLGAALSERVKRLSQRHGVTPYMTLLSSWAAVLSRLSGQEEVVIGSPVAGRNRTEVEALIGFFVNTLALRLDLSSEPTVGELLKRTKAQVLSAQAHQDLPFDQVVERVKPPRSTAHPPLFQVMFVWQNAHEGSLQIPGLRLSTWGDPLTMAPFELTLAVREHQDDIACTLTYATSLFDRATVERYLGHWLRQLDAMATDADPVVTGLPLLGEAERAQV

-503 AQVSRTREAAAVICG
+503 AQVSRTPEAAAVICG

-924 LARDSAAAVHDSA
+924 LARDSAA
-937 TEHATPNALS
+937 
-947 PSLETSTATAAATA
+947 
-961 TATATEKRLVAYYT
+961 
-975 GDADVAALRAQAAQH
+975 
-990 LPSYMVPSAYVRLDA
+990 
-1005 WPLTP
+1005 
-1010 NGKLD
+1010 
-1015 RRALPAPADDAYARA
+1015 
-1030 EYEAPRGAKEEAL
+1030 
-1043 AEIWRELLHVERVSR
+1043 
-1058 HDNFFELGG
+1058 
-1067 HSLLA
+1067 
-1072 VQLVSR
+1072 
-1078 LRQALSVE
+1078 
-1086 VALGTVFDAPV
+1086 
-1097 LSALAERLEA
+1097 
-1107 ENTAVLPPIPL
+1107 
-1118 APRDGR
+1118 
-1124 IALSLAQQRLWFLT
+1124 
-1138 QLEGVSEAY
+1138 
-1147 HMSGAVRLDGP
+1147 
-1158 LNREVLQRAL
+1158 
-1168 NRIVM
+1168 
-1173 RHEALRTCFAR
+1173 
-1184 EEGEPI
+1184 
-1190 QVIQPHADLTVSYHD
+1190 
-1205 LREAKSIRHEAENRE
+1205 
-1220 QRAKDLSQA
+1220 
-1229 HASAPFD
+1229 
-1236 LSRDLPVRVLLLQL
+1236 
-1250 ADEAHVVQVVMH
+1250 
-1262 HIASDGWSV
+1262 
-1271 GVFLQELSA
+1271 
-1280 LYGSFIAE
+1280 
-1288 QGDPLAPLPL
+1288 
-1298 QYADYA
+1298 
-1304 AWQRRWLASGQL
+1304 
-1316 EKQGAF
+1316 
-1322 WQTNLSGAPTLLELP
+1322 
-1337 TDRPRPPKQSHAGA
+1337 
-1351 SVEVKLGAALSERV
+1351 
-1365 KRLSQRHGVTPY
+1365 
-1377 MTLLSSWAAVLSRLS
+1377 
-1392 GQEEVVIGSPVAGRN
+1392 
-1407 RTEVEAL
+1407 
-1414 IGFFVN
+1414 
-1420 TLALRLDL
+1420 
-1428 SSEPTVGEL
+1428 
-1437 LKRTKAQVLSAQ
+1437 
-1449 AHQDLPFDQVVERV
+1449 
-1463 KPPRSTAH
+1463 
-1471 PPLFQVMFVW
+1471 
-1481 QNMPAGELTIPG
+1481 
-1493 LTIRAVE
+1493 
-1500 TPLQTAQF
+1500 
-1508 ELTLSLR
+1508 
-1515 EAGDDIVGHL
+1515 
-1525 NYASAL
+1525 
-1531 FDESTVR
+1531 
-1538 RYVTYWRRLLEGMT
+1538 
-1552 AGAADQTIVGLPLL
+1552 
-1566 DEAERKQVVYAWN
+1566 
-1579 ATERDYPIEQ
+1579 
-1589 CIHQLFEAQVDR
+1589 
-1601 KPEAIALTFEGQRL
+1601 
-1615 SYAEL
+1615 
-1620 NARANRLAHYLQ
+1620 
-1632 GRGVG
+1632 
-1637 PDRLVALCAER
+1637 
-1648 GIEMVVGLLAILK
+1648 
-1661 AGGAYVPLDPA
+1661 
-1672 YASDR
+1672 
-1677 LRGIVEDSQ
+1677 
-1686 PALVLADAVGRAALG
+1686 
-1701 ELDGALPVI
+1701 
-1710 DLETDAL
+1710 
-1717 RWREMPATNPEVA
+1717 
-1730 SQHVHHLAYVI
+1730 
-1741 YTSGSTG
+1741 
-1748 RPKGVMVEHAQV
+1748 
-1760 VRLFG
+1760 
-1765 ATQAWFG
+1765 
-1772 FDERDVWTLFHS
+1772 
-1784 HGFDFSVWEMWGALL
+1784 
-1799 HGGRLVIVPTE
+1799 
-1810 VTRTPSAFFAL
+1810 
-1821 LCAEGVTVL
+1821 
-1830 NQTPSAFQALMSA
+1830 
-1843 QEEREEAA
+1843 
-1851 GNIER
+1851 
-1856 ANVVAHRLRYVIFGG
+1856 
-1871 EALEPRTLASWYAR
+1871 
-1885 HGERTQLVNMYGITE
+1885 
-1900 TTVHVTYCALRAED
+1900 
-1914 AMRLGASPI
+1914 
-1923 GVRIP
+1923 
-1928 DLQLYVLDARREPV
+1928 
-1942 PMGVTGELYVGGAG
+1942 
-1956 VARGYLNRPELTRE
+1956 
-1970 RFIDDPFVAGGRLYK
+1970 
-1985 TGDLA
+1985 
-1990 RWRTDGSLEYLGRN
+1990 
-2004 DFQVK
+2004 
-2009 IRGFRIELGEIEAQ
+2009 
-2023 LAKVT
+2023 
-2028 GVREVVVL
+2028 
-2036 ARDSAAE
+2036 
-2043 MRDNATPNA
+2043 
-2052 PMPKSSSETE
+2052 
-2062 KRLVA
+2062 
-2067 YYTGD
+2067 
-2072 ADVAAL
+2072 
-2078 RAQAAQ
+2078 
-2084 HLPSYMVP
+2084 
-2092 SAYVRLDAWPL
+2092 
-2103 TPNGKLDRR
+2103 
-2112 ALPAPADDAYARAEY
+2112 
-2127 EAPQGAKEE
+2127 
-2136 ALAAIWRELLHVE
+2136 
-2149 RVSRHDNFFELGGH
+2149 
-2163 SLLAIG
+2163 
-2169 VIERMRREGL
+2169 
-2179 HTDVRSI
+2179 
-2186 FNAQTLSDLAARAQ
+2186 
-2200 TDDRSIQ
+2200 
-2207 APPNLIPARATRIT
+2207 
-2221 PDMLPLV
+2221 
-2228 ALTQTQ
+2228 
-2234 IDMLAVQVEGGAA
+2234 
-2247 NIQDIYPLAPLQE
+2247 
-2260 GMVFHHLLHA
+2260 
-2270 ESDAYMEAYFVGFR
+2270 
-2284 TRARLDRFLDALRMI
+2284 
-2299 VDRHDILRTG
+2299 
-2309 FFWEGLEQPVQ
+2309 
-2320 IVQRRVRLPIEFVDL
+2320 
-2335 DPADG
+2335 
-2340 DVLRQLEARHDP
+2340 
-2352 RAHRLDIRRPALLSC
+2352 
-2367 HAAHDPAA
+2367 
-2375 GRWLLCVM
+2375 
-2383 AHHLAIDNT
+2383 
-2392 SLKLLVAEEQAI
+2392 
-2404 EQGGFDALPPAPSFR
+2404 
-2419 NFIAQ
+2419 
-2424 IASGV
+2424 
-2429 DRREHEA
+2429 
-2436 FFSAMLGDIDSPTH
+2436 
-2450 PFGLQDVQG
+2450 
-2459 DGREIAEF
+2459 
-2467 QQRLSPELSKAIRVC
+2467 
-2482 TRRLGVSPASLMHLA
+2482 
-2497 WAMVLSRATGRREA
+2497 
-2511 VFGTVLFGRM
+2511 
-2521 QGGERGMGMFINTL
+2521 
-2535 PIRIDV
+2535 
-2541 DERYVAECLAHT
+2541 
-2553 HERVVQLIYHEHA
+2553 
-2566 PLALALR
+2566 
-2573 CSGLPARQALF
+2573 
-2584 SSLLNYRH
+2584 
-2592 SEQAARPPRDD
+2592 
-2603 DDIQYLDGNERT
+2603 
-2615 NYPLTVSIDDLGE
+2615 
-2628 AFSVTVQAR
+2628 
-2637 HPASP
+2637 
-2642 ERIRAFME
+2642 
-2650 TALEQLVRALD
+2650 
-2661 GTSGIAA
+2661 
-2668 PGVVMPRIA
+2668 
-2677 VRDIDVLPSEE
+2677 
-2688 RHRLLVEWNDTAADY
+2688 
-2703 PQDQC
+2703 
-2708 LHRLFEAQ
+2708 
-2716 AARHPD
+2716 
-2722 TIALIADGEPVGYAE
+2722 
-2737 LNRRANRLA
+2737 
-2746 RHLSARG
+2746 
-2753 LQPDQ
+2753 
-2758 RVAICIDRGI
+2758 
-2768 DMVVAMLA
+2768 
-2776 VLKAGGAYV
+2776 
-2785 PLDPAYPSERLDYLL
+2785 
-2800 RDCAPVALL
+2800 
-2809 THARLGASMQTRIV
+2809 
-2823 LALARLDTGC
+2823 
-2833 ALIDLESD
+2833 
-2841 ADAWRHERDDD
+2841 
-2852 PPPSGLTPRH
+2852 
-2862 LAYVIYTSG
+2862 
-2871 STGQPKGVMVEH
+2871 
-2883 RSVCNLVAWHAG
+2883 
-2895 AFDVGT
+2895 
-2901 GCRSAS
+2901 
-2907 VAGVAFDA
+2907 
-2915 TTWEVWA
+2915 
-2922 ALCNGGC
+2922 
-2929 LSLAP
+2929 
-2934 GDAASDPQALL
+2934 
-2945 RWWRAQ
+2945 
-2951 ELDVG
+2951 
-2956 FLVTPLAELAYA
+2956 
-2968 TGQSNAGM
+2968 
-2976 RTLLIGGD
+2976 
-2984 RLSRWPD
+2984 
-2991 SMPPGQMLVN
+2991 
-3001 NYGPTEATVV
+3001 
-3011 ATSGRLQPGEATPPI
+3011 
-3026 GRPIANTRVY
+3026 
-3036 VLDAWLR
+3036 
-3043 PAPIGVAG
+3043 
-3051 ELYIGGVQVARGYLN
+3051 
-3066 RPELTRERFIDDP
+3066 
-3079 FVAGGRLYKT
+3079 
-3089 GDLARWRTDGSL
+3089 
-3101 EYLGRN
+3101 
-3107 DFQVKI
+3107 
-3113 RGFRIELGEIEAQ
+3113 
-3126 LAKVAG
+3126 
-3132 VREVVVLARDSA
+3132 
-3144 AEVHDSATEHA
+3144 EVHDSATEHA

-3179 TEKRLVAY
+3179 
-3187 YKGDADVAALRA
+3187 
-3199 QAAQHLPSYMVP
+3199 P
-3211 SAYVRLDAWPLTP
+3211 
-3224 NGKLDRRA
+3224 
-3232 LPAPAD
+3232 
-3238 DAYAR
+3238 
-3243 AEYEAPQGAKEEALA
+3243 
-3258 AIWRE
+3258 
-3263 LLHVER
+3263 
-3269 VSRHDNFFE
+3269 
-3278 LGGHSLLAVQL
+3278 
-3289 VSRLRQALSVEVALG
+3289 
-3304 TVFDA
+3304 
-3309 PVLSALAER
+3309 
-3318 LEAENTAVL
+3318 
-3327 PPIPLTPRDG
+3327 
-3337 RIALSLAQQRLWFL
+3337 
-3351 TQLEGVSEAYHMS
+3351 
-3364 GAVRLDGPLNREV
+3364 
-3377 LQRALNRIVMR
+3377 
-3388 HEALRTCFAREEGEP
+3388 
-3403 IQVIQPHADLT
+3403 
-3414 VSYHDL
+3414 
-3420 REAKSIR
+3420 
-3427 HEAGNREQR
+3427 
-3436 AKDLSQAHAS
+3436 
-3446 APFDLSRDLPVRV
+3446 
-3459 LLLQLA
+3459 
-3465 DEAHVVQVVMHHIA
+3465 
-3479 SDGWSVG
+3479 
-3486 VFLQE
+3486 
-3491 LSALYGSFI
+3491 
-3500 AEQGDPLAPLPLQ
+3500 
-3513 YADYAAWQRRWL
+3513 
-3525 ASGQLE
+3525 
-3531 KQGAFWQTN
+3531 
-3540 LSGAPTL
+3540 
-3547 LELPTDRPRPP
+3547 
-3558 KQLHAGAS
+3558 
-3566 VEVKLGAALSER
+3566 
-3578 VKRLSQRH
+3578 
-3586 GVTPYMTLLSSWAAV
+3586 
-3601 LSRLSGQEEVVIGS
+3601 
-3615 PVAGRNR
+3615 
-3622 TEVEPLIGFF
+3622 
-3632 VNTLA
+3632 
-3637 LRLDLSSE
+3637 
-3645 PTVGEL
+3645 
-3651 LKRTKAQVLSAQAHQ
+3651 
-3666 DLPFDQ
+3666 
-3672 VVERVKPP
+3672 
-3680 RSTAHPPLFQV
+3680 
-3691 MFVWQN
+3691 
-3697 AHEGS
+3697 
-3702 LQIPGLRLST
+3702 
-3712 WGDPLTMAPFE
+3712 
-3723 LTLAVREH
+3723 
-3731 QDDIACTLT
+3731 
-3740 YATSLFDR
+3740 
-3748 ATVERYLGHWLR
+3748 
-3760 QLDAMATDADPVV
+3760 
-3773 TGLPL
+3773 
-3778 LGEAERAQ
+3778 
-3786 VLHGW
+3786 
-3791 NETGRAYARDA
+3791 
-3802 CLHQLFEAQVS
+3802 
-3813 RTREAAAVICGDET
+3813 
-3827 LSYTDLDAR
+3827 
-3836 ANRLAHYL
+3836 
-3844 RGQGVGPDTRVGLAL
+3844 
-3859 GRGVEMM
+3859 
-3866 TGLLAILKA
+3866 
-3875 GGAYVPLDPG
+3875 
-3885 YASERLRAILDDSRP
+3885 
-3900 AIVLADA
+3900 
-3907 AGRTALD
+3907 
-3914 ALAGAP
+3914 
-3920 PIADLHADASRW
+3920 
-3932 SALPS
+3932 
-3937 TPPRVEGLTPRH
+3937 
-3949 LAYVIYTSGSTGQPK
+3949 
-3964 GVMVEHASVVNLWR
+3964 
-3978 ALDEAIYRTHPSA
+3978 
-3991 RRVSLNASIAFD
+3991 
-4003 SLVKQWVQLL
+4003 
-4013 SGRTL
+4013 
-4018 VVVPEPVR
+4018 
-4026 FDGRRLLD
+4026 
-4034 AIGRDR
+4034 
-4040 IDVFDCTPSQLA
+4040 
-4052 LIEGARGPEDEAFPQ
+4052 
-4067 VTLVGG
+4067 
-4073 EAIGEGMWSEL
+4073 
-4084 ASASSRT
+4084 
-4091 YYNVYGP
+4091 
-4098 TECTVDATLARITAE
+4098 
-4113 HAPHIGGPLANVRAY
+4113 
-4128 VLNERLSP
+4128 
-4136 APVGVRGELY
+4136 
-4146 IGGAGVARGY
+4146 
-4156 LNRPELTRERFIDD
+4156 
-4170 PFVAGGRLYR
+4170 
-4180 TGDLARWRT
+4180 
-4189 DGSLE
+4189 
-4194 YLGRNDFQVK
+4194 
-4204 IRGFRIELGEIE
+4204 
-4216 AQLAKVT
+4216 
-4223 GVREVV
+4223 
-4229 VLARD
+4229 
-4234 SASAVH
+4234 
-4240 DSATE
+4240 
-4245 HAAPD
+4245 
-4250 ALSPSLET
+4250 
-4258 STATAAATATAT
+4258 
-4270 ATATEKRLVA
+4270 EKRLVA

-4698 LGVSAASVMHV
+4698 LGVSAASVVHV

-5043 CPDHNPDAAAG
+5043 CPDHNPDDAG

-5094 EQPGIGAHDVLLAVT
+5094 DQPGIGAHDVLLAVT

-5659 AFAGGRPDPLPPL
+5659 AFAGGQPDPLPPL

-6090 GPWPS
+6090 APWPS

-6403 TLVAYYVPRAG
+6403 TLVAYYVPRTG

>member
-1 MRIPPN
+1 MNVNSLLDLLQRKNIRIHVDRDELVVRAPRGALN
-7 LIADGD
+7 AELTQALKKSKAELIDVLRRRGAQASPDPVR
-13 EHITPAQLTL
+13 ITPAQLTL

-32 ALVTK
+32 ALMTK

-129 ELDAGEGDIVRQLE
+129 ELDAREGDIVRQLE

-206 DLPRPAPFR
+206 DLPQPEPFR

-320 AQSDRA
+320 AQSDRS

-411 ERTSYPL
+411 ERTNYPV
-418 SVTVDDHERDFTIVA
+418 SVDIDDHGDDFKMRAQAAASVDPARVCDFLEVALTRLVDALERDPHGALRQLDILPEV
-433 KVCERIGPQRVCE
+433 EREEVVRRWNAGEKARPSRLCLHE
-446 LMELALEQLTRALS
+446 LFERQAARAPDAIAVIQDERALTY
-460 ANPGGELAE
+460 AE
-469 LDVLPAAERTQV
+469 LNR
-481 LHGWNET
+481 
-488 GRAYARDACLHQLFE
+488 C
-503 AQVSRTREAAAVICG
+503 
-518 DETLSYTDLDARA
+518 A
-531 NRLAHYLRGQ
+531 NRLAHYLR
-541 GVGPDTRVGLALG
+541 A
-554 RGVEMMTGLLAILK
+554 RGVREDDRVALYARRSPELLIGMLATLK

-580 ASERLRAILDD
+580 PAERLTHMLLD
-591 SRPAIV
+591 SAPVVV
-597 LADAAGRTALDA
+597 LRDAAASDDVLVRLS
-609 LAGAP
+609 AGT
-614 PIADLHAD
+614 PILDLHAD
-622 ASRWSALPST
+622 DERWSAQPSGNLKLCGSHE
-632 PPRVEGLTPRHLAY
+632 PDVGARRLAY

-652 STGQPKGVMVEHA
+652 STGAPKGVMVEHA
-665 SVVNL
+665 SVVNQIG
-670 WRALDEAIY
+670 ALTEYLELDA
-679 RTHPSARRVSLNAS
+679 SDRVLQFSN
-693 IAFDSL
+693 IAFDASVEEIFATLSCGATL
-699 VKQWVQLLSGRTL
+699 VLRTDRWLADAETFWALCGAQRISIVDLPAQFFGQLALSGRRAVPTGVRC
-712 VVVPEPVR
+712 VV
-720 FDGRRLLDAI
+720 I
-730 GRDRIDVF
+730 
-738 DCTPSQLALIEG
+738 
-750 ARGPEDEAYPQVTL
+750 
-764 VGGEAIGE
+764 GGEAVG
-772 GMWSELASASSR
+772 ASALDAWFAEAGR
-784 TYYNVYGPTECTVDA
+784 RPRLFNTYGPTETTVSVTVHEVRGRHDD
-799 TLARITAEHAPHIGG
+799 
-814 PLANVRAYVLNERLS
+814 ANVIGRPIANTRVYVLDAWLR
-829 PAPVGVRGELYIG
+829 PAPIGVAGELYIG
-842 GAGVARG
+842 GVQVARG

-865 FVAGGRLYKTGDLAR
+865 FVAGGRLYRTGDLAR
-880 WRTDGSLEYLG
+880 WRTDGRLEYLG

-912 LAKVTGVREVVV
+912 LAKVAGVREVVV
-924 LARDSAAAVHDSA
+924 LARDSASAVHDSA
-937 TEHATPNALS
+937 TENAAPDAPS
-947 PSLETSTATAAATA
+947 PE

-975 GDADVAALRAQAAQH
+975 GDADVVALRAQAAQH

-1030 EYEAPRGAKEEAL
+1030 EYEAPQGAKEEAL
-1043 AEIWRELLHVERVSR
+1043 AAIWRELLHVERVSR

-1107 ENTAVLPPIPL
+1107 ENTEVLPPIPL

-1173 RHEALRTCFAR
+1173 RHEALRTCFVR

-1205 LREAKSIRHEAENRE
+1205 LREAEQSE

-1250 ADEAHVVQVVMH
+1250 EDEAHVVQVVMH

-1407 RTEVEAL
+1407 RTEVETL

-1508 ELTLSLR
+1508 ELTLSLQ

-1538 RYVTYWRRLLEGMT
+1538 RYVTYWCRLLEGMT

-1637 PDRLVALCAER
+1637 PGRLVALCAER

-1784 HGFDFSVWEMWGALL
+1784 YGFDFSVWEMWGALL

-1843 QEEREEAA
+1843 QEEREEAALKADVDAEAEAA

-2043 MRDNATPNA
+2043 VRDNATPNV
-2052 PMPKSSSETE
+2052 PTPKSSSETE

-2661 GTSGIAA
+2661 GTSGVAA

-2677 VRDIDVLPSEE
+2677 VCDIDVLPSEE

-2809 THARLGASMQTRIV
+2809 THARLGASMQTRLV

-2841 ADAWRHERDDD
+2841 AGAWRHERDDD

-3089 GDLARWRTDGSL
+3089 GDLARWRTDGRL

-3126 LAKVAG
+3126 LAKVAD

-3155 TPNALSPSPE
+3155 TPNAPSPSPE
-3165 TSTATAAAT
+3165 TTTATAAAT

-3179 TEKRLVAY
+3179 IEKRLVAY
-3187 YKGDADVAALRA
+3187 YTGDADVVALRA

-3364 GAVRLDGPLNREV
+3364 GAVRLDGLLNREV

-3420 REAKSIR
+3420 REAEQS
-3427 HEAGNREQR
+3427 EQR

-3459 LLLQLA
+3459 LLLQLE

-3558 KQLHAGAS
+3558 KQSHAGAS

-3622 TEVEPLIGFF
+3622 TEVETLIGFF

-3691 MFVWQN
+3691 MFDWHN
-3697 AHEGS
+3697 TPARA
-3702 LQIPGLRLST
+3702 LTMPGLTVSVASTETTTSQYDLVLSMQERN
-3712 WGDPLTMAPFE
+3712 GDIVGHLN
-3723 LTLAVREH
+3723 
-3731 QDDIACTLT
+3731 
-3740 YATSLFDR
+3740 YATALFDEQTAR
-3748 ATVERYLGHWLR
+3748 RYARYWRRLLEGMTAGSANVSVAR
-3760 QLDAMATDADPVV
+3760 
-3773 TGLPL
+3773 LPL
-3778 LGEAERAQ
+3778 LDEAEREQ
-3786 VLHGW
+3786 VVHEW
-3791 NETGRAYARDA
+3791 NATERAYPIRQ
-3802 CLHQLFEAQVS
+3802 CIHQLFEAQAA
-3813 RTREAAAVICGDET
+3813 RTPNAIAIAIGDERVT
-3827 LSYTDLDAR
+3827 YAALNAS
-3836 ANRLAHYL
+3836 ANRLARHL
-3844 RGQGVGPDTRVGLAL
+3844 RALGVVADTRVAVCIE
-3859 GRGVEMM
+3859 RGAPMVIA
-3866 TGLLAILKA
+3866 LLAIWKA
-3875 GGAYVPLDPG
+3875 GGAYVPLDPA
-3885 YASERLRAILDDSRP
+3885 YPRERIAYMLRDSAPIAVLTSRASRDLVASHLPDRAPLVVI
-3900 AIVLADA
+3900 DA
-3907 AGRTALD
+3907 AACPWD
-3914 ALAGAP
+3914 ALSGD
-3920 PIADLHADASRW
+3920 DLDPNDIELNA
-3932 SALPS
+3932 
-3937 TPPRVEGLTPRH
+3937 TH
-3949 LAYVIYTSGSTGQPK
+3949 LCYVIYTSGSTGQPK
-3964 GVMVEHASVVNLWR
+3964 GVMIEHRNLVN
-3978 ALDEAIYRTHPSA
+3978 YT
-3991 RRVSLNASIAFD
+3991 
-4003 SLVKQWVQLL
+4003 
-4013 SGRTL
+4013 
-4018 VVVPEPVR
+4018 
-4026 FDGRRLLD
+4026 LD
-4034 AIGRDR
+4034 AIRWFGLGPGET
-4040 IDVFDCTPSQLA
+4040 VLQQNSLNFDLSLEEIVPALSSGATLAPAVELFGAGGSARGHSARPTMIHLTAAHWQQLVGEWHRA
-4052 LIEGARGPEDEAFPQ
+4052 GARPAAALEGVRLVN
-4067 VTLVGG
+4067 VTGDALSPHKL
-4073 EAIGEGMWSEL
+4073 EQWDAIRPAHTRL
-4084 ASASSRT
+4084 INT
-4091 YYNVYGP
+4091 YGP
-4098 TECTVDATLARITAE
+4098 TEITISCSAAYVR
-4113 HAPHIGGPLANVRAY
+4113 HAPGMSRVSIGRPFANSRMYLLDARGEPV
-4128 VLNERLSP
+4128 
-4136 APVGVRGELY
+4136 PVGVTGELY
-4146 IGGAGVARGY
+4146 IGGDGVARGY
-4156 LNRPELTRERFIDD
+4156 LNRPELSAERFVDD
-4170 PFVAGGRLYR
+4170 PFRPGSRMYK
-4180 TGDLARWRT
+4180 TGDLACRRG
-4189 DGSLE
+4189 DGE
-4194 YLGRNDFQVK
+4194 IEFVGRNDFQVK
-4204 IRGFRIELGEIE
+4204 VRGFRVELSEVETRLAAVDGVQEI
-4216 AQLAKVT
+4216 A
-4223 GVREVV
+4223 
-4229 VLARD
+4229 VLARED
-4234 SASAVH
+4234 
-4240 DSATE
+4240 
-4245 HAAPD
+4245 APG
-4250 ALSPSLET
+4250 
-4258 STATAAATATAT
+4258 
-4270 ATATEKRLVA
+4270 EKRLVA
-4280 YYTGDAD
+4280 YYTGAAEM
-4287 VAALRAQAAQ
+4287 AALRECAARD
-4297 HLPSYMVPS
+4297 LPAYMMPA
-4306 AYVRLDAWPL
+4306 AYVCLPALPL
-4316 TPNGKLDRR
+4316 TPNGKLDRN
-4325 ALPAPADD
+4325 ALPPPAHD
-4333 AYARAE
+4333 ADSNRG
-4339 YEAPQGAK
+4339 YEAPQGDI
-4347 EEALAEIWRDLLQV
+4347 EETLARIWEQLLERERV
-4361 DRISRHDN
+4361 GRHDN
-4369 FFQLG
+4369 FFDLG
-4374 GHSLLAISLGDMMRE
+4374 GHSLLTVSLIERMRQAD
-4389 RGLHADVR
+4389 LHADV
-4397 TLFNAETLAALA
+4397 AAL
-4409 AQSGTDS
+4409 
-4416 IDVDVPPN
+4416 
-4424 LIPVGAARITPDMLP
+4424 
-4439 LVALTQPQIDAIAQ
+4439 
-4453 QVDGGATNVQDIYP
+4453 
-4467 LAPLQEGMLFHHLL
+4467 F
-4481 HTQGDLY
+4481 
-4488 LEPHLLAFRTRER
+4488 
-4501 LERFLSALQC
+4501 
-4511 VIDRHDVLRTGFF
+4511 
-4524 WEGVPQPVQVVWRR
+4524 
-4538 ARLPVE
+4538 
-4544 YVELPDSHGD
+4544 
-4554 VASQLEARC
+4554 
-4563 DPRRHRI
+4563 
-4570 DIGRAPLVH
+4570 
-4579 CHVAHDARNDR
+4579 
-4590 WVLGVLTHHLV
+4590 
-4601 SDHTTLAL
+4601 TTS
-4609 LAEEAQ
+4609 
-4615 AFEQGRGDA
+4615 
-4624 LPPAVPFRNFVA
+4624 
-4636 HARLGTSEREHEAFF
+4636 T
-4651 REMLGDVDE
+4651 
-4660 PTAPFG
+4660 
-4666 LLDVQGDG
+4666 
-4674 SAIVEHRR
+4674 
-4682 ALAPGLSRSV
+4682 
-4692 RAHARR
+4692 
-4698 LGVSAASVMHV
+4698 
-4709 AWSLVLAR
+4709 
-4717 TANRRDVVF
+4717 
-4726 GTVLFG
+4726 
-4732 RMQGGAHAHRT
+4732 
-4743 MGLFMNTLPVRI
+4743 
-4755 ALDESDVET
+4755 
-4764 SLIATHDRLARL
+4764 
-4776 LRHEHAPLALA
+4776 
-4787 QRCSA
+4787 
-4792 VPAQAPLFTSLL
+4792 
-4804 NYRYSPHEEQG
+4804 
-4815 DATDDDV
+4815 
-4822 QFIAARERNN
+4822 
-4832 YPLTMIVDDTGEGFA
+4832 
-4847 LTAQVDASIDAA
+4847 
-4859 RVCAFMHTALE
+4859 
-4870 QLVRALDDARGA
+4870 
-4882 VLAELD
+4882 LAEL
-4888 VLPAD
+4888 A
-4893 EHRCVVSAC
+4893 AC
-4902 NDTDAE
+4902 TTKLKE
-4908 LPGVDFVDRR
+4908 
-4918 FEAQAARTPEA
+4918 
-4929 IAVACGA
+4929 I
-4936 HALSYA
+4936 
-4942 ALNRRANRLA
+4942 
-4952 HYLRAHGAGPERV
+4952 
-4965 VALALERSVDMM
+4965 
-4977 VGLLG
+4977 LL
-4982 ILKSGSAYLPL
+4982 
-4993 DPAYPAERLAYIVD
+4993 
-5007 DARPALLLTE
+5007 
-5017 AALRDDWRDAGA
+5017 
-5029 PVVLLDADGPAIDA
+5029 
-5043 CPDHNPDAAAG
+5043 
-5054 RDARTLSS
+5054 
-5062 LAYVIYTSGS
+5062 
-5072 TGRPKGVMIE
+5072 
-5082 HRNLANLLGAMG
+5082 
-5094 EQPGIGAHDVLLAVT
+5094 
-5109 SLSFD
+5109 
-5114 IAALELFLPL
+5114 
-5124 LHGARAVIAARDD
+5124 
-5137 AADPARL
+5137 
-5144 AHLIE
+5144 
-5149 SSGASL
+5149 
-5155 MQATPSTWRML
+5155 
-5166 AQHGWPRSARPLTL
+5166 
-5180 LCGGEALPPA
+5180 
-5190 LAERLLAHVPA
+5190 
-5201 IWNLYGPTETTV
+5201 
-5213 WSTVRRVTTPV
+5213 
-5224 VDIGGPIANT
+5224 
-5234 QVYVLDERLR
+5234 
-5244 PAPIGVAGE
+5244 
-5253 LYIGGA
+5253 
-5259 GVARGYLN
+5259 
-5267 RPELTRERFVDDP
+5267 
-5280 FRRGGR
+5280 
-5286 LYRTGDL
+5286 
-5293 ARRRA
+5293 
-5298 DGNLEYLGRND
+5298 
-5309 FQVKIRGFRIE
+5309 
-5320 LGEIEAQLAKA
+5320 
-5331 HGVQGVALAARD
+5331 
-5343 TPTADKRLVAYYVG
+5343 
-5357 DASAAAL
+5357 
-5364 REHAAARL
+5364 
-5372 PAYMVPAAYVRL
+5372 
-5384 AAWPLTP
+5384 
-5391 NGKLDRA
+5391 
-5398 ALPAPDDEAYAR
+5398 
-5410 AEYEAPR
+5410 
-5417 GEHECKLAAIWRAVL
+5417 
-5432 QVERIGRHDDFFELG
+5432 
-5447 GHSLLAVRAVT
+5447 
-5458 AMRDAF
+5458 
-5464 GSDTSLR
+5464 
-5471 DLFARPVLKDLAE
+5471 
-5484 HASTAARARDAA
+5484 
-5496 IPKAARGEP
+5496 
-5505 APMSFAQQR
+5505 
-5514 LWFLARMGG
+5514 
-5523 LGDAYHMPIAVRLR
+5523 
-5537 GALDVDALQRA
+5537 
-5548 LSRIVSRHDAL
+5548 
-5559 RTTFALEGE
+5559 
-5568 QPVQRVHADDGAGL
+5568 
-5582 RLRIDDLRGCADA
+5582 
-5595 GARRARILAGQ
+5595 
-5606 ASEPFDLARGPLVR
+5606 
-5620 GALVREADDVHTLCV
+5620 
-5635 TIHHIVSDG
+5635 
-5644 WSIDVF
+5644 
-5650 CRELSELYR
+5650 
-5659 AFAGGRPDPLPPL
+5659 
-5672 PVQYADY
+5672 
-5679 AAWQQRGIGGAA
+5679 
-5691 LHAQAEY
+5691 
-5698 WRDALAGAPT
+5698 
-5708 LLELPTDRPRPPQP
+5708 
-5722 DYAGATVGLALD
+5722 
-5734 APLTAGLRALA
+5734 
-5745 RRHGATLFMTVFA
+5745 
-5758 AWSVLLSR
+5758 
-5766 LSRQTDVVI
+5766 
-5775 GTPSANR
+5775 
-5782 GHAQIEGLIGFF
+5782 
-5794 VNTIALR
+5794 
-5801 VDLDGAPTV
+5801 
-5810 AELLARVKARTLAAQ
+5810 
-5825 QHQDIPFEH
+5825 
-5834 VVERVQPARSLSHSP
+5834 
-5849 VFQAMF
+5849 
-5855 AWQHASRGE
+5855 
-5864 MRLEGLRAEPLD
+5864 
-5876 DAARTIAKFD
+5876 
-5886 LTLSLRESGD
+5886 
-5896 AIDGGL
+5896 
-5902 EYASALF
+5902 
-5909 ERATIERFA
+5909 
-5918 GYLRRLLEGM
+5918 
-5928 VADDTQRVD
+5928 
-5937 ALPMLSRDERRD
+5937 
-5949 LIERRNATARPYP
+5949 
-5962 ANSGVHRLFEAQA
+5962 
-5975 ARTPDATAI
+5975 
-5984 VDGATTLDYRALDA
+5984 
-5998 RANRIAHALAHAGVR
+5998 
-6013 AGDRVALHLEPSIG
+6013 
-6027 LVAAQ
+6027 
-6032 LAVLK
+6032 
-6037 LGAAYV
+6037 
-6043 PVDVGNPPARKAFVA
+6043 
-6058 QDSGARLVLGDAALD
+6058 
-6073 WPAAAGV
+6073 
-6080 PQRDLAALLA
+6080 
-6090 GPWPS
+6090 
-6095 DAPARA
+6095 
-6101 PQCGGDTPAY
+6101 
-6111 VMYTSGSSGQ
+6111 
-6121 PKGVLVTHRGIAR
+6121 
-6134 LAVNSGYA
+6134 
-6142 TFDAS
+6142 
-6147 DRFAFASNPAFDAST
+6147 
-6162 FEVWT
+6162 
-6167 ALLNGASIGIVKRDD
+6167 
-6182 LLDLGALAGKLS
+6182 
-6194 SIGVTCLFLTTALF
+6194 
-6208 NRCVSFDPAMFA
+6208 
-6220 RLRCVISGGE
+6220 
-6230 RADPAVYRKVME
+6230 
-6242 AGPPRHLLNAYG
+6242 
-6254 PTETTT
+6254 
-6260 FAAVWEA
+6260 
-6267 EPRTLA
+6267 
-6273 AQAAPIG
+6273 
-6280 RPIGNTSVYVLDAY
+6280 
-6294 GAPVPVGVTGEI
+6294 
-6306 HIGGPGVAQGY
+6306 
-6317 LNRPALSAERFVR
+6317 
-6330 DPFVGG
+6330 
-6336 DARMYR
+6336 
-6342 TGDLGRWRPD
+6342 
-6352 GMLDCIGR
+6352 
-6360 ADFQV
+6360 
-6365 KIRGFRIELGEIEA
+6365 
-6379 CLLEHGALA
+6379 
-6388 QAAVLARDDGGDGGK
+6388 
-6403 TLVAYYVPRAG
+6403 
-6414 HEDGAPALRAHLAAR
+6414 
-6429 LPEYMVPAAYVR
+6429 
-6441 LPAMPLTPNG
+6441 
-6451 KLERRALPAPDER
+6451 
-6464 SYVRRDYAAPQ
+6464 
-6475 GEIETT
+6475 
-6481 LARIWAEL
+6481 
-6489 FGIERV
+6489 
-6495 GRHDG
+6495 
-6500 FFELGGHSLLAVR
+6500 
-6513 MVARVHDVLGVEVPL
+6513 
-6528 RALFA
+6528 
-6533 DPVLHVFAS
+6533 
-6542 AVARASTRQASS
+6542 
-6554 NLVAFRSAGTAAP
+6554 
-6567 LFFIHSGLGEIGF
+6567 
-6580 VGDLLPGIAPEI
+6580 
-6592 PVYGFAAVGFLAGE
+6592 
-6606 TPHATIE
+6606 
-6613 EMAAQ
+6613 
-6618 YVDAMRRVQ
+6618 
-6627 PHGPYRLAGWCAG
+6627 
-6640 GNIAFEMAHQLI
+6640 
-6652 AADETVEFL
+6652 
-6661 CMIDSPTSAPIDR
+6661 
-6674 SVTACVLARIPD
+6674 
-6686 DIPEALRTRLHAL
+6686 
-6699 GDAFDVRGM
+6699 
-6708 LHACQAAGMLPID
+6708 
-6721 LPTGLMER
+6721 
-6729 HVAVQYAIKHAKLN
+6729 
-6743 YVPPRLPVDVIHFVA
+6743 
-6758 QDEPMWR
+6758 
-6765 NGWAMDGWHDVADR
+6765 
-6779 VICLPASGDHMTMV
+6779 
-6793 AAPHAEQL
+6793 
-6801 GRRITEALAVHGGPR
+6801 
-6816 ADGAER
+6816 
-6822 GYAPRIAIQTAP
+6822 
-6834 RDARAP
+6834 
-6840 TLFCIP
+6840 
-6846 GAGASVTTFS
+6846 
-6856 TLARHLPAT
+6856 
-6865 FSVDGLQPRGLCG
+6865 
-6878 TMVPYLDVET
+6878 
-6888 AARAYLRSIRKAA
+6888 
-6901 PRGPYHLVGHS
+6901 
-6912 FGGWVAYEIA
+6912 
-6922 CRLQEQGERV
+6922 
-6932 ATLML
+6932 
-6937 LDTERPGATDIVRGR
+6937 
-6952 KTRVDALAKLV
+6952 
-6963 ELYEMH
+6963 
-6969 LGRPLGVSRDDLAA
+6969 
-6983 LAHDAQ
+6983 
-6989 IEHLRA
+6989 
-6995 ALVRAKILPPSV
+6995 
-7007 HPNVLL
+7007 
-7013 GVVRVLEM
+7013 
-7021 NVNTPYRPAGLYAG
+7021 
-7035 TMHVVLIAN
+7035 
-7044 AKADADLDAWR
+7044 
-7055 DEQAEQWRGLADD
+7055 
-7068 VRIVRAGGNHM
+7068 
-7079 TMLQPPHAASIAAL
+7079 
-7093 LERTAGAP
+7093 
-7101 ARLAQ
+7101 
-7106 VH
+7106 

>member
-1 MRIPPN
+1 MNVNSLLDLLQRKNIRIHVDRDELVVRAPRGALN
-7 LIADGD
+7 AELTQALKKSKAELIDVLRRRGAQASPDPVR
-13 EHITPAQLTL
+13 ITPAQLTL

-32 ALVTK
+32 ALMTK

-129 ELDAGEGDIVRQLE
+129 ELDAREGDIVRQLE

-191 RVIEEARAIGQGRVE
+191 RVIEEARAIGQGRAE
-206 DLPRPAPFR
+206 DLPRPEPFR

-259 IAEAARTLKPE
+259 IAEASRRLKPE

-320 AQSDRA
+320 AQSDRS

-411 ERTSYPL
+411 ERTNYPV
-418 SVTVDDHERDFTIVA
+418 SVDIDDHGDDFKMRAQAAASVDPARVCDFLEVALTRLVDALERDPHGALRQLDILPEV
-433 KVCERIGPQRVCE
+433 EREEVVRRWNAGEKARPSRLCLHE
-446 LMELALEQLTRALS
+446 LFERQAARAPDAIAVIQDERALTY
-460 ANPGGELAE
+460 AE
-469 LDVLPAAERTQV
+469 LNR
-481 LHGWNET
+481 
-488 GRAYARDACLHQLFE
+488 C
-503 AQVSRTREAAAVICG
+503 
-518 DETLSYTDLDARA
+518 A
-531 NRLAHYLRGQ
+531 NRLAHYLR
-541 GVGPDTRVGLALG
+541 A
-554 RGVEMMTGLLAILK
+554 RGVREDDRVALYARRSPELLIGMLATLK

-580 ASERLRAILDD
+580 PAERLTHMLLD
-591 SRPAIV
+591 SAPVVV
-597 LADAAGRTALDA
+597 LRDAAASDDVLVRLS
-609 LAGAP
+609 AGT
-614 PIADLHAD
+614 PILDLHAD
-622 ASRWSALPST
+622 DERWSAQPSGNLKLCGSHE
-632 PPRVEGLTPRHLAY
+632 PDVGARRLAY

-652 STGQPKGVMVEHA
+652 STGAPKGVMVEHA
-665 SVVNL
+665 SVVNQIG
-670 WRALDEAIY
+670 ALTEYLELDA
-679 RTHPSARRVSLNAS
+679 SDRVLQFSN
-693 IAFDSL
+693 IAFDASVEEIFATLSCGATL
-699 VKQWVQLLSGRTL
+699 VLRTDRWLADAETFWALCGAQRISIVDLPAQFFGQLALSGRRAVPTGVRC
-712 VVVPEPVR
+712 VV
-720 FDGRRLLDAI
+720 I
-730 GRDRIDVF
+730 
-738 DCTPSQLALIEG
+738 
-750 ARGPEDEAYPQVTL
+750 
-764 VGGEAIGE
+764 GGEAVG
-772 GMWSELASASSR
+772 ASALDAWFAEEGR
-784 TYYNVYGPTECTVDA
+784 RPRLFNTYGPTETTVSVTVHEVRGRHDD
-799 TLARITAEHAPHIGG
+799 
-814 PLANVRAYVLNERLS
+814 ANVIGRPIANTRVYVLDAWLR
-829 PAPVGVRGELYIG
+829 PAPIGVAGELYIG
-842 GAGVARG
+842 GVQVARG

-865 FVAGGRLYKTGDLAR
+865 FVTGGRLYRTGDLAR

-924 LARDSAAAVHDSA
+924 LARDSAADTDQNADLNASA
-937 TEHATPNALS
+937 TANS
-947 PSLETSTATAAATA
+947 S
-961 TATATEKRLVAYYT
+961 EKRLVAYYT

-1030 EYEAPRGAKEEAL
+1030 EYEAPQGAKEEAL
-1043 AEIWRELLHVERVSR
+1043 AAIWRELLHVERVSR

-1086 VALGTVFDAPV
+1086 VALSTVFDAPV

-1205 LREAKSIRHEAENRE
+1205 LREAEQSE

-1538 RYVTYWRRLLEGMT
+1538 RYVTYWCRLLEGMT

-1637 PDRLVALCAER
+1637 PGRLVALCAER

-1784 HGFDFSVWEMWGALL
+1784 YGFDFSVWEMWGALL

-1928 DLQLYVLDARREPV
+1928 DLQLYVLDDRREPV

-1990 RWRTDGSLEYLGRN
+1990 RWRTDGKLEYLGRN

-2023 LAKVT
+2023 LAKVA

-2043 MRDNATPNA
+2043 VRDNATPNA
-2052 PMPKSSSETE
+2052 PMPKSSSAPE

-2127 EAPQGAKEE
+2127 EAPRGAREE

-2221 PDMLPLV
+2221 PGMLPLV

-2234 IDMLAVQVEGGAA
+2234 IDMLAAQVEGGAA

-2661 GTSGIAA
+2661 GTSGVAA

-2677 VRDIDVLPSEE
+2677 VCDIDVLPSEE

-2809 THARLGASMQTRIV
+2809 THARLGASMQTRLV

-2841 ADAWRHERDDD
+2841 AGAWRHERDDD

-3089 GDLARWRTDGSL
+3089 GDLARWRTDGRL

-3126 LAKVAG
+3126 LAKVAD

-3155 TPNALSPSPE
+3155 TPNAPSPSPE
-3165 TSTATAAAT
+3165 TTTATAAAT

-3179 TEKRLVAY
+3179 IEKRLVAY
-3187 YKGDADVAALRA
+3187 YTGDADVVALRA

-3364 GAVRLDGPLNREV
+3364 GAVRLDGLLNREV

-3420 REAKSIR
+3420 REAEQS
-3427 HEAGNREQR
+3427 EQR

-3558 KQLHAGAS
+3558 KQSHAGAS

-3622 TEVEPLIGFF
+3622 TEVEALIGFF

-3691 MFVWQN
+3691 MFDWHN
-3697 AHEGS
+3697 TPARA
-3702 LQIPGLRLST
+3702 LTMPGLTVSVASTETTTSQYDLVLSMQERN
-3712 WGDPLTMAPFE
+3712 GDIVGHLN
-3723 LTLAVREH
+3723 
-3731 QDDIACTLT
+3731 
-3740 YATSLFDR
+3740 YATALFDEQTAR
-3748 ATVERYLGHWLR
+3748 RYARYWRRLLEGMTAGSANVSVAR
-3760 QLDAMATDADPVV
+3760 
-3773 TGLPL
+3773 LPL
-3778 LGEAERAQ
+3778 LDEAEREQ
-3786 VLHGW
+3786 VVHEW
-3791 NETGRAYARDA
+3791 NATERAYPIRQ
-3802 CLHQLFEAQVS
+3802 CIHQLFEAQAA
-3813 RTREAAAVICGDET
+3813 RTPNAIAIAIGDERVT
-3827 LSYTDLDAR
+3827 YAALNAS
-3836 ANRLAHYL
+3836 ANRLARHL
-3844 RGQGVGPDTRVGLAL
+3844 RALGVVADTRVAVCIE
-3859 GRGVEMM
+3859 RGAPMVIA
-3866 TGLLAILKA
+3866 LLAIWKA
-3875 GGAYVPLDPG
+3875 GGAYVPLDPA
-3885 YASERLRAILDDSRP
+3885 YPRERIAYMLRDSAPIAVLTSRASRDLVASHLPDRAPLVVI
-3900 AIVLADA
+3900 DA
-3907 AGRTALD
+3907 AACPWD
-3914 ALAGAP
+3914 ALSGD
-3920 PIADLHADASRW
+3920 DLDPNDIELNA
-3932 SALPS
+3932 
-3937 TPPRVEGLTPRH
+3937 TH
-3949 LAYVIYTSGSTGQPK
+3949 LCYVIYTSGSTGQPK
-3964 GVMVEHASVVNLWR
+3964 GVMIEHRNLVN
-3978 ALDEAIYRTHPSA
+3978 YT
-3991 RRVSLNASIAFD
+3991 
-4003 SLVKQWVQLL
+4003 
-4013 SGRTL
+4013 
-4018 VVVPEPVR
+4018 
-4026 FDGRRLLD
+4026 LD
-4034 AIGRDR
+4034 AIRWFGLGPGET
-4040 IDVFDCTPSQLA
+4040 VLQQNSLNFDLSLEEIVPALSSGATLAPAVELFGAGGSARGHSARPTMIHLTAAHWQQLVGEWHRA
-4052 LIEGARGPEDEAFPQ
+4052 GARPAAALEGVRLVN
-4067 VTLVGG
+4067 VTGDALSPHKL
-4073 EAIGEGMWSEL
+4073 EQWDAIRPAHTRL
-4084 ASASSRT
+4084 INT
-4091 YYNVYGP
+4091 YGP
-4098 TECTVDATLARITAE
+4098 TEITISCSAAYVR
-4113 HAPHIGGPLANVRAY
+4113 HAPGMSRVSIGRPFANSRMYLLDARGEPV
-4128 VLNERLSP
+4128 
-4136 APVGVRGELY
+4136 PVGVTGELY
-4146 IGGAGVARGY
+4146 IGGDGVARGY
-4156 LNRPELTRERFIDD
+4156 LNRPELSAERFVDD
-4170 PFVAGGRLYR
+4170 PFRPGSRMYK
-4180 TGDLARWRT
+4180 TGDLACRRG
-4189 DGSLE
+4189 DGE
-4194 YLGRNDFQVK
+4194 IEFVGRNDFQVK
-4204 IRGFRIELGEIE
+4204 VRGFRVELSEVETRLAAVDGVQEI
-4216 AQLAKVT
+4216 A
-4223 GVREVV
+4223 
-4229 VLARD
+4229 VLARED
-4234 SASAVH
+4234 
-4240 DSATE
+4240 
-4245 HAAPD
+4245 APG
-4250 ALSPSLET
+4250 
-4258 STATAAATATAT
+4258 
-4270 ATATEKRLVA
+4270 EKRLVA
-4280 YYTGDAD
+4280 YYTGAAEM
-4287 VAALRAQAAQ
+4287 AALRECAARD
-4297 HLPSYMVPS
+4297 LPAYMMPA
-4306 AYVRLDAWPL
+4306 AYVCLPALPL
-4316 TPNGKLDRR
+4316 TPNGKLDRN
-4325 ALPAPADD
+4325 ALPPPAHD
-4333 AYARAE
+4333 ADSNRG
-4339 YEAPQGAK
+4339 YEAPQGDI
-4347 EEALAEIWRDLLQV
+4347 EETLARIWEQLLERERV
-4361 DRISRHDN
+4361 GRHDN
-4369 FFQLG
+4369 FFDLG
-4374 GHSLLAISLGDMMRE
+4374 GHSLLTVSLIERMRQAD
-4389 RGLHADVR
+4389 LHADV
-4397 TLFNAETLAALA
+4397 AAL
-4409 AQSGTDS
+4409 
-4416 IDVDVPPN
+4416 
-4424 LIPVGAARITPDMLP
+4424 
-4439 LVALTQPQIDAIAQ
+4439 
-4453 QVDGGATNVQDIYP
+4453 
-4467 LAPLQEGMLFHHLL
+4467 F
-4481 HTQGDLY
+4481 
-4488 LEPHLLAFRTRER
+4488 
-4501 LERFLSALQC
+4501 
-4511 VIDRHDVLRTGFF
+4511 
-4524 WEGVPQPVQVVWRR
+4524 
-4538 ARLPVE
+4538 
-4544 YVELPDSHGD
+4544 
-4554 VASQLEARC
+4554 
-4563 DPRRHRI
+4563 
-4570 DIGRAPLVH
+4570 
-4579 CHVAHDARNDR
+4579 
-4590 WVLGVLTHHLV
+4590 
-4601 SDHTTLAL
+4601 TTS
-4609 LAEEAQ
+4609 
-4615 AFEQGRGDA
+4615 
-4624 LPPAVPFRNFVA
+4624 
-4636 HARLGTSEREHEAFF
+4636 T
-4651 REMLGDVDE
+4651 
-4660 PTAPFG
+4660 
-4666 LLDVQGDG
+4666 
-4674 SAIVEHRR
+4674 
-4682 ALAPGLSRSV
+4682 
-4692 RAHARR
+4692 
-4698 LGVSAASVMHV
+4698 
-4709 AWSLVLAR
+4709 
-4717 TANRRDVVF
+4717 
-4726 GTVLFG
+4726 
-4732 RMQGGAHAHRT
+4732 
-4743 MGLFMNTLPVRI
+4743 
-4755 ALDESDVET
+4755 
-4764 SLIATHDRLARL
+4764 
-4776 LRHEHAPLALA
+4776 
-4787 QRCSA
+4787 
-4792 VPAQAPLFTSLL
+4792 
-4804 NYRYSPHEEQG
+4804 
-4815 DATDDDV
+4815 
-4822 QFIAARERNN
+4822 
-4832 YPLTMIVDDTGEGFA
+4832 
-4847 LTAQVDASIDAA
+4847 
-4859 RVCAFMHTALE
+4859 
-4870 QLVRALDDARGA
+4870 
-4882 VLAELD
+4882 LAEL
-4888 VLPAD
+4888 A
-4893 EHRCVVSAC
+4893 AC
-4902 NDTDAE
+4902 TTKLKE
-4908 LPGVDFVDRR
+4908 
-4918 FEAQAARTPEA
+4918 
-4929 IAVACGA
+4929 I
-4936 HALSYA
+4936 
-4942 ALNRRANRLA
+4942 
-4952 HYLRAHGAGPERV
+4952 
-4965 VALALERSVDMM
+4965 
-4977 VGLLG
+4977 LL
-4982 ILKSGSAYLPL
+4982 
-4993 DPAYPAERLAYIVD
+4993 
-5007 DARPALLLTE
+5007 
-5017 AALRDDWRDAGA
+5017 
-5029 PVVLLDADGPAIDA
+5029 
-5043 CPDHNPDAAAG
+5043 
-5054 RDARTLSS
+5054 
-5062 LAYVIYTSGS
+5062 
-5072 TGRPKGVMIE
+5072 
-5082 HRNLANLLGAMG
+5082 
-5094 EQPGIGAHDVLLAVT
+5094 
-5109 SLSFD
+5109 
-5114 IAALELFLPL
+5114 
-5124 LHGARAVIAARDD
+5124 
-5137 AADPARL
+5137 
-5144 AHLIE
+5144 
-5149 SSGASL
+5149 
-5155 MQATPSTWRML
+5155 
-5166 AQHGWPRSARPLTL
+5166 
-5180 LCGGEALPPA
+5180 
-5190 LAERLLAHVPA
+5190 
-5201 IWNLYGPTETTV
+5201 
-5213 WSTVRRVTTPV
+5213 
-5224 VDIGGPIANT
+5224 
-5234 QVYVLDERLR
+5234 
-5244 PAPIGVAGE
+5244 
-5253 LYIGGA
+5253 
-5259 GVARGYLN
+5259 
-5267 RPELTRERFVDDP
+5267 
-5280 FRRGGR
+5280 
-5286 LYRTGDL
+5286 
-5293 ARRRA
+5293 
-5298 DGNLEYLGRND
+5298 
-5309 FQVKIRGFRIE
+5309 
-5320 LGEIEAQLAKA
+5320 
-5331 HGVQGVALAARD
+5331 
-5343 TPTADKRLVAYYVG
+5343 
-5357 DASAAAL
+5357 
-5364 REHAAARL
+5364 
-5372 PAYMVPAAYVRL
+5372 
-5384 AAWPLTP
+5384 
-5391 NGKLDRA
+5391 
-5398 ALPAPDDEAYAR
+5398 
-5410 AEYEAPR
+5410 
-5417 GEHECKLAAIWRAVL
+5417 
-5432 QVERIGRHDDFFELG
+5432 
-5447 GHSLLAVRAVT
+5447 
-5458 AMRDAF
+5458 
-5464 GSDTSLR
+5464 
-5471 DLFARPVLKDLAE
+5471 
-5484 HASTAARARDAA
+5484 
-5496 IPKAARGEP
+5496 
-5505 APMSFAQQR
+5505 
-5514 LWFLARMGG
+5514 
-5523 LGDAYHMPIAVRLR
+5523 
-5537 GALDVDALQRA
+5537 
-5548 LSRIVSRHDAL
+5548 
-5559 RTTFALEGE
+5559 
-5568 QPVQRVHADDGAGL
+5568 
-5582 RLRIDDLRGCADA
+5582 
-5595 GARRARILAGQ
+5595 
-5606 ASEPFDLARGPLVR
+5606 
-5620 GALVREADDVHTLCV
+5620 
-5635 TIHHIVSDG
+5635 
-5644 WSIDVF
+5644 
-5650 CRELSELYR
+5650 
-5659 AFAGGRPDPLPPL
+5659 
-5672 PVQYADY
+5672 
-5679 AAWQQRGIGGAA
+5679 
-5691 LHAQAEY
+5691 
-5698 WRDALAGAPT
+5698 
-5708 LLELPTDRPRPPQP
+5708 
-5722 DYAGATVGLALD
+5722 
-5734 APLTAGLRALA
+5734 
-5745 RRHGATLFMTVFA
+5745 
-5758 AWSVLLSR
+5758 
-5766 LSRQTDVVI
+5766 
-5775 GTPSANR
+5775 
-5782 GHAQIEGLIGFF
+5782 
-5794 VNTIALR
+5794 
-5801 VDLDGAPTV
+5801 
-5810 AELLARVKARTLAAQ
+5810 
-5825 QHQDIPFEH
+5825 
-5834 VVERVQPARSLSHSP
+5834 
-5849 VFQAMF
+5849 
-5855 AWQHASRGE
+5855 
-5864 MRLEGLRAEPLD
+5864 
-5876 DAARTIAKFD
+5876 
-5886 LTLSLRESGD
+5886 
-5896 AIDGGL
+5896 
-5902 EYASALF
+5902 
-5909 ERATIERFA
+5909 
-5918 GYLRRLLEGM
+5918 
-5928 VADDTQRVD
+5928 
-5937 ALPMLSRDERRD
+5937 
-5949 LIERRNATARPYP
+5949 
-5962 ANSGVHRLFEAQA
+5962 
-5975 ARTPDATAI
+5975 
-5984 VDGATTLDYRALDA
+5984 
-5998 RANRIAHALAHAGVR
+5998 
-6013 AGDRVALHLEPSIG
+6013 
-6027 LVAAQ
+6027 
-6032 LAVLK
+6032 
-6037 LGAAYV
+6037 
-6043 PVDVGNPPARKAFVA
+6043 
-6058 QDSGARLVLGDAALD
+6058 
-6073 WPAAAGV
+6073 
-6080 PQRDLAALLA
+6080 
-6090 GPWPS
+6090 
-6095 DAPARA
+6095 
-6101 PQCGGDTPAY
+6101 
-6111 VMYTSGSSGQ
+6111 
-6121 PKGVLVTHRGIAR
+6121 
-6134 LAVNSGYA
+6134 
-6142 TFDAS
+6142 
-6147 DRFAFASNPAFDAST
+6147 
-6162 FEVWT
+6162 
-6167 ALLNGASIGIVKRDD
+6167 
-6182 LLDLGALAGKLS
+6182 
-6194 SIGVTCLFLTTALF
+6194 
-6208 NRCVSFDPAMFA
+6208 
-6220 RLRCVISGGE
+6220 
-6230 RADPAVYRKVME
+6230 
-6242 AGPPRHLLNAYG
+6242 
-6254 PTETTT
+6254 
-6260 FAAVWEA
+6260 
-6267 EPRTLA
+6267 
-6273 AQAAPIG
+6273 
-6280 RPIGNTSVYVLDAY
+6280 
-6294 GAPVPVGVTGEI
+6294 
-6306 HIGGPGVAQGY
+6306 
-6317 LNRPALSAERFVR
+6317 
-6330 DPFVGG
+6330 
-6336 DARMYR
+6336 
-6342 TGDLGRWRPD
+6342 
-6352 GMLDCIGR
+6352 
-6360 ADFQV
+6360 
-6365 KIRGFRIELGEIEA
+6365 
-6379 CLLEHGALA
+6379 
-6388 QAAVLARDDGGDGGK
+6388 
-6403 TLVAYYVPRAG
+6403 
-6414 HEDGAPALRAHLAAR
+6414 
-6429 LPEYMVPAAYVR
+6429 
-6441 LPAMPLTPNG
+6441 
-6451 KLERRALPAPDER
+6451 
-6464 SYVRRDYAAPQ
+6464 
-6475 GEIETT
+6475 
-6481 LARIWAEL
+6481 
-6489 FGIERV
+6489 
-6495 GRHDG
+6495 
-6500 FFELGGHSLLAVR
+6500 
-6513 MVARVHDVLGVEVPL
+6513 
-6528 RALFA
+6528 
-6533 DPVLHVFAS
+6533 
-6542 AVARASTRQASS
+6542 
-6554 NLVAFRSAGTAAP
+6554 
-6567 LFFIHSGLGEIGF
+6567 
-6580 VGDLLPGIAPEI
+6580 
-6592 PVYGFAAVGFLAGE
+6592 
-6606 TPHATIE
+6606 
-6613 EMAAQ
+6613 
-6618 YVDAMRRVQ
+6618 
-6627 PHGPYRLAGWCAG
+6627 
-6640 GNIAFEMAHQLI
+6640 
-6652 AADETVEFL
+6652 
-6661 CMIDSPTSAPIDR
+6661 
-6674 SVTACVLARIPD
+6674 
-6686 DIPEALRTRLHAL
+6686 
-6699 GDAFDVRGM
+6699 
-6708 LHACQAAGMLPID
+6708 
-6721 LPTGLMER
+6721 
-6729 HVAVQYAIKHAKLN
+6729 
-6743 YVPPRLPVDVIHFVA
+6743 
-6758 QDEPMWR
+6758 
-6765 NGWAMDGWHDVADR
+6765 
-6779 VICLPASGDHMTMV
+6779 
-6793 AAPHAEQL
+6793 
-6801 GRRITEALAVHGGPR
+6801 
-6816 ADGAER
+6816 
-6822 GYAPRIAIQTAP
+6822 
-6834 RDARAP
+6834 
-6840 TLFCIP
+6840 
-6846 GAGASVTTFS
+6846 
-6856 TLARHLPAT
+6856 
-6865 FSVDGLQPRGLCG
+6865 
-6878 TMVPYLDVET
+6878 
-6888 AARAYLRSIRKAA
+6888 
-6901 PRGPYHLVGHS
+6901 
-6912 FGGWVAYEIA
+6912 
-6922 CRLQEQGERV
+6922 
-6932 ATLML
+6932 
-6937 LDTERPGATDIVRGR
+6937 
-6952 KTRVDALAKLV
+6952 
-6963 ELYEMH
+6963 
-6969 LGRPLGVSRDDLAA
+6969 
-6983 LAHDAQ
+6983 
-6989 IEHLRA
+6989 
-6995 ALVRAKILPPSV
+6995 
-7007 HPNVLL
+7007 
-7013 GVVRVLEM
+7013 
-7021 NVNTPYRPAGLYAG
+7021 
-7035 TMHVVLIAN
+7035 
-7044 AKADADLDAWR
+7044 
-7055 DEQAEQWRGLADD
+7055 
-7068 VRIVRAGGNHM
+7068 
-7079 TMLQPPHAASIAAL
+7079 
-7093 LERTAGAP
+7093 
-7101 ARLAQ
+7101 
-7106 VH
+7106 

>member
-1 MRIPPN
+1 MTANDLLALLNSKGIALSVKGDNLAITGDEKVLEDPGLLALLRANKPALIDLIKDGHGTVGGAVRVPPNRIPADAER
-7 LIADGD
+7 IAP
-13 EHITPAQLTL
+13 EQLTL
-23 VALSQESID
+23 VRLDQGEID
-32 ALVTK
+32 ALVAR
-37 VEGGAANVQDIY
+37 VDGGAANVQDIY
-49 PLAPLQEGI
+49 PLVPMQEGM
-58 LFHHLMSGESDPY
+58 LFHHLLSQQGDAYLESY
-71 VLSGVL
+71 LL
-77 AFRGREVMER
+77 AFRTRERLDR
-87 FVSALQQ
+87 FLSALQQ

-99 DILRTGFFWEGLE
+99 DILRTAFFWEGL
-112 QPVQVVQRR
+112 PHSVQVVQRR
-121 ATLPVSVV
+121 ATLPLNVV
-129 ELDAGEGDIVRQLE
+129 ELDPRDGDVGQQLE
-143 ARFDSRGYRMDVS
+143 ARYDPRSHRIDVG
-156 RAPLMH
+156 RAPLMQ
-162 VHAAC
+162 VHAAH
-167 DGEHERWVARV
+167 DAAGGRWLVR
-178 LFHHLSIDHTTLE
+178 LLSHHLAVDHTTLE
-191 RVIEEARAIGQGRVE
+191 RVIEEARAIEQGRVE
-206 DLPRPAPFR
+206 DLPRPEPFR

-391 SKPKVAAAHIA
+391 GLRHRADAATPGG
-402 DGIELLDGH
+402 DDIELLSAR
-411 ERTSYPL
+411 ERTNYPL
-418 SVTVDDHERDFTIVA
+418 ALSVDDLGQDFSLTVQ
-433 KVCERIGPQRVCE
+433 VSGHVDPQRVCAF
-446 LMELALEQLTRALS
+446 METALEQLAQALGEQ
-460 ANPGGELAE
+460 PQCDIGG
-469 LDVLPAAERTQV
+469 LDVLPRSEREQMV
-481 LHGWNET
+481 YAWNATE
-488 GRAYARDACLHQLFE
+488 RDYPIEQCIHQLFE
-503 AQVSRTREAAAVICG
+503 AQVDRKPEAIALTFDG
-518 DETLSYTDLDARA
+518 QRLSYAELNARA
-531 NRLAHYLRGQ
+531 NRLAHYLQGR
-541 GVGPDTRVGLALG
+541 GVGPDRLVALCAE
-554 RGVEMMTGLLAILK
+554 RGIEMVVGLLAILK

-575 LDPGY
+575 LDPAY
-580 ASERLRAILDD
+580 ASDRLRGIVQD
-591 SRPAIV
+591 SQPALV
-597 LADAAGRTALDA
+597 LADAVGRAALGELDGALPVIDLETDA
-609 LAGAP
+609 LRWREMPATNP
-614 PIADLHAD
+614 EV
-622 ASRWSALPST
+622 ASQH
-632 PPRVEGLTPRHLAY
+632 VHHLAY

-652 STGQPKGVMVEHA
+652 STGRPKGVMVEHA
-665 SVVNL
+665 QVVRLFGATQAWFGFDERDVWTLFHSYGFDFSV
-670 WRALDEAIY
+670 WEMWGALLHGGRLVIVPTEVT
-679 RTHPSARRVSLNAS
+679 RTPSAFFALLCAEGVTVLN
-693 IAFDSL
+693 
-699 VKQWVQLLSGRTL
+699 Q
-712 VVVPEPVR
+712 
-720 FDGRRLLDAI
+720 
-730 GRDRIDVF
+730 
-738 DCTPSQLALIEG
+738 TPSAFQALMSAQEEREEAALKADVDAEAEAAGNIER
-750 ARGPEDEAYPQVTL
+750 ANVIAHRLRYVIF
-764 VGGEAIGE
+764 GGEALE
-772 GMWSELASASSR
+772 PRMLASWYARHGERTQLVNMYGITETTVHVTYCALRAEDAMRLGASPIG
-784 TYYNVYGPTECTVDA
+784 V
-799 TLARITAEHAPHIGG
+799 RIPD
-814 PLANVRAYVLNERLS
+814 LQLYVLDARRE
-829 PAPVGVRGELYIG
+829 PVPMGVTGELYVG

-912 LAKVTGVREVVV
+912 LAKVAGVREVVV
-924 LARDSAAAVHDSA
+924 LARDSAADTDQNADLNASA
-937 TEHATPNALS
+937 TANS
-947 PSLETSTATAAATA
+947 S
-961 TATATEKRLVAYYT
+961 EKRLVAYYT
-975 GDADVAALRAQAAQH
+975 GDADVTALRAQAAQH

-1043 AEIWRELLHVERVSR
+1043 AAIWRELLHVERVSR

-1118 APRDGR
+1118 ASRDGR

-1190 QVIQPHADLTVSYHD
+1190 QVIQPHADLTMSYHD
-1205 LREAKSIRHEAENRE
+1205 LREAEQSE

-1288 QGDPLAPLPL
+1288 QDDPLAPLPL

-1508 ELTLSLR
+1508 ELTLSLQ

-1538 RYVTYWRRLLEGMT
+1538 RYVTYWCRLLEGMT

-1601 KPEAIALTFEGQRL
+1601 KPEAIALTFDGQRL

-1677 LRGIVEDSQ
+1677 LRGIVQDSQ

-1784 HGFDFSVWEMWGALL
+1784 YGFDFSVWEMWGALL

-1851 GNIER
+1851 LKADVDAEAEAAGNIER
-1856 ANVVAHRLRYVIFGG
+1856 ANVIAHRLRYVIFGG

-1970 RFIDDPFVAGGRLYK
+1970 RFIDDPFVAGGRLYR

-1990 RWRTDGSLEYLGRN
+1990 RWRTDGRLEYLGRN

-2023 LAKVT
+2023 LAKVA

-2036 ARDSAAE
+2036 ARDSAAAV
-2043 MRDNATPNA
+2043 RDSATEHAA
-2052 PMPKSSSETE
+2052 PDAPSPETATATE

-2072 ADVAAL
+2072 ADVVAL

-2127 EAPQGAKEE
+2127 EAP
-2136 ALAAIWRELLHVE
+2136 R
-2149 RVSRHDNFFELGGH
+2149 
-2163 SLLAIG
+2163 
-2169 VIERMRREGL
+2169 
-2179 HTDVRSI
+2179 
-2186 FNAQTLSDLAARAQ
+2186 
-2200 TDDRSIQ
+2200 
-2207 APPNLIPARATRIT
+2207 
-2221 PDMLPLV
+2221 
-2228 ALTQTQ
+2228 
-2234 IDMLAVQVEGGAA
+2234 
-2247 NIQDIYPLAPLQE
+2247 
-2260 GMVFHHLLHA
+2260 
-2270 ESDAYMEAYFVGFR
+2270 
-2284 TRARLDRFLDALRMI
+2284 
-2299 VDRHDILRTG
+2299 
-2309 FFWEGLEQPVQ
+2309 
-2320 IVQRRVRLPIEFVDL
+2320 
-2335 DPADG
+2335 
-2340 DVLRQLEARHDP
+2340 
-2352 RAHRLDIRRPALLSC
+2352 
-2367 HAAHDPAA
+2367 
-2375 GRWLLCVM
+2375 
-2383 AHHLAIDNT
+2383 
-2392 SLKLLVAEEQAI
+2392 
-2404 EQGGFDALPPAPSFR
+2404 
-2419 NFIAQ
+2419 
-2424 IASGV
+2424 
-2429 DRREHEA
+2429 
-2436 FFSAMLGDIDSPTH
+2436 
-2450 PFGLQDVQG
+2450 
-2459 DGREIAEF
+2459 
-2467 QQRLSPELSKAIRVC
+2467 
-2482 TRRLGVSPASLMHLA
+2482 
-2497 WAMVLSRATGRREA
+2497 
-2511 VFGTVLFGRM
+2511 
-2521 QGGERGMGMFINTL
+2521 
-2535 PIRIDV
+2535 
-2541 DERYVAECLAHT
+2541 
-2553 HERVVQLIYHEHA
+2553 
-2566 PLALALR
+2566 
-2573 CSGLPARQALF
+2573 
-2584 SSLLNYRH
+2584 
-2592 SEQAARPPRDD
+2592 
-2603 DDIQYLDGNERT
+2603 
-2615 NYPLTVSIDDLGE
+2615 
-2628 AFSVTVQAR
+2628 
-2637 HPASP
+2637 
-2642 ERIRAFME
+2642 
-2650 TALEQLVRALD
+2650 
-2661 GTSGIAA
+2661 
-2668 PGVVMPRIA
+2668 
-2677 VRDIDVLPSEE
+2677 
-2688 RHRLLVEWNDTAADY
+2688 
-2703 PQDQC
+2703 
-2708 LHRLFEAQ
+2708 
-2716 AARHPD
+2716 
-2722 TIALIADGEPVGYAE
+2722 
-2737 LNRRANRLA
+2737 
-2746 RHLSARG
+2746 
-2753 LQPDQ
+2753 
-2758 RVAICIDRGI
+2758 
-2768 DMVVAMLA
+2768 
-2776 VLKAGGAYV
+2776 
-2785 PLDPAYPSERLDYLL
+2785 
-2800 RDCAPVALL
+2800 
-2809 THARLGASMQTRIV
+2809 
-2823 LALARLDTGC
+2823 
-2833 ALIDLESD
+2833 
-2841 ADAWRHERDDD
+2841 
-2852 PPPSGLTPRH
+2852 
-2862 LAYVIYTSG
+2862 
-2871 STGQPKGVMVEH
+2871 
-2883 RSVCNLVAWHAG
+2883 
-2895 AFDVGT
+2895 
-2901 GCRSAS
+2901 
-2907 VAGVAFDA
+2907 
-2915 TTWEVWA
+2915 
-2922 ALCNGGC
+2922 
-2929 LSLAP
+2929 
-2934 GDAASDPQALL
+2934 
-2945 RWWRAQ
+2945 
-2951 ELDVG
+2951 
-2956 FLVTPLAELAYA
+2956 
-2968 TGQSNAGM
+2968 
-2976 RTLLIGGD
+2976 
-2984 RLSRWPD
+2984 
-2991 SMPPGQMLVN
+2991 
-3001 NYGPTEATVV
+3001 
-3011 ATSGRLQPGEATPPI
+3011 
-3026 GRPIANTRVY
+3026 
-3036 VLDAWLR
+3036 
-3043 PAPIGVAG
+3043 
-3051 ELYIGGVQVARGYLN
+3051 
-3066 RPELTRERFIDDP
+3066 
-3079 FVAGGRLYKT
+3079 
-3089 GDLARWRTDGSL
+3089 
-3101 EYLGRN
+3101 
-3107 DFQVKI
+3107 
-3113 RGFRIELGEIEAQ
+3113 
-3126 LAKVAG
+3126 
-3132 VREVVVLARDSA
+3132 
-3144 AEVHDSATEHA
+3144 
-3155 TPNALSPSPE
+3155 
-3165 TSTATAAAT
+3165 
-3174 ATATA
+3174 
-3179 TEKRLVAY
+3179 
-3187 YKGDADVAALRA
+3187 
-3199 QAAQHLPSYMVP
+3199 
-3211 SAYVRLDAWPLTP
+3211 
-3224 NGKLDRRA
+3224 
-3232 LPAPAD
+3232 
-3238 DAYAR
+3238 
-3243 AEYEAPQGAKEEALA
+3243 GAKEEALA

-3327 PPIPLTPRDG
+3327 PPIPLAPRDG

-3388 HEALRTCFAREEGEP
+3388 HEALRTCFVREEGEP
-3403 IQVIQPHADLT
+3403 IQVIQPRADLT

-3420 REAKSIR
+3420 REA
-3427 HEAGNREQR
+3427 EQTEQR

-3491 LSALYGSFI
+3491 LSALYGSFT

-3558 KQLHAGAS
+3558 KQSHAGAS

-3622 TEVEPLIGFF
+3622 TEVEALIGFF

-3813 RTREAAAVICGDET
+3813 RTPEAAAVICGDET

-3907 AGRTALD
+3907 AGRAALD

-4052 LIEGARGPEDEAFPQ
+4052 LIEGARGPEDEAYPQ

-4084 ASASSRT
+4084 ASVSSRT

-4170 PFVAGGRLYR
+4170 PFVAGGRLYK

-4216 AQLAKVT
+4216 AQLAKVA

-4234 SASAVH
+4234 SAAAVR

-4245 HAAPD
+4245 HATPN
-4250 ALSPSLET
+4250 ALSPSPET

-4270 ATATEKRLVA
+4270 ATEKRLVA
-4280 YYTGDAD
+4280 YYKGDAD

-4325 ALPAPADD
+4325 ALPEPADD

-4361 DRISRHDN
+4361 DQISRHDN

-4439 LVALTQPQIDAIAQ
+4439 LVALTQAQIDAIAQ

-4682 ALAPGLSRSV
+4682 ALAPRLSRSV

-5659 AFAGGRPDPLPPL
+5659 AFAGGQPDPLPPL

-5679 AAWQQRGIGGAA
+5679 AAWQQRGIGGAT

-6101 PQCGGDTPAY
+6101 PQGGGDTPAY

-6230 RADPAVYRKVME
+6230 RADPAVYRKVLE

-6801 GRRITEALAVHGGPR
+6801 GRRITEALAVHGGLR

-6983 LAHDAQ
+6983 LAHDEQ

>member
-1 MRIPPN
+1 MTANDLLALLNSKGIALSVKGENLAITGDEKVLEDPGLLALLRANKPALIDLIKDGHGTVGGAFRVPPNRIPADAER
-7 LIADGD
+7 IAP
-13 EHITPAQLTL
+13 EQLTL
-23 VALSQESID
+23 VRLDQGEID
-32 ALVTK
+32 ALVAR
-37 VEGGAANVQDIY
+37 VDGGAANVQDIY
-49 PLAPLQEGI
+49 PLVPMQEGM
-58 LFHHLMSGESDPY
+58 LFHHLLSQQGDAYLESY
-71 VLSGVL
+71 LL
-77 AFRGREVMER
+77 AFRTRERLDR
-87 FVSALQQ
+87 FLSALQQ

-99 DILRTGFFWEGLE
+99 DILRTAFFWEGL
-112 QPVQVVQRR
+112 PHSVQVVQRR
-121 ATLPVSVV
+121 ATLPLNVV
-129 ELDAGEGDIVRQLE
+129 ELDPRDGDVGQQLE
-143 ARFDSRGYRMDVS
+143 ARYDPRSHRIDVG
-156 RAPLMH
+156 RAPLMQ
-162 VHAAC
+162 VHAAH
-167 DGEHERWVARV
+167 DAAGGRWLVR
-178 LFHHLSIDHTTLE
+178 LLSHHLAVDHTTLE
-191 RVIEEARAIGQGRVE
+191 RVIEEARAIGQGRAE
-206 DLPRPAPFR
+206 DLPQPVPFR

-320 AQSDRA
+320 AQSARA

-341 QTGVEASV
+341 QTGVETSV
-349 KGTHAQLAELMRHEH
+349 KETHAQLAELMRHEH

-380 PLFTSLLNYRY
+380 PLFTSLLNYRHGLRHRAD
-391 SKPKVAAAHIA
+391 AATPGG
-402 DGIELLDGH
+402 DDIELLSAR
-411 ERTSYPL
+411 ERTNYPL
-418 SVTVDDHERDFTIVA
+418 TLSVDDLGQDFSLTVQ
-433 KVCERIGPQRVCE
+433 VSGHVDPRRVCAF
-446 LMELALEQLTRALS
+446 METALEQLAQALGEQ
-460 ANPGGELAE
+460 PQCDIGG
-469 LDVLPAAERTQV
+469 LDVLPRSEREQMVYAWNATEHDYPIEQCIHQLFEAQVDRKPEAIALTFEGQRLSYAELNARANRLAHYLQGRGVGPDRLVALCAERGIEMVVGLLAILKAGGAYVPLDPAYASDRLRGIVEDSQPALVLADAVGRAALGELDGALPVIDLETDALRWREMPATNPEVASQHVHHLAYVIYTSGSTGRPKGVMVEHAQVVRLFGATQAWFGFDERDVWTLFHSYGFDFSVWEMWGALLHGGRLVIVPTEVTRTPSAFFALLCAEGVTVLNQTPSAFQALMSAQEEREEAAGNIERANVVAHRLRYVIFGGEALEPRTLASWYARHGERTQLVNMYGITETTVHVTYCALRAEDAMRLGASPIGVRIPDLQLYVLDDRREPVPMGVTGELYVGGAGVARGYLNRPELTRERFIDDPFVAGGRLYRTGDLARWRTDGSLEYLGRNDFQVKIRGFRIELGEIEAQLAKVAGVREVVVLARDSAADTDQNADLNASATANSSEKRLVAYYTGDADVAALRAQAAQHLPSYMVPSAYVRLDAWPLTPNGKLDRRALPEPADDAYARAEYEAPRGAKEEALAAIWRELLHVERVSRHDNFFELGGHSLLAVQLVSRLRQALSVEVALSTVFDAPVLSALASRLDDNTAEVLPPIPLAPRDGRIALSLAQQRLWFLTQLEGVSEAYHMSGAVRLDGPLNREVLQRALNRIVMRHEALRTCFVREEGEPIQVIQPHADLTMSYHDLREAEQSEQRAKNLSQAHASAPFDLSRDLPVRVLLLQLADEAHVVQVVMHHIASDGWSVGVFLQELSALYGSFIAEQGDPLAPLPLQYADYAAWQRRWLASGQLEKQGAFWQTNLSGAPTLLELPTDRPRPPKQSHAGVSVEVKLGAALSERVKRLSQRHGVTPYMTLLSSWAAVLSRLSGQEEVVIGSPVAGRNRTEVEALIGFFVNTLALRLDLSSEPTVGELLKRTKAQVLSAQAHQDLPFDQVVERVKPPRSTAHPPLFQVMFVWQNMPAGELTIPGLTIRAVETPLQTAQFELTLSLQEAGDDIVGHLNYASALFDESTVRRYVTYWRRLLEGMTAGAADQTIVGLPLLDEAERKQVVYEWNATERDYPIEQCIHQLFEAQVDRKPEAIALTFDGQRLSYAELNARANRLAHYLQGRGVGPDRLVALCAERGIEMVVGLLAILKAGGAYVPLDPAYASDRLRGIVEDSQPALVLADAVGRAALGELDGALPVIDLETDALRWREMPATNPEVASQHVHHLAYVIYTSGSTGRPKGVMVEHAQVVRLFGATQAWFGFDERDVWTLFHSYGFDFSVWELWGALLHGGRLVIVPTEVTRTPSAFFALLCAEGVTVLNQTPSAFQALMSAQEEREEAAGNIERANVVAHRLRYVIFGGEALEPRTLASWYARHGERTQLVNMYGITETTVHVTYCALRAEDAMRLGASPIGVRIPDLQLYVLDDRREPVPMGVTGELYVGGAGVARGYLNRPELTRERFIDDPFVAGGRLYRTGDLARWRTDGRLEYLGRNDFQVKIRGFRIELGEIEAQLAKVAEVREVVVLARDSAADTDQSADLNASATANSSEKRLVAYYTGDADVVALRAQAAQHLPSYMVPSAYVRLDAWPLTPNGKLDRRALPEPADDAYARAEYEAPRGAREEALAAIWRDLLHVERVSRHDNFFELGGHSLLAVQLVSRLRQALSVEVALGTVFDAPVLSALAERLEAENTEVLPPIPLAPRDGRIALSLAQQRLWFLTQLEGVSEAYHMSGAVRLDGPLNREVLQRALNRIVMRHEALRTCFVREEGEPIQVIQPHADLTMSYHDLREAESIRHEAGNREQRAKDLSQAHASAPFDLSRDLPVRVLLLQLADEAHVVQVVMHHIASDGWSVGVFLQELSALYGSFIAEQGDPLAPLPLQYADYAAWQRRWLASGQLEKQGAFWQTNLSGAPTLLELPTDRPRPPKQSHAGASVEVKLGAALSERVKRLSQRHGVTPYMTLLSSWAAALSRLSGQEEVVIGSPVAGRNRTEVEALIGFFVNTLALRLDLSSEPTVGELLKRTKAQVLSAQAHQDLPFDQVVERVKPPRSTAHPPLFQVMFVWQNAHEGSLQIPGLRLSTWGDPLTMAPFELTLAVREHQDDIACTLTYATSLFDRATVERYLGHWLRQLDAMATDADPVVTGLPLLGEAERAQV

-503 AQVSRTREAAAVICG
+503 AQVSRTPEAAAVICG

-597 LADAAGRTALDA
+597 LADAAGRAALDA
-609 LAGAP
+609 LAGTP

-865 FVAGGRLYKTGDLAR
+865 FVAGGRLYRTGDLAR
-880 WRTDGSLEYLG
+880 WRTDGRLEYLG

-924 LARDSAAAVHDSA
+924 LARDSASEVHDSA
-937 TEHATPNALS
+937 TEHAAPDAPS
-947 PSLETSTATAAATA
+947 PETATA
-961 TATATEKRLVAYYT
+961 
-975 GDADVAALRAQAAQH
+975 
-990 LPSYMVPSAYVRLDA
+990 
-1005 WPLTP
+1005 
-1010 NGKLD
+1010 
-1015 RRALPAPADDAYARA
+1015 
-1030 EYEAPRGAKEEAL
+1030 
-1043 AEIWRELLHVERVSR
+1043 
-1058 HDNFFELGG
+1058 
-1067 HSLLA
+1067 
-1072 VQLVSR
+1072 
-1078 LRQALSVE
+1078 
-1086 VALGTVFDAPV
+1086 
-1097 LSALAERLEA
+1097 
-1107 ENTAVLPPIPL
+1107 
-1118 APRDGR
+1118 
-1124 IALSLAQQRLWFLT
+1124 
-1138 QLEGVSEAY
+1138 
-1147 HMSGAVRLDGP
+1147 
-1158 LNREVLQRAL
+1158 
-1168 NRIVM
+1168 
-1173 RHEALRTCFAR
+1173 
-1184 EEGEPI
+1184 
-1190 QVIQPHADLTVSYHD
+1190 
-1205 LREAKSIRHEAENRE
+1205 
-1220 QRAKDLSQA
+1220 
-1229 HASAPFD
+1229 
-1236 LSRDLPVRVLLLQL
+1236 
-1250 ADEAHVVQVVMH
+1250 
-1262 HIASDGWSV
+1262 
-1271 GVFLQELSA
+1271 
-1280 LYGSFIAE
+1280 
-1288 QGDPLAPLPL
+1288 
-1298 QYADYA
+1298 
-1304 AWQRRWLASGQL
+1304 
-1316 EKQGAF
+1316 
-1322 WQTNLSGAPTLLELP
+1322 
-1337 TDRPRPPKQSHAGA
+1337 
-1351 SVEVKLGAALSERV
+1351 
-1365 KRLSQRHGVTPY
+1365 
-1377 MTLLSSWAAVLSRLS
+1377 
-1392 GQEEVVIGSPVAGRN
+1392 
-1407 RTEVEAL
+1407 
-1414 IGFFVN
+1414 
-1420 TLALRLDL
+1420 
-1428 SSEPTVGEL
+1428 
-1437 LKRTKAQVLSAQ
+1437 
-1449 AHQDLPFDQVVERV
+1449 
-1463 KPPRSTAH
+1463 
-1471 PPLFQVMFVW
+1471 
-1481 QNMPAGELTIPG
+1481 
-1493 LTIRAVE
+1493 
-1500 TPLQTAQF
+1500 
-1508 ELTLSLR
+1508 
-1515 EAGDDIVGHL
+1515 
-1525 NYASAL
+1525 
-1531 FDESTVR
+1531 
-1538 RYVTYWRRLLEGMT
+1538 
-1552 AGAADQTIVGLPLL
+1552 
-1566 DEAERKQVVYAWN
+1566 
-1579 ATERDYPIEQ
+1579 
-1589 CIHQLFEAQVDR
+1589 
-1601 KPEAIALTFEGQRL
+1601 
-1615 SYAEL
+1615 
-1620 NARANRLAHYLQ
+1620 
-1632 GRGVG
+1632 
-1637 PDRLVALCAER
+1637 
-1648 GIEMVVGLLAILK
+1648 
-1661 AGGAYVPLDPA
+1661 
-1672 YASDR
+1672 
-1677 LRGIVEDSQ
+1677 
-1686 PALVLADAVGRAALG
+1686 
-1701 ELDGALPVI
+1701 
-1710 DLETDAL
+1710 
-1717 RWREMPATNPEVA
+1717 
-1730 SQHVHHLAYVI
+1730 
-1741 YTSGSTG
+1741 
-1748 RPKGVMVEHAQV
+1748 
-1760 VRLFG
+1760 
-1765 ATQAWFG
+1765 
-1772 FDERDVWTLFHS
+1772 
-1784 HGFDFSVWEMWGALL
+1784 
-1799 HGGRLVIVPTE
+1799 
-1810 VTRTPSAFFAL
+1810 
-1821 LCAEGVTVL
+1821 
-1830 NQTPSAFQALMSA
+1830 
-1843 QEEREEAA
+1843 
-1851 GNIER
+1851 
-1856 ANVVAHRLRYVIFGG
+1856 
-1871 EALEPRTLASWYAR
+1871 
-1885 HGERTQLVNMYGITE
+1885 
-1900 TTVHVTYCALRAED
+1900 
-1914 AMRLGASPI
+1914 
-1923 GVRIP
+1923 
-1928 DLQLYVLDARREPV
+1928 
-1942 PMGVTGELYVGGAG
+1942 
-1956 VARGYLNRPELTRE
+1956 
-1970 RFIDDPFVAGGRLYK
+1970 
-1985 TGDLA
+1985 
-1990 RWRTDGSLEYLGRN
+1990 
-2004 DFQVK
+2004 
-2009 IRGFRIELGEIEAQ
+2009 
-2023 LAKVT
+2023 
-2028 GVREVVVL
+2028 
-2036 ARDSAAE
+2036 
-2043 MRDNATPNA
+2043 
-2052 PMPKSSSETE
+2052 TE

-2149 RVSRHDNFFELGGH
+2149 RV
-2163 SLLAIG
+2163 
-2169 VIERMRREGL
+2169 
-2179 HTDVRSI
+2179 
-2186 FNAQTLSDLAARAQ
+2186 
-2200 TDDRSIQ
+2200 
-2207 APPNLIPARATRIT
+2207 
-2221 PDMLPLV
+2221 
-2228 ALTQTQ
+2228 
-2234 IDMLAVQVEGGAA
+2234 
-2247 NIQDIYPLAPLQE
+2247 
-2260 GMVFHHLLHA
+2260 
-2270 ESDAYMEAYFVGFR
+2270 
-2284 TRARLDRFLDALRMI
+2284 
-2299 VDRHDILRTG
+2299 
-2309 FFWEGLEQPVQ
+2309 
-2320 IVQRRVRLPIEFVDL
+2320 
-2335 DPADG
+2335 
-2340 DVLRQLEARHDP
+2340 
-2352 RAHRLDIRRPALLSC
+2352 
-2367 HAAHDPAA
+2367 
-2375 GRWLLCVM
+2375 
-2383 AHHLAIDNT
+2383 
-2392 SLKLLVAEEQAI
+2392 
-2404 EQGGFDALPPAPSFR
+2404 
-2419 NFIAQ
+2419 
-2424 IASGV
+2424 
-2429 DRREHEA
+2429 
-2436 FFSAMLGDIDSPTH
+2436 
-2450 PFGLQDVQG
+2450 
-2459 DGREIAEF
+2459 
-2467 QQRLSPELSKAIRVC
+2467 
-2482 TRRLGVSPASLMHLA
+2482 
-2497 WAMVLSRATGRREA
+2497 
-2511 VFGTVLFGRM
+2511 
-2521 QGGERGMGMFINTL
+2521 
-2535 PIRIDV
+2535 
-2541 DERYVAECLAHT
+2541 
-2553 HERVVQLIYHEHA
+2553 
-2566 PLALALR
+2566 
-2573 CSGLPARQALF
+2573 
-2584 SSLLNYRH
+2584 
-2592 SEQAARPPRDD
+2592 
-2603 DDIQYLDGNERT
+2603 
-2615 NYPLTVSIDDLGE
+2615 
-2628 AFSVTVQAR
+2628 
-2637 HPASP
+2637 
-2642 ERIRAFME
+2642 
-2650 TALEQLVRALD
+2650 
-2661 GTSGIAA
+2661 
-2668 PGVVMPRIA
+2668 
-2677 VRDIDVLPSEE
+2677 
-2688 RHRLLVEWNDTAADY
+2688 
-2703 PQDQC
+2703 
-2708 LHRLFEAQ
+2708 
-2716 AARHPD
+2716 
-2722 TIALIADGEPVGYAE
+2722 
-2737 LNRRANRLA
+2737 
-2746 RHLSARG
+2746 
-2753 LQPDQ
+2753 
-2758 RVAICIDRGI
+2758 
-2768 DMVVAMLA
+2768 
-2776 VLKAGGAYV
+2776 
-2785 PLDPAYPSERLDYLL
+2785 
-2800 RDCAPVALL
+2800 
-2809 THARLGASMQTRIV
+2809 
-2823 LALARLDTGC
+2823 
-2833 ALIDLESD
+2833 
-2841 ADAWRHERDDD
+2841 
-2852 PPPSGLTPRH
+2852 
-2862 LAYVIYTSG
+2862 
-2871 STGQPKGVMVEH
+2871 
-2883 RSVCNLVAWHAG
+2883 
-2895 AFDVGT
+2895 
-2901 GCRSAS
+2901 
-2907 VAGVAFDA
+2907 
-2915 TTWEVWA
+2915 
-2922 ALCNGGC
+2922 
-2929 LSLAP
+2929 
-2934 GDAASDPQALL
+2934 
-2945 RWWRAQ
+2945 
-2951 ELDVG
+2951 
-2956 FLVTPLAELAYA
+2956 
-2968 TGQSNAGM
+2968 
-2976 RTLLIGGD
+2976 
-2984 RLSRWPD
+2984 
-2991 SMPPGQMLVN
+2991 
-3001 NYGPTEATVV
+3001 
-3011 ATSGRLQPGEATPPI
+3011 
-3026 GRPIANTRVY
+3026 
-3036 VLDAWLR
+3036 
-3043 PAPIGVAG
+3043 
-3051 ELYIGGVQVARGYLN
+3051 
-3066 RPELTRERFIDDP
+3066 
-3079 FVAGGRLYKT
+3079 
-3089 GDLARWRTDGSL
+3089 
-3101 EYLGRN
+3101 
-3107 DFQVKI
+3107 
-3113 RGFRIELGEIEAQ
+3113 
-3126 LAKVAG
+3126 
-3132 VREVVVLARDSA
+3132 
-3144 AEVHDSATEHA
+3144 
-3155 TPNALSPSPE
+3155 
-3165 TSTATAAAT
+3165 
-3174 ATATA
+3174 
-3179 TEKRLVAY
+3179 
-3187 YKGDADVAALRA
+3187 
-3199 QAAQHLPSYMVP
+3199 
-3211 SAYVRLDAWPLTP
+3211 
-3224 NGKLDRRA
+3224 
-3232 LPAPAD
+3232 
-3238 DAYAR
+3238 
-3243 AEYEAPQGAKEEALA
+3243 
-3258 AIWRE
+3258 
-3263 LLHVER
+3263 
-3269 VSRHDNFFE
+3269 
-3278 LGGHSLLAVQL
+3278 
-3289 VSRLRQALSVEVALG
+3289 
-3304 TVFDA
+3304 
-3309 PVLSALAER
+3309 
-3318 LEAENTAVL
+3318 
-3327 PPIPLTPRDG
+3327 
-3337 RIALSLAQQRLWFL
+3337 
-3351 TQLEGVSEAYHMS
+3351 
-3364 GAVRLDGPLNREV
+3364 
-3377 LQRALNRIVMR
+3377 
-3388 HEALRTCFAREEGEP
+3388 
-3403 IQVIQPHADLT
+3403 
-3414 VSYHDL
+3414 
-3420 REAKSIR
+3420 
-3427 HEAGNREQR
+3427 
-3436 AKDLSQAHAS
+3436 
-3446 APFDLSRDLPVRV
+3446 
-3459 LLLQLA
+3459 
-3465 DEAHVVQVVMHHIA
+3465 
-3479 SDGWSVG
+3479 
-3486 VFLQE
+3486 
-3491 LSALYGSFI
+3491 
-3500 AEQGDPLAPLPLQ
+3500 
-3513 YADYAAWQRRWL
+3513 
-3525 ASGQLE
+3525 
-3531 KQGAFWQTN
+3531 
-3540 LSGAPTL
+3540 
-3547 LELPTDRPRPP
+3547 
-3558 KQLHAGAS
+3558 
-3566 VEVKLGAALSER
+3566 
-3578 VKRLSQRH
+3578 
-3586 GVTPYMTLLSSWAAV
+3586 
-3601 LSRLSGQEEVVIGS
+3601 
-3615 PVAGRNR
+3615 
-3622 TEVEPLIGFF
+3622 
-3632 VNTLA
+3632 
-3637 LRLDLSSE
+3637 
-3645 PTVGEL
+3645 
-3651 LKRTKAQVLSAQAHQ
+3651 
-3666 DLPFDQ
+3666 
-3672 VVERVKPP
+3672 
-3680 RSTAHPPLFQV
+3680 
-3691 MFVWQN
+3691 
-3697 AHEGS
+3697 
-3702 LQIPGLRLST
+3702 
-3712 WGDPLTMAPFE
+3712 
-3723 LTLAVREH
+3723 
-3731 QDDIACTLT
+3731 
-3740 YATSLFDR
+3740 
-3748 ATVERYLGHWLR
+3748 
-3760 QLDAMATDADPVV
+3760 
-3773 TGLPL
+3773 
-3778 LGEAERAQ
+3778 
-3786 VLHGW
+3786 
-3791 NETGRAYARDA
+3791 
-3802 CLHQLFEAQVS
+3802 
-3813 RTREAAAVICGDET
+3813 
-3827 LSYTDLDAR
+3827 
-3836 ANRLAHYL
+3836 
-3844 RGQGVGPDTRVGLAL
+3844 
-3859 GRGVEMM
+3859 
-3866 TGLLAILKA
+3866 
-3875 GGAYVPLDPG
+3875 
-3885 YASERLRAILDDSRP
+3885 
-3900 AIVLADA
+3900 
-3907 AGRTALD
+3907 
-3914 ALAGAP
+3914 
-3920 PIADLHADASRW
+3920 
-3932 SALPS
+3932 
-3937 TPPRVEGLTPRH
+3937 
-3949 LAYVIYTSGSTGQPK
+3949 
-3964 GVMVEHASVVNLWR
+3964 
-3978 ALDEAIYRTHPSA
+3978 
-3991 RRVSLNASIAFD
+3991 
-4003 SLVKQWVQLL
+4003 
-4013 SGRTL
+4013 
-4018 VVVPEPVR
+4018 
-4026 FDGRRLLD
+4026 
-4034 AIGRDR
+4034 
-4040 IDVFDCTPSQLA
+4040 
-4052 LIEGARGPEDEAFPQ
+4052 
-4067 VTLVGG
+4067 
-4073 EAIGEGMWSEL
+4073 
-4084 ASASSRT
+4084 
-4091 YYNVYGP
+4091 
-4098 TECTVDATLARITAE
+4098 
-4113 HAPHIGGPLANVRAY
+4113 
-4128 VLNERLSP
+4128 
-4136 APVGVRGELY
+4136 
-4146 IGGAGVARGY
+4146 
-4156 LNRPELTRERFIDD
+4156 
-4170 PFVAGGRLYR
+4170 
-4180 TGDLARWRT
+4180 
-4189 DGSLE
+4189 
-4194 YLGRNDFQVK
+4194 
-4204 IRGFRIELGEIE
+4204 
-4216 AQLAKVT
+4216 
-4223 GVREVV
+4223 
-4229 VLARD
+4229 
-4234 SASAVH
+4234 
-4240 DSATE
+4240 
-4245 HAAPD
+4245 
-4250 ALSPSLET
+4250 
-4258 STATAAATATAT
+4258 
-4270 ATATEKRLVA
+4270 
-4280 YYTGDAD
+4280 
-4287 VAALRAQAAQ
+4287 
-4297 HLPSYMVPS
+4297 
-4306 AYVRLDAWPL
+4306 
-4316 TPNGKLDRR
+4316 
-4325 ALPAPADD
+4325 
-4333 AYARAE
+4333 
-4339 YEAPQGAK
+4339 
-4347 EEALAEIWRDLLQV
+4347 
-4361 DRISRHDN
+4361 SRHDN

-5343 TPTADKRLVAYYVG
+5343 TPTADRRLVAYYVG

-5505 APMSFAQQR
+5505 VPMSFAQQR

-5659 AFAGGRPDPLPPL
+5659 AFAGGQPDPLPPL

-5679 AAWQQRGIGGAA
+5679 AAWQQRGIGGAT

-6090 GPWPS
+6090 APWPS

-6230 RADPAVYRKVME
+6230 RADPAVYRKVLE

-6627 PHGPYRLAGWCAG
+6627 PHGPYRLVGGCAG

>member
-1 MRIPPN
+1 MTANDLLALLNSKGIALSVKGDNLAITGDEKVLEDPGLLALLRANKPALIDLIKDGHGTVGGAVRVPPNRIPADAER
-7 LIADGD
+7 IAP
-13 EHITPAQLTL
+13 EQLTL
-23 VALSQESID
+23 VRLDQGEID
-32 ALVTK
+32 ALVAR
-37 VEGGAANVQDIY
+37 VDGGAANVQDIY
-49 PLAPLQEGI
+49 PLVPMQEGM
-58 LFHHLMSGESDPY
+58 LFHHLLSQQGDAYLESY
-71 VLSGVL
+71 LL
-77 AFRGREVMER
+77 AFRTRERLDR
-87 FVSALQQ
+87 FLSALQQ

-99 DILRTGFFWEGLE
+99 DILRTAFFWEGL
-112 QPVQVVQRR
+112 PHSVQVVQRR
-121 ATLPVSVV
+121 ATLPLNVV
-129 ELDAGEGDIVRQLE
+129 ELDPRDGDVGQQLE
-143 ARFDSRGYRMDVS
+143 ARYDPRSHRIDVG
-156 RAPLMH
+156 RAPLMQ
-162 VHAAC
+162 VHAAH
-167 DGEHERWVARV
+167 DAAGGRWLVR
-178 LFHHLSIDHTTLE
+178 LLSHHLAVDHTTLE
-191 RVIEEARAIGQGRVE
+191 RVIEEARAIEQGRVE
-206 DLPRPAPFR
+206 DLPRPVPFR

-349 KGTHAQLAELMRHEH
+349 KETHAQLAELMRHEH

-503 AQVSRTREAAAVICG
+503 AQVSRTPEAAAVICG

-597 LADAAGRTALDA
+597 LADAAGRAALDA

-764 VGGEAIGE
+764 VGGEAIGK

-880 WRTDGSLEYLG
+880 WRTDGRLEYLG

-924 LARDSAAAVHDSA
+924 LARDSAAEVRDNA

-947 PSLETSTATAAATA
+947 PSPETSTATAAATA

-1043 AEIWRELLHVERVSR
+1043 A
-1058 HDNFFELGG
+1058 
-1067 HSLLA
+1067 A
-1072 VQLVSR
+1072 
-1078 LRQALSVE
+1078 
-1086 VALGTVFDAPV
+1086 
-1097 LSALAERLEA
+1097 
-1107 ENTAVLPPIPL
+1107 
-1118 APRDGR
+1118 
-1124 IALSLAQQRLWFLT
+1124 
-1138 QLEGVSEAY
+1138 
-1147 HMSGAVRLDGP
+1147 
-1158 LNREVLQRAL
+1158 
-1168 NRIVM
+1168 
-1173 RHEALRTCFAR
+1173 
-1184 EEGEPI
+1184 
-1190 QVIQPHADLTVSYHD
+1190 
-1205 LREAKSIRHEAENRE
+1205 
-1220 QRAKDLSQA
+1220 
-1229 HASAPFD
+1229 
-1236 LSRDLPVRVLLLQL
+1236 
-1250 ADEAHVVQVVMH
+1250 
-1262 HIASDGWSV
+1262 
-1271 GVFLQELSA
+1271 
-1280 LYGSFIAE
+1280 
-1288 QGDPLAPLPL
+1288 
-1298 QYADYA
+1298 
-1304 AWQRRWLASGQL
+1304 
-1316 EKQGAF
+1316 
-1322 WQTNLSGAPTLLELP
+1322 
-1337 TDRPRPPKQSHAGA
+1337 
-1351 SVEVKLGAALSERV
+1351 
-1365 KRLSQRHGVTPY
+1365 
-1377 MTLLSSWAAVLSRLS
+1377 
-1392 GQEEVVIGSPVAGRN
+1392 
-1407 RTEVEAL
+1407 
-1414 IGFFVN
+1414 
-1420 TLALRLDL
+1420 
-1428 SSEPTVGEL
+1428 
-1437 LKRTKAQVLSAQ
+1437 
-1449 AHQDLPFDQVVERV
+1449 
-1463 KPPRSTAH
+1463 
-1471 PPLFQVMFVW
+1471 
-1481 QNMPAGELTIPG
+1481 
-1493 LTIRAVE
+1493 
-1500 TPLQTAQF
+1500 
-1508 ELTLSLR
+1508 
-1515 EAGDDIVGHL
+1515 
-1525 NYASAL
+1525 
-1531 FDESTVR
+1531 
-1538 RYVTYWRRLLEGMT
+1538 
-1552 AGAADQTIVGLPLL
+1552 
-1566 DEAERKQVVYAWN
+1566 
-1579 ATERDYPIEQ
+1579 
-1589 CIHQLFEAQVDR
+1589 
-1601 KPEAIALTFEGQRL
+1601 
-1615 SYAEL
+1615 
-1620 NARANRLAHYLQ
+1620 
-1632 GRGVG
+1632 
-1637 PDRLVALCAER
+1637 
-1648 GIEMVVGLLAILK
+1648 
-1661 AGGAYVPLDPA
+1661 
-1672 YASDR
+1672 
-1677 LRGIVEDSQ
+1677 
-1686 PALVLADAVGRAALG
+1686 
-1701 ELDGALPVI
+1701 
-1710 DLETDAL
+1710 
-1717 RWREMPATNPEVA
+1717 
-1730 SQHVHHLAYVI
+1730 
-1741 YTSGSTG
+1741 
-1748 RPKGVMVEHAQV
+1748 
-1760 VRLFG
+1760 
-1765 ATQAWFG
+1765 
-1772 FDERDVWTLFHS
+1772 
-1784 HGFDFSVWEMWGALL
+1784 
-1799 HGGRLVIVPTE
+1799 
-1810 VTRTPSAFFAL
+1810 
-1821 LCAEGVTVL
+1821 
-1830 NQTPSAFQALMSA
+1830 
-1843 QEEREEAA
+1843 
-1851 GNIER
+1851 
-1856 ANVVAHRLRYVIFGG
+1856 
-1871 EALEPRTLASWYAR
+1871 
-1885 HGERTQLVNMYGITE
+1885 
-1900 TTVHVTYCALRAED
+1900 
-1914 AMRLGASPI
+1914 
-1923 GVRIP
+1923 
-1928 DLQLYVLDARREPV
+1928 
-1942 PMGVTGELYVGGAG
+1942 
-1956 VARGYLNRPELTRE
+1956 
-1970 RFIDDPFVAGGRLYK
+1970 
-1985 TGDLA
+1985 
-1990 RWRTDGSLEYLGRN
+1990 
-2004 DFQVK
+2004 
-2009 IRGFRIELGEIEAQ
+2009 
-2023 LAKVT
+2023 
-2028 GVREVVVL
+2028 
-2036 ARDSAAE
+2036 
-2043 MRDNATPNA
+2043 
-2052 PMPKSSSETE
+2052 
-2062 KRLVA
+2062 
-2067 YYTGD
+2067 
-2072 ADVAAL
+2072 
-2078 RAQAAQ
+2078 
-2084 HLPSYMVP
+2084 
-2092 SAYVRLDAWPL
+2092 
-2103 TPNGKLDRR
+2103 
-2112 ALPAPADDAYARAEY
+2112 
-2127 EAPQGAKEE
+2127 
-2136 ALAAIWRELLHVE
+2136 
-2149 RVSRHDNFFELGGH
+2149 
-2163 SLLAIG
+2163 
-2169 VIERMRREGL
+2169 
-2179 HTDVRSI
+2179 
-2186 FNAQTLSDLAARAQ
+2186 
-2200 TDDRSIQ
+2200 
-2207 APPNLIPARATRIT
+2207 
-2221 PDMLPLV
+2221 
-2228 ALTQTQ
+2228 
-2234 IDMLAVQVEGGAA
+2234 
-2247 NIQDIYPLAPLQE
+2247 
-2260 GMVFHHLLHA
+2260 
-2270 ESDAYMEAYFVGFR
+2270 
-2284 TRARLDRFLDALRMI
+2284 
-2299 VDRHDILRTG
+2299 
-2309 FFWEGLEQPVQ
+2309 
-2320 IVQRRVRLPIEFVDL
+2320 
-2335 DPADG
+2335 
-2340 DVLRQLEARHDP
+2340 
-2352 RAHRLDIRRPALLSC
+2352 
-2367 HAAHDPAA
+2367 
-2375 GRWLLCVM
+2375 
-2383 AHHLAIDNT
+2383 
-2392 SLKLLVAEEQAI
+2392 
-2404 EQGGFDALPPAPSFR
+2404 
-2419 NFIAQ
+2419 
-2424 IASGV
+2424 
-2429 DRREHEA
+2429 
-2436 FFSAMLGDIDSPTH
+2436 
-2450 PFGLQDVQG
+2450 
-2459 DGREIAEF
+2459 
-2467 QQRLSPELSKAIRVC
+2467 
-2482 TRRLGVSPASLMHLA
+2482 
-2497 WAMVLSRATGRREA
+2497 
-2511 VFGTVLFGRM
+2511 
-2521 QGGERGMGMFINTL
+2521 
-2535 PIRIDV
+2535 
-2541 DERYVAECLAHT
+2541 
-2553 HERVVQLIYHEHA
+2553 
-2566 PLALALR
+2566 
-2573 CSGLPARQALF
+2573 
-2584 SSLLNYRH
+2584 
-2592 SEQAARPPRDD
+2592 
-2603 DDIQYLDGNERT
+2603 
-2615 NYPLTVSIDDLGE
+2615 
-2628 AFSVTVQAR
+2628 
-2637 HPASP
+2637 
-2642 ERIRAFME
+2642 
-2650 TALEQLVRALD
+2650 
-2661 GTSGIAA
+2661 
-2668 PGVVMPRIA
+2668 
-2677 VRDIDVLPSEE
+2677 
-2688 RHRLLVEWNDTAADY
+2688 
-2703 PQDQC
+2703 
-2708 LHRLFEAQ
+2708 
-2716 AARHPD
+2716 
-2722 TIALIADGEPVGYAE
+2722 
-2737 LNRRANRLA
+2737 
-2746 RHLSARG
+2746 
-2753 LQPDQ
+2753 
-2758 RVAICIDRGI
+2758 
-2768 DMVVAMLA
+2768 
-2776 VLKAGGAYV
+2776 
-2785 PLDPAYPSERLDYLL
+2785 
-2800 RDCAPVALL
+2800 
-2809 THARLGASMQTRIV
+2809 
-2823 LALARLDTGC
+2823 
-2833 ALIDLESD
+2833 
-2841 ADAWRHERDDD
+2841 
-2852 PPPSGLTPRH
+2852 
-2862 LAYVIYTSG
+2862 
-2871 STGQPKGVMVEH
+2871 
-2883 RSVCNLVAWHAG
+2883 
-2895 AFDVGT
+2895 
-2901 GCRSAS
+2901 
-2907 VAGVAFDA
+2907 
-2915 TTWEVWA
+2915 
-2922 ALCNGGC
+2922 
-2929 LSLAP
+2929 
-2934 GDAASDPQALL
+2934 
-2945 RWWRAQ
+2945 
-2951 ELDVG
+2951 
-2956 FLVTPLAELAYA
+2956 
-2968 TGQSNAGM
+2968 
-2976 RTLLIGGD
+2976 
-2984 RLSRWPD
+2984 
-2991 SMPPGQMLVN
+2991 
-3001 NYGPTEATVV
+3001 
-3011 ATSGRLQPGEATPPI
+3011 
-3026 GRPIANTRVY
+3026 
-3036 VLDAWLR
+3036 
-3043 PAPIGVAG
+3043 
-3051 ELYIGGVQVARGYLN
+3051 
-3066 RPELTRERFIDDP
+3066 
-3079 FVAGGRLYKT
+3079 
-3089 GDLARWRTDGSL
+3089 
-3101 EYLGRN
+3101 
-3107 DFQVKI
+3107 
-3113 RGFRIELGEIEAQ
+3113 
-3126 LAKVAG
+3126 
-3132 VREVVVLARDSA
+3132 
-3144 AEVHDSATEHA
+3144 
-3155 TPNALSPSPE
+3155 
-3165 TSTATAAAT
+3165 
-3174 ATATA
+3174 
-3179 TEKRLVAY
+3179 
-3187 YKGDADVAALRA
+3187 
-3199 QAAQHLPSYMVP
+3199 
-3211 SAYVRLDAWPLTP
+3211 
-3224 NGKLDRRA
+3224 
-3232 LPAPAD
+3232 
-3238 DAYAR
+3238 
-3243 AEYEAPQGAKEEALA
+3243 
-3258 AIWRE
+3258 
-3263 LLHVER
+3263 
-3269 VSRHDNFFE
+3269 
-3278 LGGHSLLAVQL
+3278 
-3289 VSRLRQALSVEVALG
+3289 
-3304 TVFDA
+3304 
-3309 PVLSALAER
+3309 
-3318 LEAENTAVL
+3318 
-3327 PPIPLTPRDG
+3327 
-3337 RIALSLAQQRLWFL
+3337 
-3351 TQLEGVSEAYHMS
+3351 
-3364 GAVRLDGPLNREV
+3364 
-3377 LQRALNRIVMR
+3377 
-3388 HEALRTCFAREEGEP
+3388 
-3403 IQVIQPHADLT
+3403 
-3414 VSYHDL
+3414 
-3420 REAKSIR
+3420 
-3427 HEAGNREQR
+3427 
-3436 AKDLSQAHAS
+3436 
-3446 APFDLSRDLPVRV
+3446 
-3459 LLLQLA
+3459 
-3465 DEAHVVQVVMHHIA
+3465 
-3479 SDGWSVG
+3479 
-3486 VFLQE
+3486 
-3491 LSALYGSFI
+3491 
-3500 AEQGDPLAPLPLQ
+3500 
-3513 YADYAAWQRRWL
+3513 
-3525 ASGQLE
+3525 
-3531 KQGAFWQTN
+3531 
-3540 LSGAPTL
+3540 
-3547 LELPTDRPRPP
+3547 
-3558 KQLHAGAS
+3558 
-3566 VEVKLGAALSER
+3566 
-3578 VKRLSQRH
+3578 
-3586 GVTPYMTLLSSWAAV
+3586 
-3601 LSRLSGQEEVVIGS
+3601 
-3615 PVAGRNR
+3615 
-3622 TEVEPLIGFF
+3622 
-3632 VNTLA
+3632 
-3637 LRLDLSSE
+3637 
-3645 PTVGEL
+3645 
-3651 LKRTKAQVLSAQAHQ
+3651 
-3666 DLPFDQ
+3666 
-3672 VVERVKPP
+3672 
-3680 RSTAHPPLFQV
+3680 
-3691 MFVWQN
+3691 
-3697 AHEGS
+3697 
-3702 LQIPGLRLST
+3702 
-3712 WGDPLTMAPFE
+3712 
-3723 LTLAVREH
+3723 
-3731 QDDIACTLT
+3731 
-3740 YATSLFDR
+3740 
-3748 ATVERYLGHWLR
+3748 
-3760 QLDAMATDADPVV
+3760 
-3773 TGLPL
+3773 
-3778 LGEAERAQ
+3778 
-3786 VLHGW
+3786 
-3791 NETGRAYARDA
+3791 
-3802 CLHQLFEAQVS
+3802 
-3813 RTREAAAVICGDET
+3813 
-3827 LSYTDLDAR
+3827 
-3836 ANRLAHYL
+3836 
-3844 RGQGVGPDTRVGLAL
+3844 
-3859 GRGVEMM
+3859 
-3866 TGLLAILKA
+3866 
-3875 GGAYVPLDPG
+3875 
-3885 YASERLRAILDDSRP
+3885 
-3900 AIVLADA
+3900 
-3907 AGRTALD
+3907 
-3914 ALAGAP
+3914 
-3920 PIADLHADASRW
+3920 
-3932 SALPS
+3932 
-3937 TPPRVEGLTPRH
+3937 
-3949 LAYVIYTSGSTGQPK
+3949 
-3964 GVMVEHASVVNLWR
+3964 
-3978 ALDEAIYRTHPSA
+3978 
-3991 RRVSLNASIAFD
+3991 
-4003 SLVKQWVQLL
+4003 
-4013 SGRTL
+4013 
-4018 VVVPEPVR
+4018 
-4026 FDGRRLLD
+4026 
-4034 AIGRDR
+4034 
-4040 IDVFDCTPSQLA
+4040 
-4052 LIEGARGPEDEAFPQ
+4052 
-4067 VTLVGG
+4067 
-4073 EAIGEGMWSEL
+4073 
-4084 ASASSRT
+4084 
-4091 YYNVYGP
+4091 
-4098 TECTVDATLARITAE
+4098 
-4113 HAPHIGGPLANVRAY
+4113 
-4128 VLNERLSP
+4128 
-4136 APVGVRGELY
+4136 
-4146 IGGAGVARGY
+4146 
-4156 LNRPELTRERFIDD
+4156 
-4170 PFVAGGRLYR
+4170 
-4180 TGDLARWRT
+4180 
-4189 DGSLE
+4189 
-4194 YLGRNDFQVK
+4194 
-4204 IRGFRIELGEIE
+4204 
-4216 AQLAKVT
+4216 
-4223 GVREVV
+4223 
-4229 VLARD
+4229 
-4234 SASAVH
+4234 
-4240 DSATE
+4240 
-4245 HAAPD
+4245 
-4250 ALSPSLET
+4250 
-4258 STATAAATATAT
+4258 
-4270 ATATEKRLVA
+4270 
-4280 YYTGDAD
+4280 
-4287 VAALRAQAAQ
+4287 
-4297 HLPSYMVPS
+4297 
-4306 AYVRLDAWPL
+4306 
-4316 TPNGKLDRR
+4316 
-4325 ALPAPADD
+4325 
-4333 AYARAE
+4333 
-4339 YEAPQGAK
+4339 
-4347 EEALAEIWRDLLQV
+4347 IWRDLLQV

-5537 GALDVDALQRA
+5537 GALDVDALQCA

>member
-1 MRIPPN
+1 MTDMLDSSEISVRDDIDPVPGAAPERVLALTAGQYGIWLDQMLNPDLPCYILGAILRIDGTFDEALLTSVVNEVVNANDSLRAVLVSEGGSVRQRVLSDVELEIAHIDFSGSAHPHDSAWRYMRTAFDTAFALDGLLCDFRIVRESPSRTYWMYRCHHLVADGQSVSMICRMIVDLYNRRASADMARIEPTPSYFDSLDDDRKYAESSRYERDAQFWQDKFSSLPPPLLSSRSSEAAARPASFPDGQVNLTIERAKYDRLGRIAEASGCTIVHVMFGVLALYFSRAYQVDEVVIGMPVHNRSTAQQKRAIGMFASVVPIRIPVDGNERFVSLLNGVSAELRHCYRHQRFPIAELNRRLGLVRTGRRQLFDLTLSFEKFPLDFYIGDVKLGLTSMRHRFEQTPITVNVQDYHEDQDLVMQFNYDVNAFSHAEVDNIGTRIGGLLDALIEHHDDMPVGMLPLLDEAERKQVVYAWNATERDYPIEQCIHQLFEAQVDRKPEAIALTFDGRRLSYAELNARANRLAHYLQARGVGPDRLVALCAERGIEMVVGLLAILKAGGAYVPLDPSHPPERLRRMLDDTNPVAVLVDDIGADALASFESHVAARSPRVHLSRDIAQWRACSPANPPTPRERAARRLAYVIYTSGSSGEPKGVMNEHRGVVNRLWWMQQTYALDERDAVLQKTPFSFDVSVWEFFWPLMSGARLVIAKPEGHKDPAYLSELIDRERVTTLHFVPSMLQAFLEDEGAARGCGSVKRVMCSGEALPPSLVKRFYRCLPDARLHNLYGPTEAAVDVTAWACDAEEGGASVPIGRPIANTRIYVLDEYGQPVPRGVAGELYIGGVQVARGYLNRPELTRERFVDDPFVAGGRLYKTGDLARWRTDGSLEYLGRNDFQVKIRGFRIELGEIEAQLAKVAGVRETVVLARDSGSPAGEKRLVAYYTGNADVAALREQATRHLPAYMVPSAYVRLDAWPLTPNGKLDRHALPAPADDAYARAEYEAPQGAKEEALAAIWKDLLPVERISRHDNFFELGGHSLLVIGLSEKLRAAGLHADVRVVYRASTLADLAAHLGTDNQDIRIPPN

-32 ALVTK
+32 ALVAK

-77 AFRGREVMER
+77 AFRSREVMER

-129 ELDAGEGDIVRQLE
+129 ELDAREGDIVRQLE

-191 RVIEEARAIGQGRVE
+191 RVIEEARAIGQGRAE
-206 DLPRPAPFR
+206 DLPQPVPFR

-259 IAEAARTLKPE
+259 IAEAARRLKPE

-320 AQSDRA
+320 AQSDRS

-349 KGTHAQLAELMRHEH
+349 KETHAQLAELMRHEH

-418 SVTVDDHERDFTIVA
+418 SMTVDDHERDFTIVA

-503 AQVSRTREAAAVICG
+503 AQVSRTPEAAAVICG

-597 LADAAGRTALDA
+597 LADAAGRAALDA
-609 LAGAP
+609 LAGTP

-679 RTHPSARRVSLNAS
+679 RAHPSARRVSLNAS

-738 DCTPSQLALIEG
+738 DCTPSQLALIER

-865 FVAGGRLYKTGDLAR
+865 FVAGGRLYRTGDLAR
-880 WRTDGSLEYLG
+880 WRTDGRLEYLG

-912 LAKVTGVREVVV
+912 LAKVAGVREVVV
-924 LARDSAAAVHDSA
+924 LARDSAAAVRDSA
-937 TEHATPNALS
+937 TEHAAPDAPS
-947 PSLETSTATAAATA
+947 PE
-961 TATATEKRLVAYYT
+961 TATATEKRLVAYYK

-1015 RRALPAPADDAYARA
+1015 RRALPEPADDAYARA
-1030 EYEAPRGAKEEAL
+1030 EYEAPQGAREEAL
-1043 AEIWRELLHVERVSR
+1043 AAIWRELLHVERVSR

-1086 VALGTVFDAPV
+1086 VALSTVFDAPV

-1173 RHEALRTCFAR
+1173 RHEALRTCFVR

-1190 QVIQPHADLTVSYHD
+1190 QVIQPHADLTMSYHD
-1205 LREAKSIRHEAENRE
+1205 LREAESIRHEAGNRE

-1250 ADEAHVVQVVMH
+1250 EDEAHVVQVVMH

-1288 QGDPLAPLPL
+1288 QDDPLAPLPL

-1508 ELTLSLR
+1508 ELTLSLQ

-1538 RYVTYWRRLLEGMT
+1538 RYVTYWCRLLEGMT

-1601 KPEAIALTFEGQRL
+1601 KPEAIALTFDGQRL

-1632 GRGVG
+1632 ARGVG

-1710 DLETDAL
+1710 DLEADAL

-1784 HGFDFSVWEMWGALL
+1784 YGFDFSVWEMWGALL

-1928 DLQLYVLDARREPV
+1928 DLQLYVLDDRREPV

-1970 RFIDDPFVAGGRLYK
+1970 RFIDDPFVAGGRLYR

-2036 ARDSAAE
+2036 ARDSASAV
-2043 MRDNATPNA
+2043 RDSATENAA
-2052 PMPKSSSETE
+2052 PDAPSPEIATATE

-2127 EAPQGAKEE
+2127 EAPRGAKEE

-2234 IDMLAVQVEGGAA
+2234 IDMLAAQVEGGAA

-2573 CSGLPARQALF
+2573 CSGLPAQQALF

-2668 PGVVMPRIA
+2668 PGVVTPRIA

-2809 THARLGASMQTRIV
+2809 THARLGASMQTRLV

-3079 FVAGGRLYKT
+3079 FVAG
-3089 GDLARWRTDGSL
+3089 
-3101 EYLGRN
+3101 
-3107 DFQVKI
+3107 
-3113 RGFRIELGEIEAQ
+3113 
-3126 LAKVAG
+3126 
-3132 VREVVVLARDSA
+3132 
-3144 AEVHDSATEHA
+3144 
-3155 TPNALSPSPE
+3155 
-3165 TSTATAAAT
+3165 
-3174 ATATA
+3174 
-3179 TEKRLVAY
+3179 
-3187 YKGDADVAALRA
+3187 
-3199 QAAQHLPSYMVP
+3199 
-3211 SAYVRLDAWPLTP
+3211 
-3224 NGKLDRRA
+3224 
-3232 LPAPAD
+3232 
-3238 DAYAR
+3238 
-3243 AEYEAPQGAKEEALA
+3243 
-3258 AIWRE
+3258 
-3263 LLHVER
+3263 
-3269 VSRHDNFFE
+3269 
-3278 LGGHSLLAVQL
+3278 
-3289 VSRLRQALSVEVALG
+3289 
-3304 TVFDA
+3304 
-3309 PVLSALAER
+3309 
-3318 LEAENTAVL
+3318 
-3327 PPIPLTPRDG
+3327 
-3337 RIALSLAQQRLWFL
+3337 
-3351 TQLEGVSEAYHMS
+3351 
-3364 GAVRLDGPLNREV
+3364 
-3377 LQRALNRIVMR
+3377 
-3388 HEALRTCFAREEGEP
+3388 
-3403 IQVIQPHADLT
+3403 
-3414 VSYHDL
+3414 
-3420 REAKSIR
+3420 
-3427 HEAGNREQR
+3427 
-3436 AKDLSQAHAS
+3436 
-3446 APFDLSRDLPVRV
+3446 
-3459 LLLQLA
+3459 
-3465 DEAHVVQVVMHHIA
+3465 
-3479 SDGWSVG
+3479 
-3486 VFLQE
+3486 
-3491 LSALYGSFI
+3491 
-3500 AEQGDPLAPLPLQ
+3500 
-3513 YADYAAWQRRWL
+3513 
-3525 ASGQLE
+3525 
-3531 KQGAFWQTN
+3531 
-3540 LSGAPTL
+3540 
-3547 LELPTDRPRPP
+3547 
-3558 KQLHAGAS
+3558 
-3566 VEVKLGAALSER
+3566 
-3578 VKRLSQRH
+3578 
-3586 GVTPYMTLLSSWAAV
+3586 
-3601 LSRLSGQEEVVIGS
+3601 
-3615 PVAGRNR
+3615 
-3622 TEVEPLIGFF
+3622 
-3632 VNTLA
+3632 
-3637 LRLDLSSE
+3637 
-3645 PTVGEL
+3645 
-3651 LKRTKAQVLSAQAHQ
+3651 
-3666 DLPFDQ
+3666 
-3672 VVERVKPP
+3672 
-3680 RSTAHPPLFQV
+3680 
-3691 MFVWQN
+3691 
-3697 AHEGS
+3697 
-3702 LQIPGLRLST
+3702 
-3712 WGDPLTMAPFE
+3712 
-3723 LTLAVREH
+3723 
-3731 QDDIACTLT
+3731 
-3740 YATSLFDR
+3740 
-3748 ATVERYLGHWLR
+3748 
-3760 QLDAMATDADPVV
+3760 
-3773 TGLPL
+3773 
-3778 LGEAERAQ
+3778 
-3786 VLHGW
+3786 
-3791 NETGRAYARDA
+3791 
-3802 CLHQLFEAQVS
+3802 
-3813 RTREAAAVICGDET
+3813 
-3827 LSYTDLDAR
+3827 
-3836 ANRLAHYL
+3836 
-3844 RGQGVGPDTRVGLAL
+3844 
-3859 GRGVEMM
+3859 
-3866 TGLLAILKA
+3866 
-3875 GGAYVPLDPG
+3875 
-3885 YASERLRAILDDSRP
+3885 
-3900 AIVLADA
+3900 
-3907 AGRTALD
+3907 
-3914 ALAGAP
+3914 
-3920 PIADLHADASRW
+3920 
-3932 SALPS
+3932 
-3937 TPPRVEGLTPRH
+3937 
-3949 LAYVIYTSGSTGQPK
+3949 
-3964 GVMVEHASVVNLWR
+3964 
-3978 ALDEAIYRTHPSA
+3978 
-3991 RRVSLNASIAFD
+3991 
-4003 SLVKQWVQLL
+4003 
-4013 SGRTL
+4013 
-4018 VVVPEPVR
+4018 
-4026 FDGRRLLD
+4026 
-4034 AIGRDR
+4034 
-4040 IDVFDCTPSQLA
+4040 
-4052 LIEGARGPEDEAFPQ
+4052 
-4067 VTLVGG
+4067 
-4073 EAIGEGMWSEL
+4073 
-4084 ASASSRT
+4084 
-4091 YYNVYGP
+4091 
-4098 TECTVDATLARITAE
+4098 
-4113 HAPHIGGPLANVRAY
+4113 
-4128 VLNERLSP
+4128 
-4136 APVGVRGELY
+4136 
-4146 IGGAGVARGY
+4146 
-4156 LNRPELTRERFIDD
+4156 
-4170 PFVAGGRLYR
+4170 
-4180 TGDLARWRT
+4180 
-4189 DGSLE
+4189 
-4194 YLGRNDFQVK
+4194 
-4204 IRGFRIELGEIE
+4204 
-4216 AQLAKVT
+4216 
-4223 GVREVV
+4223 
-4229 VLARD
+4229 
-4234 SASAVH
+4234 
-4240 DSATE
+4240 
-4245 HAAPD
+4245 
-4250 ALSPSLET
+4250 
-4258 STATAAATATAT
+4258 
-4270 ATATEKRLVA
+4270 
-4280 YYTGDAD
+4280 
-4287 VAALRAQAAQ
+4287 
-4297 HLPSYMVPS
+4297 
-4306 AYVRLDAWPL
+4306 
-4316 TPNGKLDRR
+4316 
-4325 ALPAPADD
+4325 
-4333 AYARAE
+4333 
-4339 YEAPQGAK
+4339 
-4347 EEALAEIWRDLLQV
+4347 
-4361 DRISRHDN
+4361 
-4369 FFQLG
+4369 
-4374 GHSLLAISLGDMMRE
+4374 
-4389 RGLHADVR
+4389 
-4397 TLFNAETLAALA
+4397 
-4409 AQSGTDS
+4409 
-4416 IDVDVPPN
+4416 
-4424 LIPVGAARITPDMLP
+4424 
-4439 LVALTQPQIDAIAQ
+4439 
-4453 QVDGGATNVQDIYP
+4453 
-4467 LAPLQEGMLFHHLL
+4467 
-4481 HTQGDLY
+4481 
-4488 LEPHLLAFRTRER
+4488 
-4501 LERFLSALQC
+4501 
-4511 VIDRHDVLRTGFF
+4511 
-4524 WEGVPQPVQVVWRR
+4524 
-4538 ARLPVE
+4538 
-4544 YVELPDSHGD
+4544 
-4554 VASQLEARC
+4554 
-4563 DPRRHRI
+4563 
-4570 DIGRAPLVH
+4570 
-4579 CHVAHDARNDR
+4579 
-4590 WVLGVLTHHLV
+4590 
-4601 SDHTTLAL
+4601 
-4609 LAEEAQ
+4609 
-4615 AFEQGRGDA
+4615 
-4624 LPPAVPFRNFVA
+4624 
-4636 HARLGTSEREHEAFF
+4636 
-4651 REMLGDVDE
+4651 
-4660 PTAPFG
+4660 
-4666 LLDVQGDG
+4666 
-4674 SAIVEHRR
+4674 
-4682 ALAPGLSRSV
+4682 
-4692 RAHARR
+4692 
-4698 LGVSAASVMHV
+4698 
-4709 AWSLVLAR
+4709 
-4717 TANRRDVVF
+4717 
-4726 GTVLFG
+4726 
-4732 RMQGGAHAHRT
+4732 
-4743 MGLFMNTLPVRI
+4743 
-4755 ALDESDVET
+4755 
-4764 SLIATHDRLARL
+4764 
-4776 LRHEHAPLALA
+4776 
-4787 QRCSA
+4787 
-4792 VPAQAPLFTSLL
+4792 
-4804 NYRYSPHEEQG
+4804 
-4815 DATDDDV
+4815 
-4822 QFIAARERNN
+4822 
-4832 YPLTMIVDDTGEGFA
+4832 
-4847 LTAQVDASIDAA
+4847 
-4859 RVCAFMHTALE
+4859 
-4870 QLVRALDDARGA
+4870 
-4882 VLAELD
+4882 
-4888 VLPAD
+4888 
-4893 EHRCVVSAC
+4893 
-4902 NDTDAE
+4902 
-4908 LPGVDFVDRR
+4908 
-4918 FEAQAARTPEA
+4918 
-4929 IAVACGA
+4929 
-4936 HALSYA
+4936 
-4942 ALNRRANRLA
+4942 
-4952 HYLRAHGAGPERV
+4952 
-4965 VALALERSVDMM
+4965 
-4977 VGLLG
+4977 
-4982 ILKSGSAYLPL
+4982 
-4993 DPAYPAERLAYIVD
+4993 
-5007 DARPALLLTE
+5007 
-5017 AALRDDWRDAGA
+5017 
-5029 PVVLLDADGPAIDA
+5029 
-5043 CPDHNPDAAAG
+5043 
-5054 RDARTLSS
+5054 
-5062 LAYVIYTSGS
+5062 
-5072 TGRPKGVMIE
+5072 
-5082 HRNLANLLGAMG
+5082 
-5094 EQPGIGAHDVLLAVT
+5094 
-5109 SLSFD
+5109 
-5114 IAALELFLPL
+5114 
-5124 LHGARAVIAARDD
+5124 
-5137 AADPARL
+5137 
-5144 AHLIE
+5144 
-5149 SSGASL
+5149 
-5155 MQATPSTWRML
+5155 
-5166 AQHGWPRSARPLTL
+5166 
-5180 LCGGEALPPA
+5180 
-5190 LAERLLAHVPA
+5190 
-5201 IWNLYGPTETTV
+5201 
-5213 WSTVRRVTTPV
+5213 
-5224 VDIGGPIANT
+5224 
-5234 QVYVLDERLR
+5234 
-5244 PAPIGVAGE
+5244 
-5253 LYIGGA
+5253 
-5259 GVARGYLN
+5259 
-5267 RPELTRERFVDDP
+5267 
-5280 FRRGGR
+5280 
-5286 LYRTGDL
+5286 
-5293 ARRRA
+5293 
-5298 DGNLEYLGRND
+5298 
-5309 FQVKIRGFRIE
+5309 
-5320 LGEIEAQLAKA
+5320 
-5331 HGVQGVALAARD
+5331 
-5343 TPTADKRLVAYYVG
+5343 
-5357 DASAAAL
+5357 
-5364 REHAAARL
+5364 
-5372 PAYMVPAAYVRL
+5372 
-5384 AAWPLTP
+5384 
-5391 NGKLDRA
+5391 
-5398 ALPAPDDEAYAR
+5398 
-5410 AEYEAPR
+5410 
-5417 GEHECKLAAIWRAVL
+5417 
-5432 QVERIGRHDDFFELG
+5432 
-5447 GHSLLAVRAVT
+5447 
-5458 AMRDAF
+5458 
-5464 GSDTSLR
+5464 
-5471 DLFARPVLKDLAE
+5471 
-5484 HASTAARARDAA
+5484 
-5496 IPKAARGEP
+5496 
-5505 APMSFAQQR
+5505 
-5514 LWFLARMGG
+5514 
-5523 LGDAYHMPIAVRLR
+5523 
-5537 GALDVDALQRA
+5537 
-5548 LSRIVSRHDAL
+5548 
-5559 RTTFALEGE
+5559 
-5568 QPVQRVHADDGAGL
+5568 
-5582 RLRIDDLRGCADA
+5582 
-5595 GARRARILAGQ
+5595 
-5606 ASEPFDLARGPLVR
+5606 
-5620 GALVREADDVHTLCV
+5620 
-5635 TIHHIVSDG
+5635 
-5644 WSIDVF
+5644 
-5650 CRELSELYR
+5650 
-5659 AFAGGRPDPLPPL
+5659 
-5672 PVQYADY
+5672 
-5679 AAWQQRGIGGAA
+5679 
-5691 LHAQAEY
+5691 
-5698 WRDALAGAPT
+5698 
-5708 LLELPTDRPRPPQP
+5708 
-5722 DYAGATVGLALD
+5722 
-5734 APLTAGLRALA
+5734 
-5745 RRHGATLFMTVFA
+5745 
-5758 AWSVLLSR
+5758 
-5766 LSRQTDVVI
+5766 
-5775 GTPSANR
+5775 
-5782 GHAQIEGLIGFF
+5782 
-5794 VNTIALR
+5794 
-5801 VDLDGAPTV
+5801 
-5810 AELLARVKARTLAAQ
+5810 
-5825 QHQDIPFEH
+5825 
-5834 VVERVQPARSLSHSP
+5834 
-5849 VFQAMF
+5849 
-5855 AWQHASRGE
+5855 
-5864 MRLEGLRAEPLD
+5864 
-5876 DAARTIAKFD
+5876 
-5886 LTLSLRESGD
+5886 
-5896 AIDGGL
+5896 
-5902 EYASALF
+5902 
-5909 ERATIERFA
+5909 
-5918 GYLRRLLEGM
+5918 
-5928 VADDTQRVD
+5928 
-5937 ALPMLSRDERRD
+5937 
-5949 LIERRNATARPYP
+5949 
-5962 ANSGVHRLFEAQA
+5962 
-5975 ARTPDATAI
+5975 
-5984 VDGATTLDYRALDA
+5984 
-5998 RANRIAHALAHAGVR
+5998 
-6013 AGDRVALHLEPSIG
+6013 
-6027 LVAAQ
+6027 
-6032 LAVLK
+6032 
-6037 LGAAYV
+6037 
-6043 PVDVGNPPARKAFVA
+6043 
-6058 QDSGARLVLGDAALD
+6058 
-6073 WPAAAGV
+6073 
-6080 PQRDLAALLA
+6080 
-6090 GPWPS
+6090 
-6095 DAPARA
+6095 
-6101 PQCGGDTPAY
+6101 
-6111 VMYTSGSSGQ
+6111 
-6121 PKGVLVTHRGIAR
+6121 
-6134 LAVNSGYA
+6134 
-6142 TFDAS
+6142 
-6147 DRFAFASNPAFDAST
+6147 
-6162 FEVWT
+6162 
-6167 ALLNGASIGIVKRDD
+6167 
-6182 LLDLGALAGKLS
+6182 
-6194 SIGVTCLFLTTALF
+6194 
-6208 NRCVSFDPAMFA
+6208 
-6220 RLRCVISGGE
+6220 
-6230 RADPAVYRKVME
+6230 
-6242 AGPPRHLLNAYG
+6242 
-6254 PTETTT
+6254 
-6260 FAAVWEA
+6260 
-6267 EPRTLA
+6267 
-6273 AQAAPIG
+6273 
-6280 RPIGNTSVYVLDAY
+6280 
-6294 GAPVPVGVTGEI
+6294 
-6306 HIGGPGVAQGY
+6306 
-6317 LNRPALSAERFVR
+6317 
-6330 DPFVGG
+6330 
-6336 DARMYR
+6336 
-6342 TGDLGRWRPD
+6342 
-6352 GMLDCIGR
+6352 
-6360 ADFQV
+6360 
-6365 KIRGFRIELGEIEA
+6365 
-6379 CLLEHGALA
+6379 
-6388 QAAVLARDDGGDGGK
+6388 
-6403 TLVAYYVPRAG
+6403 
-6414 HEDGAPALRAHLAAR
+6414 
-6429 LPEYMVPAAYVR
+6429 
-6441 LPAMPLTPNG
+6441 
-6451 KLERRALPAPDER
+6451 
-6464 SYVRRDYAAPQ
+6464 
-6475 GEIETT
+6475 
-6481 LARIWAEL
+6481 
-6489 FGIERV
+6489 
-6495 GRHDG
+6495 
-6500 FFELGGHSLLAVR
+6500 
-6513 MVARVHDVLGVEVPL
+6513 
-6528 RALFA
+6528 
-6533 DPVLHVFAS
+6533 
-6542 AVARASTRQASS
+6542 
-6554 NLVAFRSAGTAAP
+6554 
-6567 LFFIHSGLGEIGF
+6567 
-6580 VGDLLPGIAPEI
+6580 
-6592 PVYGFAAVGFLAGE
+6592 
-6606 TPHATIE
+6606 
-6613 EMAAQ
+6613 
-6618 YVDAMRRVQ
+6618 
-6627 PHGPYRLAGWCAG
+6627 
-6640 GNIAFEMAHQLI
+6640 
-6652 AADETVEFL
+6652 
-6661 CMIDSPTSAPIDR
+6661 
-6674 SVTACVLARIPD
+6674 
-6686 DIPEALRTRLHAL
+6686 
-6699 GDAFDVRGM
+6699 
-6708 LHACQAAGMLPID
+6708 
-6721 LPTGLMER
+6721 
-6729 HVAVQYAIKHAKLN
+6729 
-6743 YVPPRLPVDVIHFVA
+6743 
-6758 QDEPMWR
+6758 
-6765 NGWAMDGWHDVADR
+6765 
-6779 VICLPASGDHMTMV
+6779 
-6793 AAPHAEQL
+6793 
-6801 GRRITEALAVHGGPR
+6801 
-6816 ADGAER
+6816 
-6822 GYAPRIAIQTAP
+6822 
-6834 RDARAP
+6834 
-6840 TLFCIP
+6840 
-6846 GAGASVTTFS
+6846 
-6856 TLARHLPAT
+6856 
-6865 FSVDGLQPRGLCG
+6865 
-6878 TMVPYLDVET
+6878 
-6888 AARAYLRSIRKAA
+6888 
-6901 PRGPYHLVGHS
+6901 
-6912 FGGWVAYEIA
+6912 
-6922 CRLQEQGERV
+6922 
-6932 ATLML
+6932 
-6937 LDTERPGATDIVRGR
+6937 
-6952 KTRVDALAKLV
+6952 
-6963 ELYEMH
+6963 
-6969 LGRPLGVSRDDLAA
+6969 
-6983 LAHDAQ
+6983 
-6989 IEHLRA
+6989 
-6995 ALVRAKILPPSV
+6995 
-7007 HPNVLL
+7007 
-7013 GVVRVLEM
+7013 
-7021 NVNTPYRPAGLYAG
+7021 
-7035 TMHVVLIAN
+7035 
-7044 AKADADLDAWR
+7044 
-7055 DEQAEQWRGLADD
+7055 
-7068 VRIVRAGGNHM
+7068 
-7079 TMLQPPHAASIAAL
+7079 
-7093 LERTAGAP
+7093 
-7101 ARLAQ
+7101 
-7106 VH
+7106 

>member
-1 MRIPPN
+1 MTANDLLALLNSKGIALSVKGDNLAITGDEKVLEDPGLLALLRANKPALIDLIKDGHGTVGGAFRVPPNRIPADAER
-7 LIADGD
+7 IAP
-13 EHITPAQLTL
+13 EQLTL
-23 VALSQESID
+23 VRLDQGEID
-32 ALVTK
+32 ALVAR
-37 VEGGAANVQDIY
+37 VDGGAANVQDIY
-49 PLAPLQEGI
+49 PLVPMQEGM
-58 LFHHLMSGESDPY
+58 LFHHLLSQQGDAYLESY
-71 VLSGVL
+71 LL
-77 AFRGREVMER
+77 AFRTRERLDR
-87 FVSALQQ
+87 FLSALQQ

-99 DILRTGFFWEGLE
+99 DILRTAFFWEGL
-112 QPVQVVQRR
+112 PHSVQVVQRR
-121 ATLPVSVV
+121 ATLPLNVV
-129 ELDAGEGDIVRQLE
+129 ELDPRDGDVGQQLE
-143 ARFDSRGYRMDVS
+143 ARYDPRSHRIDVG
-156 RAPLMH
+156 RAPLMQ
-162 VHAAC
+162 VHAAH
-167 DGEHERWVARV
+167 DAAGGRWLVR
-178 LFHHLSIDHTTLE
+178 LLSHHLAVDHTTLE
-191 RVIEEARAIGQGRVE
+191 RVIEEARAIEQGRAE
-206 DLPRPAPFR
+206 DLPRPVPFR

-259 IAEAARTLKPE
+259 IAEAARRLKPE

-326 LGLFINTLPVRMRVA
+326 LGLFINTLPVRMKVA

-349 KGTHAQLAELMRHEH
+349 KETHAQLAELMRHEH

-391 SKPKVAAAHIA
+391 GLRHCADAATPGG
-402 DGIELLDGH
+402 DDIELLSAR
-411 ERTSYPL
+411 ERTNYPL
-418 SVTVDDHERDFTIVA
+418 TLSVDDLGQDFSLTVQ
-433 KVCERIGPQRVCE
+433 VSGHVDPQRVCAF
-446 LMELALEQLTRALS
+446 METALEQLAQALGEQ
-460 ANPGGELAE
+460 PQCDIGG
-469 LDVLPAAERTQV
+469 LDVLPRSEREQMVYAWNATERDYPIEQCIHQLFEAQVDRKPGAIALTFDGQRLSYAELNARANRLAHYLQARGVGPDRLVALCAERGIEMVVGLLAILKAGGAYVPLDPAYASDRLRGIVQDSQPALVLADAVGRAALGELDGALPVIDLETDALRWREMPATNPEVVSQHVHHLAYVIYTSGSTGRPKGVMVEHAQVVRLFGATQAWFGFDERDVWTLFHSHGFDFSVWELWGALLHGGRLVIVPTEVTRTPSAFFALLCAEGVTVLNQTPSAFQALMSAQEGREEAAGNIERANVVAHRLRYVIFGGEALEPRTLASWYARHGERTQLVNMYGITETTVHVTYCALRAEDAMRLGASPIGVRIPDLQLYVLDDRREPVPMGVTGELYVGGAGVARGYLNRPELTRERFIDDPFVAGGRLYRTGDLARWRTDGRLEYLGRNDFQVKIRGFRIELGEIEAQLAKVAGVREVVVLARDSAAEVRDSATEHATPNALSPSPETSTATAAATATATATEKRLVAYYTGDADVAALRAQAAQHLPSYMVPSAYVRLDAWPLTPNGKLDRRALPAPADDAYARAEYEAPQGAKEEALAAIWRELLHVERVSRHDNFFELGGHSLLAVQLVSRLRQALSVEVALGTVFDAPVLSALAERLEAENTEVLPPIPLAPRDGRIALSLAQQRLWFLTQLEGVSEAYHMSGAVRLDGPLNREVLQRALNRIVMRHEALRTCFVREEGEPIQVIQPHADLTMSYHDLREAESIRHEAGNREQRAKDLSQAHASAPFDLSRDLPVRVLLLQLEDEAHVVQVVMHHIASDGWSVGVFLQELSALYGAFIAEQGDPLAPLPLQYADYAAWQRRWLASSQLEKQGAFWQTNLSGAPTLLELPTDRPRPPKQSHAGASVEVKLGATLSERVKRLSQRHGVTPYMTLLSSWAAVLSRLSGQEEVVIGSPVAGRNRTEVEALIGFFVNTLALRLDLSSEPTVGELLKRTKAQVLSAQAHQDLPFDQVVERVKPPRSTAHPPLFQVMFVWQNMPAGELTIPGLTIRAVETPLQTAQFELTLSLQEAGDDIVGHLNYASALFDESTVRRYVTYWCRLLEGMTAGSANVSVARLPLLDEAERKQVVYEWNATERDYPIEQCIHQLFEAQVDRKPEAIALTFEGQRLSYAELNARANRLAHYLQARGVGPDRLVALCAERGIEMVVGLLAILKAGGAYVPLDPAYASDRLRGIVQDSQPALVLADAVGRAALGELDGALPVIDLETDALRWREMPATNPEAASQHVHHLAYVIYTSGSTGRPKGVMVEHAQVVRLFGATQAWFGFDERDVWTLFHSYGFDFSVWELWGALLHGGRLVIVPTEVTCTPSAFFALLCAEGVTVLNQTPSAFQALMSAQEEREEREEAAGNIERANVVAHRLRYVIFGGEALEPRTLASWYARHGERTQLVNMYGITETTVHVTYCALRAEDAMRLGASPIGVRIPDLQLYVLDDRREPVPMGVTGELYVGGAGVARGYLNRPELTRERFIDDPFVAGGRLYRTGDLARWRTDGSLEYLGRNDFQVKIRGFRIELGEIEAQLAKVTGVREVVVLARDSAAAVRDNATEHAAPDAPSPETATATEKRLVAYYKGDADVAALRAQAAQHLPSYMVPSAYVRLDAWPLTPNGKLDRRALPAPADDAYARAEYEAPQGAREEALAAIWRDLLHVERVSRHDNFFELGGHSLLAVQLVSRLRQALSVEVALSTVFDAPVLSALAERLEAENTEVLPPIPLAPRDGRIALSLAQQRLWFLTQLEGVSEAYHMSGAVRLDGPLNREVLQRALNRIVMRHEALRTCFAREEGEPIQVIQPHADLTVSYHDLREAESIRHEAGNREQRAKNLSQAHASAPFDLSRDLPVRVLLLQLADEAHVVQVVMHHIASDGWSVGVFLQELSALYGSFIAEQDDPLAPLPLQYADYAAWQRRWLASGQLEKQGAFWQTNLSGAPTLLELPTDRPRPPKQSHAGAIVEVKLGAALSERVKRLSQRHGVTPYMTLLSSWAAVLSRLSGQEEVVIGSPVAGRNRTEVEALIGFFVNTLALRLDLSSEPTVGELLKRTKAQVLSAQAHQDLPFDQVVERVKPPRSTAHPPLFQVMFVWQNAHEGSLQIPGLRLSTWGDPLTMAPFELTLAVREHQDDIACTLTYATSLFDRATVERYLGHWLRQLDAMATDADPVVTGLPLLGEAERAQV

-503 AQVSRTREAAAVICG
+503 AQVSRTPEAAAVICG

-554 RGVEMMTGLLAILK
+554 RGVEMMTGLLAVLK

-609 LAGAP
+609 LAGTP

-880 WRTDGSLEYLG
+880 WRTDG
-891 RNDFQVKI
+891 R
-899 RGFRIELGEIEAQ
+899 
-912 LAKVTGVREVVV
+912 
-924 LARDSAAAVHDSA
+924 
-937 TEHATPNALS
+937 
-947 PSLETSTATAAATA
+947 
-961 TATATEKRLVAYYT
+961 
-975 GDADVAALRAQAAQH
+975 
-990 LPSYMVPSAYVRLDA
+990 
-1005 WPLTP
+1005 
-1010 NGKLD
+1010 
-1015 RRALPAPADDAYARA
+1015 
-1030 EYEAPRGAKEEAL
+1030 
-1043 AEIWRELLHVERVSR
+1043 
-1058 HDNFFELGG
+1058 
-1067 HSLLA
+1067 
-1072 VQLVSR
+1072 
-1078 LRQALSVE
+1078 
-1086 VALGTVFDAPV
+1086 
-1097 LSALAERLEA
+1097 
-1107 ENTAVLPPIPL
+1107 
-1118 APRDGR
+1118 
-1124 IALSLAQQRLWFLT
+1124 
-1138 QLEGVSEAY
+1138 
-1147 HMSGAVRLDGP
+1147 
-1158 LNREVLQRAL
+1158 
-1168 NRIVM
+1168 
-1173 RHEALRTCFAR
+1173 
-1184 EEGEPI
+1184 
-1190 QVIQPHADLTVSYHD
+1190 
-1205 LREAKSIRHEAENRE
+1205 
-1220 QRAKDLSQA
+1220 
-1229 HASAPFD
+1229 
-1236 LSRDLPVRVLLLQL
+1236 
-1250 ADEAHVVQVVMH
+1250 
-1262 HIASDGWSV
+1262 
-1271 GVFLQELSA
+1271 
-1280 LYGSFIAE
+1280 
-1288 QGDPLAPLPL
+1288 
-1298 QYADYA
+1298 
-1304 AWQRRWLASGQL
+1304 
-1316 EKQGAF
+1316 
-1322 WQTNLSGAPTLLELP
+1322 
-1337 TDRPRPPKQSHAGA
+1337 
-1351 SVEVKLGAALSERV
+1351 
-1365 KRLSQRHGVTPY
+1365 
-1377 MTLLSSWAAVLSRLS
+1377 
-1392 GQEEVVIGSPVAGRN
+1392 
-1407 RTEVEAL
+1407 
-1414 IGFFVN
+1414 
-1420 TLALRLDL
+1420 
-1428 SSEPTVGEL
+1428 
-1437 LKRTKAQVLSAQ
+1437 
-1449 AHQDLPFDQVVERV
+1449 
-1463 KPPRSTAH
+1463 
-1471 PPLFQVMFVW
+1471 
-1481 QNMPAGELTIPG
+1481 
-1493 LTIRAVE
+1493 
-1500 TPLQTAQF
+1500 
-1508 ELTLSLR
+1508 
-1515 EAGDDIVGHL
+1515 
-1525 NYASAL
+1525 
-1531 FDESTVR
+1531 
-1538 RYVTYWRRLLEGMT
+1538 
-1552 AGAADQTIVGLPLL
+1552 
-1566 DEAERKQVVYAWN
+1566 
-1579 ATERDYPIEQ
+1579 
-1589 CIHQLFEAQVDR
+1589 
-1601 KPEAIALTFEGQRL
+1601 
-1615 SYAEL
+1615 
-1620 NARANRLAHYLQ
+1620 
-1632 GRGVG
+1632 
-1637 PDRLVALCAER
+1637 
-1648 GIEMVVGLLAILK
+1648 
-1661 AGGAYVPLDPA
+1661 
-1672 YASDR
+1672 
-1677 LRGIVEDSQ
+1677 
-1686 PALVLADAVGRAALG
+1686 
-1701 ELDGALPVI
+1701 
-1710 DLETDAL
+1710 
-1717 RWREMPATNPEVA
+1717 
-1730 SQHVHHLAYVI
+1730 
-1741 YTSGSTG
+1741 
-1748 RPKGVMVEHAQV
+1748 
-1760 VRLFG
+1760 
-1765 ATQAWFG
+1765 
-1772 FDERDVWTLFHS
+1772 
-1784 HGFDFSVWEMWGALL
+1784 
-1799 HGGRLVIVPTE
+1799 
-1810 VTRTPSAFFAL
+1810 
-1821 LCAEGVTVL
+1821 
-1830 NQTPSAFQALMSA
+1830 
-1843 QEEREEAA
+1843 
-1851 GNIER
+1851 
-1856 ANVVAHRLRYVIFGG
+1856 
-1871 EALEPRTLASWYAR
+1871 
-1885 HGERTQLVNMYGITE
+1885 
-1900 TTVHVTYCALRAED
+1900 
-1914 AMRLGASPI
+1914 
-1923 GVRIP
+1923 
-1928 DLQLYVLDARREPV
+1928 
-1942 PMGVTGELYVGGAG
+1942 
-1956 VARGYLNRPELTRE
+1956 
-1970 RFIDDPFVAGGRLYK
+1970 
-1985 TGDLA
+1985 
-1990 RWRTDGSLEYLGRN
+1990 
-2004 DFQVK
+2004 
-2009 IRGFRIELGEIEAQ
+2009 
-2023 LAKVT
+2023 
-2028 GVREVVVL
+2028 
-2036 ARDSAAE
+2036 
-2043 MRDNATPNA
+2043 
-2052 PMPKSSSETE
+2052 
-2062 KRLVA
+2062 
-2067 YYTGD
+2067 
-2072 ADVAAL
+2072 
-2078 RAQAAQ
+2078 
-2084 HLPSYMVP
+2084 
-2092 SAYVRLDAWPL
+2092 
-2103 TPNGKLDRR
+2103 
-2112 ALPAPADDAYARAEY
+2112 
-2127 EAPQGAKEE
+2127 
-2136 ALAAIWRELLHVE
+2136 
-2149 RVSRHDNFFELGGH
+2149 
-2163 SLLAIG
+2163 
-2169 VIERMRREGL
+2169 
-2179 HTDVRSI
+2179 
-2186 FNAQTLSDLAARAQ
+2186 
-2200 TDDRSIQ
+2200 
-2207 APPNLIPARATRIT
+2207 
-2221 PDMLPLV
+2221 
-2228 ALTQTQ
+2228 
-2234 IDMLAVQVEGGAA
+2234 
-2247 NIQDIYPLAPLQE
+2247 
-2260 GMVFHHLLHA
+2260 
-2270 ESDAYMEAYFVGFR
+2270 
-2284 TRARLDRFLDALRMI
+2284 
-2299 VDRHDILRTG
+2299 
-2309 FFWEGLEQPVQ
+2309 
-2320 IVQRRVRLPIEFVDL
+2320 
-2335 DPADG
+2335 
-2340 DVLRQLEARHDP
+2340 
-2352 RAHRLDIRRPALLSC
+2352 
-2367 HAAHDPAA
+2367 
-2375 GRWLLCVM
+2375 
-2383 AHHLAIDNT
+2383 
-2392 SLKLLVAEEQAI
+2392 
-2404 EQGGFDALPPAPSFR
+2404 
-2419 NFIAQ
+2419 
-2424 IASGV
+2424 
-2429 DRREHEA
+2429 
-2436 FFSAMLGDIDSPTH
+2436 
-2450 PFGLQDVQG
+2450 
-2459 DGREIAEF
+2459 
-2467 QQRLSPELSKAIRVC
+2467 
-2482 TRRLGVSPASLMHLA
+2482 
-2497 WAMVLSRATGRREA
+2497 
-2511 VFGTVLFGRM
+2511 
-2521 QGGERGMGMFINTL
+2521 
-2535 PIRIDV
+2535 
-2541 DERYVAECLAHT
+2541 
-2553 HERVVQLIYHEHA
+2553 
-2566 PLALALR
+2566 
-2573 CSGLPARQALF
+2573 
-2584 SSLLNYRH
+2584 
-2592 SEQAARPPRDD
+2592 
-2603 DDIQYLDGNERT
+2603 
-2615 NYPLTVSIDDLGE
+2615 
-2628 AFSVTVQAR
+2628 
-2637 HPASP
+2637 
-2642 ERIRAFME
+2642 
-2650 TALEQLVRALD
+2650 
-2661 GTSGIAA
+2661 
-2668 PGVVMPRIA
+2668 
-2677 VRDIDVLPSEE
+2677 
-2688 RHRLLVEWNDTAADY
+2688 
-2703 PQDQC
+2703 
-2708 LHRLFEAQ
+2708 
-2716 AARHPD
+2716 
-2722 TIALIADGEPVGYAE
+2722 
-2737 LNRRANRLA
+2737 
-2746 RHLSARG
+2746 
-2753 LQPDQ
+2753 
-2758 RVAICIDRGI
+2758 
-2768 DMVVAMLA
+2768 
-2776 VLKAGGAYV
+2776 
-2785 PLDPAYPSERLDYLL
+2785 
-2800 RDCAPVALL
+2800 
-2809 THARLGASMQTRIV
+2809 
-2823 LALARLDTGC
+2823 
-2833 ALIDLESD
+2833 
-2841 ADAWRHERDDD
+2841 
-2852 PPPSGLTPRH
+2852 
-2862 LAYVIYTSG
+2862 
-2871 STGQPKGVMVEH
+2871 
-2883 RSVCNLVAWHAG
+2883 
-2895 AFDVGT
+2895 
-2901 GCRSAS
+2901 
-2907 VAGVAFDA
+2907 
-2915 TTWEVWA
+2915 
-2922 ALCNGGC
+2922 
-2929 LSLAP
+2929 
-2934 GDAASDPQALL
+2934 
-2945 RWWRAQ
+2945 
-2951 ELDVG
+2951 
-2956 FLVTPLAELAYA
+2956 
-2968 TGQSNAGM
+2968 
-2976 RTLLIGGD
+2976 
-2984 RLSRWPD
+2984 
-2991 SMPPGQMLVN
+2991 
-3001 NYGPTEATVV
+3001 
-3011 ATSGRLQPGEATPPI
+3011 
-3026 GRPIANTRVY
+3026 
-3036 VLDAWLR
+3036 
-3043 PAPIGVAG
+3043 
-3051 ELYIGGVQVARGYLN
+3051 
-3066 RPELTRERFIDDP
+3066 
-3079 FVAGGRLYKT
+3079 
-3089 GDLARWRTDGSL
+3089 L

-3144 AEVHDSATEHA
+3144 AEVRDSATEHA
-3155 TPNALSPSPE
+3155 TPNALSPSP
-3165 TSTATAAAT
+3165 
-3174 ATATA
+3174 
-3179 TEKRLVAY
+3179 
-3187 YKGDADVAALRA
+3187 
-3199 QAAQHLPSYMVP
+3199 
-3211 SAYVRLDAWPLTP
+3211 
-3224 NGKLDRRA
+3224 
-3232 LPAPAD
+3232 
-3238 DAYAR
+3238 
-3243 AEYEAPQGAKEEALA
+3243 
-3258 AIWRE
+3258 
-3263 LLHVER
+3263 
-3269 VSRHDNFFE
+3269 
-3278 LGGHSLLAVQL
+3278 
-3289 VSRLRQALSVEVALG
+3289 
-3304 TVFDA
+3304 
-3309 PVLSALAER
+3309 
-3318 LEAENTAVL
+3318 
-3327 PPIPLTPRDG
+3327 
-3337 RIALSLAQQRLWFL
+3337 
-3351 TQLEGVSEAYHMS
+3351 
-3364 GAVRLDGPLNREV
+3364 
-3377 LQRALNRIVMR
+3377 
-3388 HEALRTCFAREEGEP
+3388 
-3403 IQVIQPHADLT
+3403 
-3414 VSYHDL
+3414 
-3420 REAKSIR
+3420 
-3427 HEAGNREQR
+3427 
-3436 AKDLSQAHAS
+3436 
-3446 APFDLSRDLPVRV
+3446 
-3459 LLLQLA
+3459 
-3465 DEAHVVQVVMHHIA
+3465 
-3479 SDGWSVG
+3479 
-3486 VFLQE
+3486 
-3491 LSALYGSFI
+3491 
-3500 AEQGDPLAPLPLQ
+3500 
-3513 YADYAAWQRRWL
+3513 
-3525 ASGQLE
+3525 
-3531 KQGAFWQTN
+3531 
-3540 LSGAPTL
+3540 
-3547 LELPTDRPRPP
+3547 
-3558 KQLHAGAS
+3558 
-3566 VEVKLGAALSER
+3566 
-3578 VKRLSQRH
+3578 
-3586 GVTPYMTLLSSWAAV
+3586 
-3601 LSRLSGQEEVVIGS
+3601 
-3615 PVAGRNR
+3615 
-3622 TEVEPLIGFF
+3622 
-3632 VNTLA
+3632 
-3637 LRLDLSSE
+3637 
-3645 PTVGEL
+3645 
-3651 LKRTKAQVLSAQAHQ
+3651 
-3666 DLPFDQ
+3666 
-3672 VVERVKPP
+3672 
-3680 RSTAHPPLFQV
+3680 
-3691 MFVWQN
+3691 
-3697 AHEGS
+3697 
-3702 LQIPGLRLST
+3702 
-3712 WGDPLTMAPFE
+3712 
-3723 LTLAVREH
+3723 
-3731 QDDIACTLT
+3731 
-3740 YATSLFDR
+3740 
-3748 ATVERYLGHWLR
+3748 
-3760 QLDAMATDADPVV
+3760 
-3773 TGLPL
+3773 
-3778 LGEAERAQ
+3778 
-3786 VLHGW
+3786 
-3791 NETGRAYARDA
+3791 
-3802 CLHQLFEAQVS
+3802 
-3813 RTREAAAVICGDET
+3813 
-3827 LSYTDLDAR
+3827 
-3836 ANRLAHYL
+3836 
-3844 RGQGVGPDTRVGLAL
+3844 
-3859 GRGVEMM
+3859 
-3866 TGLLAILKA
+3866 
-3875 GGAYVPLDPG
+3875 
-3885 YASERLRAILDDSRP
+3885 
-3900 AIVLADA
+3900 
-3907 AGRTALD
+3907 
-3914 ALAGAP
+3914 
-3920 PIADLHADASRW
+3920 
-3932 SALPS
+3932 
-3937 TPPRVEGLTPRH
+3937 
-3949 LAYVIYTSGSTGQPK
+3949 
-3964 GVMVEHASVVNLWR
+3964 
-3978 ALDEAIYRTHPSA
+3978 
-3991 RRVSLNASIAFD
+3991 
-4003 SLVKQWVQLL
+4003 
-4013 SGRTL
+4013 
-4018 VVVPEPVR
+4018 
-4026 FDGRRLLD
+4026 
-4034 AIGRDR
+4034 
-4040 IDVFDCTPSQLA
+4040 
-4052 LIEGARGPEDEAFPQ
+4052 
-4067 VTLVGG
+4067 
-4073 EAIGEGMWSEL
+4073 
-4084 ASASSRT
+4084 
-4091 YYNVYGP
+4091 
-4098 TECTVDATLARITAE
+4098 
-4113 HAPHIGGPLANVRAY
+4113 
-4128 VLNERLSP
+4128 
-4136 APVGVRGELY
+4136 
-4146 IGGAGVARGY
+4146 
-4156 LNRPELTRERFIDD
+4156 
-4170 PFVAGGRLYR
+4170 
-4180 TGDLARWRT
+4180 
-4189 DGSLE
+4189 
-4194 YLGRNDFQVK
+4194 
-4204 IRGFRIELGEIE
+4204 
-4216 AQLAKVT
+4216 
-4223 GVREVV
+4223 
-4229 VLARD
+4229 
-4234 SASAVH
+4234 
-4240 DSATE
+4240 
-4245 HAAPD
+4245 
-4250 ALSPSLET
+4250 ET

-4339 YEAPQGAK
+4339 YEAPRGAK
-4347 EEALAEIWRDLLQV
+4347 EEALAAIWRDLLQV
-4361 DRISRHDN
+4361 DQISRHDN

-4682 ALAPGLSRSV
+4682 ALAPRLSRSV

-5043 CPDHNPDAAAG
+5043 CPDHNPDDAG

-5343 TPTADKRLVAYYVG
+5343 TPTADRRLVAYYVG

-5447 GHSLLAVRAVT
+5447 GHSLLAVRAIT

-5505 APMSFAQQR
+5505 VPMSFAQQR

-5548 LSRIVSRHDAL
+5548 LSRIVSRHDVL
-5559 RTTFALEGE
+5559 RTTFTLEGE

-5659 AFAGGRPDPLPPL
+5659 AFAGGQPDPLPPL

-5745 RRHGATLFMTVFA
+5745 RRHGATLFMTVLA

-6230 RADPAVYRKVME
+6230 RADPAVYRKVLE

-7079 TMLQPPHAASIAAL
+7079 TMLQAPHAASIAAL

>member
-1 MRIPPN
+1 
-7 LIADGD
+7 
-13 EHITPAQLTL
+13 
-23 VALSQESID
+23 
-32 ALVTK
+32 
-37 VEGGAANVQDIY
+37 
-49 PLAPLQEGI
+49 
-58 LFHHLMSGESDPY
+58 
-71 VLSGVL
+71 
-77 AFRGREVMER
+77 
-87 FVSALQQ
+87 
-94 VIDRH
+94 
-99 DILRTGFFWEGLE
+99 
-112 QPVQVVQRR
+112 
-121 ATLPVSVV
+121 
-129 ELDAGEGDIVRQLE
+129 
-143 ARFDSRGYRMDVS
+143 
-156 RAPLMH
+156 
-162 VHAAC
+162 
-167 DGEHERWVARV
+167 
-178 LFHHLSIDHTTLE
+178 
-191 RVIEEARAIGQGRVE
+191 
-206 DLPRPAPFR
+206 
-215 NFVAQAR
+215 
-222 LGVSEADHEAYFR
+222 
-235 AKLGDI
+235 
-241 DEPTAPFGLLSVQ
+241 
-254 GDGRE
+254 
-259 IAEAARTLKPE
+259 
-270 LSGALR
+270 
-276 GHARRLGVSAA
+276 
-287 SMMHVA
+287 
-293 WGLVL
+293 
-298 SRTTGRQDV
+298 
-307 VFGTVLFGRMQGG
+307 
-320 AQSDRA
+320 
-326 LGLFINTLPVRMRVA
+326 
-341 QTGVEASV
+341 
-349 KGTHAQLAELMRHEH
+349 
-364 APLVLAQRCSG
+364 
-375 VPAQT
+375 
-380 PLFTSLLNYRY
+380 
-391 SKPKVAAAHIA
+391 
-402 DGIELLDGH
+402 
-411 ERTSYPL
+411 
-418 SVTVDDHERDFTIVA
+418 
-433 KVCERIGPQRVCE
+433 
-446 LMELALEQLTRALS
+446 
-460 ANPGGELAE
+460 
-469 LDVLPAAERTQV
+469 
-481 LHGWNET
+481 
-488 GRAYARDACLHQLFE
+488 
-503 AQVSRTREAAAVICG
+503 
-518 DETLSYTDLDARA
+518 
-531 NRLAHYLRGQ
+531 
-541 GVGPDTRVGLALG
+541 
-554 RGVEMMTGLLAILK
+554 
-568 AGGAYVP
+568 
-575 LDPGY
+575 
-580 ASERLRAILDD
+580 
-591 SRPAIV
+591 
-597 LADAAGRTALDA
+597 
-609 LAGAP
+609 
-614 PIADLHAD
+614 
-622 ASRWSALPST
+622 
-632 PPRVEGLTPRHLAY
+632 
-646 VIYTSG
+646 
-652 STGQPKGVMVEHA
+652 
-665 SVVNL
+665 
-670 WRALDEAIY
+670 
-679 RTHPSARRVSLNAS
+679 
-693 IAFDSL
+693 
-699 VKQWVQLLSGRTL
+699 
-712 VVVPEPVR
+712 
-720 FDGRRLLDAI
+720 
-730 GRDRIDVF
+730 
-738 DCTPSQLALIEG
+738 
-750 ARGPEDEAYPQVTL
+750 
-764 VGGEAIGE
+764 
-772 GMWSELASASSR
+772 
-784 TYYNVYGPTECTVDA
+784 
-799 TLARITAEHAPHIGG
+799 
-814 PLANVRAYVLNERLS
+814 
-829 PAPVGVRGELYIG
+829 
-842 GAGVARG
+842 
-849 YLNRP
+849 
-854 ELTRERFIDDP
+854 
-865 FVAGGRLYKTGDLAR
+865 
-880 WRTDGSLEYLG
+880 
-891 RNDFQVKI
+891 
-899 RGFRIELGEIEAQ
+899 
-912 LAKVTGVREVVV
+912 
-924 LARDSAAAVHDSA
+924 
-937 TEHATPNALS
+937 
-947 PSLETSTATAAATA
+947 
-961 TATATEKRLVAYYT
+961 
-975 GDADVAALRAQAAQH
+975 
-990 LPSYMVPSAYVRLDA
+990 
-1005 WPLTP
+1005 
-1010 NGKLD
+1010 
-1015 RRALPAPADDAYARA
+1015 
-1030 EYEAPRGAKEEAL
+1030 
-1043 AEIWRELLHVERVSR
+1043 
-1058 HDNFFELGG
+1058 
-1067 HSLLA
+1067 
-1072 VQLVSR
+1072 
-1078 LRQALSVE
+1078 
-1086 VALGTVFDAPV
+1086 
-1097 LSALAERLEA
+1097 
-1107 ENTAVLPPIPL
+1107 
-1118 APRDGR
+1118 
-1124 IALSLAQQRLWFLT
+1124 
-1138 QLEGVSEAY
+1138 
-1147 HMSGAVRLDGP
+1147 
-1158 LNREVLQRAL
+1158 
-1168 NRIVM
+1168 
-1173 RHEALRTCFAR
+1173 
-1184 EEGEPI
+1184 
-1190 QVIQPHADLTVSYHD
+1190 
-1205 LREAKSIRHEAENRE
+1205 
-1220 QRAKDLSQA
+1220 
-1229 HASAPFD
+1229 
-1236 LSRDLPVRVLLLQL
+1236 
-1250 ADEAHVVQVVMH
+1250 
-1262 HIASDGWSV
+1262 
-1271 GVFLQELSA
+1271 
-1280 LYGSFIAE
+1280 
-1288 QGDPLAPLPL
+1288 
-1298 QYADYA
+1298 
-1304 AWQRRWLASGQL
+1304 
-1316 EKQGAF
+1316 
-1322 WQTNLSGAPTLLELP
+1322 
-1337 TDRPRPPKQSHAGA
+1337 
-1351 SVEVKLGAALSERV
+1351 
-1365 KRLSQRHGVTPY
+1365 
-1377 MTLLSSWAAVLSRLS
+1377 
-1392 GQEEVVIGSPVAGRN
+1392 
-1407 RTEVEAL
+1407 
-1414 IGFFVN
+1414 
-1420 TLALRLDL
+1420 
-1428 SSEPTVGEL
+1428 
-1437 LKRTKAQVLSAQ
+1437 
-1449 AHQDLPFDQVVERV
+1449 
-1463 KPPRSTAH
+1463 
-1471 PPLFQVMFVW
+1471 
-1481 QNMPAGELTIPG
+1481 
-1493 LTIRAVE
+1493 
-1500 TPLQTAQF
+1500 
-1508 ELTLSLR
+1508 
-1515 EAGDDIVGHL
+1515 
-1525 NYASAL
+1525 
-1531 FDESTVR
+1531 
-1538 RYVTYWRRLLEGMT
+1538 
-1552 AGAADQTIVGLPLL
+1552 
-1566 DEAERKQVVYAWN
+1566 
-1579 ATERDYPIEQ
+1579 
-1589 CIHQLFEAQVDR
+1589 
-1601 KPEAIALTFEGQRL
+1601 
-1615 SYAEL
+1615 
-1620 NARANRLAHYLQ
+1620 
-1632 GRGVG
+1632 
-1637 PDRLVALCAER
+1637 
-1648 GIEMVVGLLAILK
+1648 
-1661 AGGAYVPLDPA
+1661 
-1672 YASDR
+1672 
-1677 LRGIVEDSQ
+1677 
-1686 PALVLADAVGRAALG
+1686 
-1701 ELDGALPVI
+1701 
-1710 DLETDAL
+1710 
-1717 RWREMPATNPEVA
+1717 
-1730 SQHVHHLAYVI
+1730 
-1741 YTSGSTG
+1741 
-1748 RPKGVMVEHAQV
+1748 
-1760 VRLFG
+1760 
-1765 ATQAWFG
+1765 
-1772 FDERDVWTLFHS
+1772 
-1784 HGFDFSVWEMWGALL
+1784 
-1799 HGGRLVIVPTE
+1799 
-1810 VTRTPSAFFAL
+1810 
-1821 LCAEGVTVL
+1821 
-1830 NQTPSAFQALMSA
+1830 
-1843 QEEREEAA
+1843 
-1851 GNIER
+1851 
-1856 ANVVAHRLRYVIFGG
+1856 
-1871 EALEPRTLASWYAR
+1871 
-1885 HGERTQLVNMYGITE
+1885 
-1900 TTVHVTYCALRAED
+1900 
-1914 AMRLGASPI
+1914 
-1923 GVRIP
+1923 
-1928 DLQLYVLDARREPV
+1928 
-1942 PMGVTGELYVGGAG
+1942 
-1956 VARGYLNRPELTRE
+1956 
-1970 RFIDDPFVAGGRLYK
+1970 
-1985 TGDLA
+1985 
-1990 RWRTDGSLEYLGRN
+1990 
-2004 DFQVK
+2004 
-2009 IRGFRIELGEIEAQ
+2009 
-2023 LAKVT
+2023 
-2028 GVREVVVL
+2028 
-2036 ARDSAAE
+2036 
-2043 MRDNATPNA
+2043 
-2052 PMPKSSSETE
+2052 
-2062 KRLVA
+2062 
-2067 YYTGD
+2067 
-2072 ADVAAL
+2072 
-2078 RAQAAQ
+2078 
-2084 HLPSYMVP
+2084 
-2092 SAYVRLDAWPL
+2092 
-2103 TPNGKLDRR
+2103 
-2112 ALPAPADDAYARAEY
+2112 
-2127 EAPQGAKEE
+2127 
-2136 ALAAIWRELLHVE
+2136 
-2149 RVSRHDNFFELGGH
+2149 
-2163 SLLAIG
+2163 
-2169 VIERMRREGL
+2169 
-2179 HTDVRSI
+2179 
-2186 FNAQTLSDLAARAQ
+2186 
-2200 TDDRSIQ
+2200 
-2207 APPNLIPARATRIT
+2207 
-2221 PDMLPLV
+2221 
-2228 ALTQTQ
+2228 
-2234 IDMLAVQVEGGAA
+2234 
-2247 NIQDIYPLAPLQE
+2247 
-2260 GMVFHHLLHA
+2260 
-2270 ESDAYMEAYFVGFR
+2270 
-2284 TRARLDRFLDALRMI
+2284 
-2299 VDRHDILRTG
+2299 
-2309 FFWEGLEQPVQ
+2309 
-2320 IVQRRVRLPIEFVDL
+2320 
-2335 DPADG
+2335 
-2340 DVLRQLEARHDP
+2340 
-2352 RAHRLDIRRPALLSC
+2352 
-2367 HAAHDPAA
+2367 
-2375 GRWLLCVM
+2375 
-2383 AHHLAIDNT
+2383 
-2392 SLKLLVAEEQAI
+2392 
-2404 EQGGFDALPPAPSFR
+2404 
-2419 NFIAQ
+2419 
-2424 IASGV
+2424 
-2429 DRREHEA
+2429 
-2436 FFSAMLGDIDSPTH
+2436 
-2450 PFGLQDVQG
+2450 
-2459 DGREIAEF
+2459 
-2467 QQRLSPELSKAIRVC
+2467 
-2482 TRRLGVSPASLMHLA
+2482 
-2497 WAMVLSRATGRREA
+2497 
-2511 VFGTVLFGRM
+2511 
-2521 QGGERGMGMFINTL
+2521 
-2535 PIRIDV
+2535 
-2541 DERYVAECLAHT
+2541 
-2553 HERVVQLIYHEHA
+2553 
-2566 PLALALR
+2566 
-2573 CSGLPARQALF
+2573 
-2584 SSLLNYRH
+2584 
-2592 SEQAARPPRDD
+2592 
-2603 DDIQYLDGNERT
+2603 
-2615 NYPLTVSIDDLGE
+2615 
-2628 AFSVTVQAR
+2628 
-2637 HPASP
+2637 
-2642 ERIRAFME
+2642 
-2650 TALEQLVRALD
+2650 
-2661 GTSGIAA
+2661 
-2668 PGVVMPRIA
+2668 MPRIA
-2677 VRDIDVLPSEE
+2677 VCDIDVLPSEE

-2809 THARLGASMQTRIV
+2809 THARLGASMQTRLV

-2841 ADAWRHERDDD
+2841 AGAWRHERDDD

-3089 GDLARWRTDGSL
+3089 GDLARWRTDGRL

-3126 LAKVAG
+3126 LAKVAD

-3155 TPNALSPSPE
+3155 TPNAPSPSPE
-3165 TSTATAAAT
+3165 TTTATAAAT

-3179 TEKRLVAY
+3179 IEKRLVAY
-3187 YKGDADVAALRA
+3187 YTGDADVVALRA

-3364 GAVRLDGPLNREV
+3364 GAVRLDGLLNREV

-3420 REAKSIR
+3420 REAEQS
-3427 HEAGNREQR
+3427 EQR

-3459 LLLQLA
+3459 LLLQLE

-3558 KQLHAGAS
+3558 KQSHAGAS

-3622 TEVEPLIGFF
+3622 TEVGERTQL
-3632 VNTLA
+3632 VNMYGITETTVHVTYCA
-3637 LRLDLSSE
+3637 LRAE
-3645 PTVGEL
+3645 
-3651 LKRTKAQVLSAQAHQ
+3651 
-3666 DLPFDQ
+3666 
-3672 VVERVKPP
+3672 
-3680 RSTAHPPLFQV
+3680 
-3691 MFVWQN
+3691 
-3697 AHEGS
+3697 
-3702 LQIPGLRLST
+3702 
-3712 WGDPLTMAPFE
+3712 
-3723 LTLAVREH
+3723 
-3731 QDDIACTLT
+3731 
-3740 YATSLFDR
+3740 
-3748 ATVERYLGHWLR
+3748 
-3760 QLDAMATDADPVV
+3760 DAMR
-3773 TGLPL
+3773 
-3778 LGEAERAQ
+3778 LGASPIGVRIPD
-3786 VLHGW
+3786 L
-3791 NETGRAYARDA
+3791 
-3802 CLHQLFEAQVS
+3802 QLYV
-3813 RTREAAAVICGDET
+3813 
-3827 LSYTDLDAR
+3827 LDAR
-3836 ANRLAHYL
+3836 R
-3844 RGQGVGPDTRVGLAL
+3844 
-3859 GRGVEMM
+3859 
-3866 TGLLAILKA
+3866 
-3875 GGAYVPLDPG
+3875 
-3885 YASERLRAILDDSRP
+3885 
-3900 AIVLADA
+3900 
-3907 AGRTALD
+3907 
-3914 ALAGAP
+3914 
-3920 PIADLHADASRW
+3920 
-3932 SALPS
+3932 
-3937 TPPRVEGLTPRH
+3937 
-3949 LAYVIYTSGSTGQPK
+3949 
-3964 GVMVEHASVVNLWR
+3964 
-3978 ALDEAIYRTHPSA
+3978 
-3991 RRVSLNASIAFD
+3991 
-4003 SLVKQWVQLL
+4003 
-4013 SGRTL
+4013 
-4018 VVVPEPVR
+4018 EPVPM
-4026 FDGRRLLD
+4026 G
-4034 AIGRDR
+4034 
-4040 IDVFDCTPSQLA
+4040 
-4052 LIEGARGPEDEAFPQ
+4052 
-4067 VTLVGG
+4067 VT
-4073 EAIGEGMWSEL
+4073 
-4084 ASASSRT
+4084 
-4091 YYNVYGP
+4091 
-4098 TECTVDATLARITAE
+4098 
-4113 HAPHIGGPLANVRAY
+4113 
-4128 VLNERLSP
+4128 
-4136 APVGVRGELY
+4136 GELY
-4146 IGGAGVARGY
+4146 VGGAGVARGY

-4170 PFVAGGRLYR
+4170 PFVAGGRLYK

-4250 ALSPSLET
+4250 ALSPSPET

-4439 LVALTQPQIDAIAQ
+4439 LVALTQAQIDAIAQ

-4544 YVELPDSHGD
+4544 YVELPDGHGD

-5505 APMSFAQQR
+5505 VPMSFAQQR

-5523 LGDAYHMPIAVRLR
+5523 LGDAYHMPIAVRLH

-5650 CRELSELYR
+5650 RRELSELYR
-5659 AFAGGRPDPLPPL
+5659 AFAGGQPDPLPPL

>member
-1 MRIPPN
+1 MTANDLLALLNSKGIALSVKGDNLAITGDEKVLEDPGLLALLRANKPALIDLIKDGHGTVGGAVRVPPNRIPADAER
-7 LIADGD
+7 IAP
-13 EHITPAQLTL
+13 EQLTL
-23 VALSQESID
+23 VRLDQGEID
-32 ALVTK
+32 ALVAR
-37 VEGGAANVQDIY
+37 VDGGAANVQDIY
-49 PLAPLQEGI
+49 PLVPMQEGM
-58 LFHHLMSGESDPY
+58 LFHHLLSQQGDAYLESY
-71 VLSGVL
+71 LL
-77 AFRGREVMER
+77 AFRTRERLDR
-87 FVSALQQ
+87 FLSALQQ

-99 DILRTGFFWEGLE
+99 DILRTAFFWEGL
-112 QPVQVVQRR
+112 PHSVQVVQRR
-121 ATLPVSVV
+121 ATLPLNVV
-129 ELDAGEGDIVRQLE
+129 ELDPRDGDVGQQLE
-143 ARFDSRGYRMDVS
+143 ARYDPRSHRIDVG
-156 RAPLMH
+156 RAPLMQ
-162 VHAAC
+162 VHAAH
-167 DGEHERWVARV
+167 DAAGGRWLVR
-178 LFHHLSIDHTTLE
+178 LLSHHLAVDHTTLE
-191 RVIEEARAIGQGRVE
+191 RVIEEARAIEQGRVE
-206 DLPRPAPFR
+206 DLPRPEPFR

-320 AQSDRA
+320 AQSDRS

-391 SKPKVAAAHIA
+391 GLRHRADAATPGG
-402 DGIELLDGH
+402 DDIELLSAR
-411 ERTSYPL
+411 ERTNYPL
-418 SVTVDDHERDFTIVA
+418 ALSVDDLGQDFSLTVQ
-433 KVCERIGPQRVCE
+433 VSGHVDPQRVCAF
-446 LMELALEQLTRALS
+446 METALEQLAQALGEQ
-460 ANPGGELAE
+460 PQCDIGG
-469 LDVLPAAERTQV
+469 LDVLPRSEREQMV
-481 LHGWNET
+481 YAWNATE
-488 GRAYARDACLHQLFE
+488 RDYPIEQCIHQLFE
-503 AQVSRTREAAAVICG
+503 AQVDRKPEAIALTFDG
-518 DETLSYTDLDARA
+518 QRLSYAELNARA
-531 NRLAHYLRGQ
+531 NRLAHYLQGR
-541 GVGPDTRVGLALG
+541 GVGPDRLVALCAE
-554 RGVEMMTGLLAILK
+554 RGIEMVVGLLAILK

-575 LDPGY
+575 LDPAY
-580 ASERLRAILDD
+580 ASDRLRGIVQD
-591 SRPAIV
+591 SQPALV
-597 LADAAGRTALDA
+597 LADAVGRAALGELDGALPVIDLETDA
-609 LAGAP
+609 LRWREMPATNP
-614 PIADLHAD
+614 EV
-622 ASRWSALPST
+622 ASQH
-632 PPRVEGLTPRHLAY
+632 VHHLAY

-652 STGQPKGVMVEHA
+652 STGRPKGVMVEHA
-665 SVVNL
+665 QVVRLFGATQAWFGFDERDVWTLFHSYGFDFSV
-670 WRALDEAIY
+670 WEMWGALLHGGRLVIVPTEVT
-679 RTHPSARRVSLNAS
+679 RTPSAFFALLCAEGVTVLN
-693 IAFDSL
+693 
-699 VKQWVQLLSGRTL
+699 Q
-712 VVVPEPVR
+712 
-720 FDGRRLLDAI
+720 
-730 GRDRIDVF
+730 
-738 DCTPSQLALIEG
+738 TPSAFQALMSAQEEREEAALKADVDAEAEAAGNIER
-750 ARGPEDEAYPQVTL
+750 ANVIAHRLRYVIF
-764 VGGEAIGE
+764 GGEALE
-772 GMWSELASASSR
+772 PRMLASWYARHGERTQLVNMYGITETTVHVTYCALRAEDAMRLGASPIG
-784 TYYNVYGPTECTVDA
+784 V
-799 TLARITAEHAPHIGG
+799 RIPD
-814 PLANVRAYVLNERLS
+814 LQLYVLDARRE
-829 PAPVGVRGELYIG
+829 PVPMGVTGELYVG

-912 LAKVTGVREVVV
+912 LAKVAGVREVVV
-924 LARDSAAAVHDSA
+924 LARDSAADTDQNADLNASA
-937 TEHATPNALS
+937 TANS
-947 PSLETSTATAAATA
+947 S
-961 TATATEKRLVAYYT
+961 EKRLVAYYT
-975 GDADVAALRAQAAQH
+975 GDADVTALRAQAAQH

-1043 AEIWRELLHVERVSR
+1043 AAIWRELLHVERVSR

-1118 APRDGR
+1118 ASRDGR

-1190 QVIQPHADLTVSYHD
+1190 QVIQPHADLTMSYHD
-1205 LREAKSIRHEAENRE
+1205 LREAEQSE

-1288 QGDPLAPLPL
+1288 QDDPLAPLPL

-1508 ELTLSLR
+1508 ELTLSLQ

-1538 RYVTYWRRLLEGMT
+1538 RYVTYWCRLLEGMT

-1601 KPEAIALTFEGQRL
+1601 KPEAIALTFDGQRL

-1632 GRGVG
+1632 ARGVG

-1677 LRGIVEDSQ
+1677 LRGIVQDSQ

-1784 HGFDFSVWEMWGALL
+1784 YGFDFSVWEMWGALL

-1851 GNIER
+1851 LKADVDAEAEAAGNIER
-1856 ANVVAHRLRYVIFGG
+1856 ANVIAHRLRYVIFGG

-1970 RFIDDPFVAGGRLYK
+1970 RFIDDPFVAGGRLYR

-1990 RWRTDGSLEYLGRN
+1990 RWRTDGRLEYLGRN

-2023 LAKVT
+2023 LAKVA

-2036 ARDSAAE
+2036 ARDSAAAV
-2043 MRDNATPNA
+2043 RDSATEHAA
-2052 PMPKSSSETE
+2052 PDAPSPETATATE

-2072 ADVAAL
+2072 ADVVAL

-2127 EAPQGAKEE
+2127 EAP
-2136 ALAAIWRELLHVE
+2136 R
-2149 RVSRHDNFFELGGH
+2149 
-2163 SLLAIG
+2163 
-2169 VIERMRREGL
+2169 
-2179 HTDVRSI
+2179 
-2186 FNAQTLSDLAARAQ
+2186 
-2200 TDDRSIQ
+2200 
-2207 APPNLIPARATRIT
+2207 
-2221 PDMLPLV
+2221 
-2228 ALTQTQ
+2228 
-2234 IDMLAVQVEGGAA
+2234 
-2247 NIQDIYPLAPLQE
+2247 
-2260 GMVFHHLLHA
+2260 
-2270 ESDAYMEAYFVGFR
+2270 
-2284 TRARLDRFLDALRMI
+2284 
-2299 VDRHDILRTG
+2299 
-2309 FFWEGLEQPVQ
+2309 
-2320 IVQRRVRLPIEFVDL
+2320 
-2335 DPADG
+2335 
-2340 DVLRQLEARHDP
+2340 
-2352 RAHRLDIRRPALLSC
+2352 
-2367 HAAHDPAA
+2367 
-2375 GRWLLCVM
+2375 
-2383 AHHLAIDNT
+2383 
-2392 SLKLLVAEEQAI
+2392 
-2404 EQGGFDALPPAPSFR
+2404 
-2419 NFIAQ
+2419 
-2424 IASGV
+2424 
-2429 DRREHEA
+2429 
-2436 FFSAMLGDIDSPTH
+2436 
-2450 PFGLQDVQG
+2450 
-2459 DGREIAEF
+2459 
-2467 QQRLSPELSKAIRVC
+2467 
-2482 TRRLGVSPASLMHLA
+2482 
-2497 WAMVLSRATGRREA
+2497 
-2511 VFGTVLFGRM
+2511 
-2521 QGGERGMGMFINTL
+2521 
-2535 PIRIDV
+2535 
-2541 DERYVAECLAHT
+2541 
-2553 HERVVQLIYHEHA
+2553 
-2566 PLALALR
+2566 
-2573 CSGLPARQALF
+2573 
-2584 SSLLNYRH
+2584 
-2592 SEQAARPPRDD
+2592 
-2603 DDIQYLDGNERT
+2603 
-2615 NYPLTVSIDDLGE
+2615 
-2628 AFSVTVQAR
+2628 
-2637 HPASP
+2637 
-2642 ERIRAFME
+2642 
-2650 TALEQLVRALD
+2650 
-2661 GTSGIAA
+2661 
-2668 PGVVMPRIA
+2668 
-2677 VRDIDVLPSEE
+2677 
-2688 RHRLLVEWNDTAADY
+2688 
-2703 PQDQC
+2703 
-2708 LHRLFEAQ
+2708 
-2716 AARHPD
+2716 
-2722 TIALIADGEPVGYAE
+2722 
-2737 LNRRANRLA
+2737 
-2746 RHLSARG
+2746 
-2753 LQPDQ
+2753 
-2758 RVAICIDRGI
+2758 
-2768 DMVVAMLA
+2768 
-2776 VLKAGGAYV
+2776 
-2785 PLDPAYPSERLDYLL
+2785 
-2800 RDCAPVALL
+2800 
-2809 THARLGASMQTRIV
+2809 
-2823 LALARLDTGC
+2823 
-2833 ALIDLESD
+2833 
-2841 ADAWRHERDDD
+2841 
-2852 PPPSGLTPRH
+2852 
-2862 LAYVIYTSG
+2862 
-2871 STGQPKGVMVEH
+2871 
-2883 RSVCNLVAWHAG
+2883 
-2895 AFDVGT
+2895 
-2901 GCRSAS
+2901 
-2907 VAGVAFDA
+2907 
-2915 TTWEVWA
+2915 
-2922 ALCNGGC
+2922 
-2929 LSLAP
+2929 
-2934 GDAASDPQALL
+2934 
-2945 RWWRAQ
+2945 
-2951 ELDVG
+2951 
-2956 FLVTPLAELAYA
+2956 
-2968 TGQSNAGM
+2968 
-2976 RTLLIGGD
+2976 
-2984 RLSRWPD
+2984 
-2991 SMPPGQMLVN
+2991 
-3001 NYGPTEATVV
+3001 
-3011 ATSGRLQPGEATPPI
+3011 
-3026 GRPIANTRVY
+3026 
-3036 VLDAWLR
+3036 
-3043 PAPIGVAG
+3043 
-3051 ELYIGGVQVARGYLN
+3051 
-3066 RPELTRERFIDDP
+3066 
-3079 FVAGGRLYKT
+3079 
-3089 GDLARWRTDGSL
+3089 
-3101 EYLGRN
+3101 
-3107 DFQVKI
+3107 
-3113 RGFRIELGEIEAQ
+3113 
-3126 LAKVAG
+3126 
-3132 VREVVVLARDSA
+3132 
-3144 AEVHDSATEHA
+3144 
-3155 TPNALSPSPE
+3155 
-3165 TSTATAAAT
+3165 
-3174 ATATA
+3174 
-3179 TEKRLVAY
+3179 
-3187 YKGDADVAALRA
+3187 
-3199 QAAQHLPSYMVP
+3199 
-3211 SAYVRLDAWPLTP
+3211 
-3224 NGKLDRRA
+3224 
-3232 LPAPAD
+3232 
-3238 DAYAR
+3238 
-3243 AEYEAPQGAKEEALA
+3243 GAKEEALA

-3327 PPIPLTPRDG
+3327 PPIPLAPRDG

-3388 HEALRTCFAREEGEP
+3388 HEALRTCFVREEGEP
-3403 IQVIQPHADLT
+3403 IQVIQPRADLT

-3420 REAKSIR
+3420 REA
-3427 HEAGNREQR
+3427 EQTEQR

-3491 LSALYGSFI
+3491 LSALYGSFT

-3558 KQLHAGAS
+3558 KQSHAGAS

-3622 TEVEPLIGFF
+3622 TEVEALIGFF

-3813 RTREAAAVICGDET
+3813 RTPEAAAVICGDET

-3907 AGRTALD
+3907 AGRAALD

-4052 LIEGARGPEDEAFPQ
+4052 LIEGARGPEDEAYPQ

-4084 ASASSRT
+4084 ASVSSRT

-4170 PFVAGGRLYR
+4170 PFVAGGRLYK

-4216 AQLAKVT
+4216 AQLAKVA

-4234 SASAVH
+4234 SAAAVR

-4245 HAAPD
+4245 HATPN
-4250 ALSPSLET
+4250 ALSPSPET

-4270 ATATEKRLVA
+4270 ATEKRLVA
-4280 YYTGDAD
+4280 YYKGDAD

-4325 ALPAPADD
+4325 ALPEPADD

-4361 DRISRHDN
+4361 DQISRHDN

-4439 LVALTQPQIDAIAQ
+4439 LVALTQAQIDAIAQ

-4682 ALAPGLSRSV
+4682 ALAPRLSRSV

-5659 AFAGGRPDPLPPL
+5659 AFAGGQPDPLPPL

-5679 AAWQQRGIGGAA
+5679 AAWQQRGIGGAT

-6101 PQCGGDTPAY
+6101 PQGGGDTPAY

-6230 RADPAVYRKVME
+6230 RADPAVYRKVLE

>member
-1 MRIPPN
+1 MNVNSLLDLLQRKNIRIHVDRDELVVRAPRGALN
-7 LIADGD
+7 AELTQALKKSKAELIDVLRRRGAQASPDPVR
-13 EHITPAQLTL
+13 ITPAQLTL

-77 AFRGREVMER
+77 AFRSREVMER

-129 ELDAGEGDIVRQLE
+129 ELDAREGDIVRQLE
-143 ARFDSRGYRMDVS
+143 TRFDSRGYRMDVS

-206 DLPRPAPFR
+206 DLPQPVPFR

-320 AQSDRA
+320 AQSDRS

-341 QTGVEASV
+341 QTGVETSV
-349 KGTHAQLAELMRHEH
+349 KETHAQLAELMRHEH

-375 VPAQT
+375 VPVQT

-411 ERTSYPL
+411 ERTNYPV
-418 SVTVDDHERDFTIVA
+418 SVDIDDHGDDFKIRAQAAASVDPARVCDFLEVALTRLVDALERDPHGALRQLDILPEV
-433 KVCERIGPQRVCE
+433 EREEVVRRWNAGEKARPSRLCLHE
-446 LMELALEQLTRALS
+446 LFERQAARAPDAIAVIQDERALTY
-460 ANPGGELAE
+460 AE
-469 LDVLPAAERTQV
+469 LNR
-481 LHGWNET
+481 
-488 GRAYARDACLHQLFE
+488 C
-503 AQVSRTREAAAVICG
+503 
-518 DETLSYTDLDARA
+518 A
-531 NRLAHYLRGQ
+531 NRLAHYLR
-541 GVGPDTRVGLALG
+541 A
-554 RGVEMMTGLLAILK
+554 RGVREDDRVALYARRSPELLIGMLATLK

-580 ASERLRAILDD
+580 PAERLTHMLLD
-591 SRPAIV
+591 SAPVVV
-597 LADAAGRTALDA
+597 LRDAAASDDVLVRLN
-609 LAGAP
+609 AGT
-614 PIADLHAD
+614 PILDLHAD
-622 ASRWSALPST
+622 DERWSAQPSGNLKLCESHE
-632 PPRVEGLTPRHLAY
+632 PDVGARRLAY

-652 STGQPKGVMVEHA
+652 STGAPKGVMVEHA
-665 SVVNL
+665 SVVNQIG
-670 WRALDEAIY
+670 ALTEYLELDA
-679 RTHPSARRVSLNAS
+679 SDRVLQFSN
-693 IAFDSL
+693 IAFDASVEEIFATLSCGATL
-699 VKQWVQLLSGRTL
+699 VLRTDRWLADAETFWALCGAQRISIVDLPAQFFGQLALSGRRAVPTGVRC
-712 VVVPEPVR
+712 VV
-720 FDGRRLLDAI
+720 I
-730 GRDRIDVF
+730 
-738 DCTPSQLALIEG
+738 
-750 ARGPEDEAYPQVTL
+750 
-764 VGGEAIGE
+764 GGEAVG
-772 GMWSELASASSR
+772 ASALDAWFAEEGR
-784 TYYNVYGPTECTVDA
+784 RPRLFNTYGPTETTVSVTVHEVRGRHDD
-799 TLARITAEHAPHIGG
+799 
-814 PLANVRAYVLNERLS
+814 ANVIGRPIANTRVYVLDAWLR
-829 PAPVGVRGELYIG
+829 PAPIGVAGELYIG
-842 GAGVARG
+842 GVQVARG

-865 FVAGGRLYKTGDLAR
+865 FVAGGRLYRTGDLAR

-912 LAKVTGVREVVV
+912 LAKVAGVREVVV
-924 LARDSAAAVHDSA
+924 LARDSAAEVRDSA
-937 TEHATPNALS
+937 TEHATPNAPS
-947 PSLETSTATAAATA
+947 PSPETSTATATATAAATA
-961 TATATEKRLVAYYT
+961 TATAPEKRLVAYYT
-975 GDADVAALRAQAAQH
+975 GDADVVALRAQAAQH

-1030 EYEAPRGAKEEAL
+1030 EYEAPQGAKEEAL
-1043 AEIWRELLHVERVSR
+1043 AVIWRELLHVERVSR

-1097 LSALAERLEA
+1097 LSALASRLDD
-1107 ENTAVLPPIPL
+1107 NTAAVLPPIPL

-1173 RHEALRTCFAR
+1173 RHEALRTCFVR

-1205 LREAKSIRHEAENRE
+1205 LREAKSIRHEAGNRE

-1250 ADEAHVVQVVMH
+1250 EDEAHVVQVVMH

-1481 QNMPAGELTIPG
+1481 QNMPARELTIPG

-1508 ELTLSLR
+1508 ELTLSLQ

-1632 GRGVG
+1632 ARGVG

-1765 ATQAWFG
+1765 ASQAWFG

-1784 HGFDFSVWEMWGALL
+1784 YGFDFSVWELWGALL

-1843 QEEREEAA
+1843 QEEREEREEAA

-1970 RFIDDPFVAGGRLYK
+1970 RFIDDPFVAGGRLYR

-2661 GTSGIAA
+2661 GTSGVAA
-2668 PGVVMPRIA
+2668 PGVVTPRIA

-2809 THARLGASMQTRIV
+2809 THARLGASMQTRLV
-2823 LALARLDTGC
+2823 LALARLNTGC

-2841 ADAWRHERDDD
+2841 AGAWRHERDDD

-3132 VREVVVLARDSA
+3132 VREVVVLVRDSA
-3144 AEVHDSATEHA
+3144 ADTDQNADLNASATA
-3155 TPNALSPSPE
+3155 NSS
-3165 TSTATAAAT
+3165 
-3174 ATATA
+3174 
-3179 TEKRLVAY
+3179 EKRLVAY
-3187 YKGDADVAALRA
+3187 YTGDADVVALRA

-3243 AEYEAPQGAKEEALA
+3243 AEYEAPRGAKEEALA

-3289 VSRLRQALSVEVALG
+3289 VSRLRQALSVEVALS

-3309 PVLSALAER
+3309 PVLSALASR
-3318 LEAENTAVL
+3318 LDDNTAAVL
-3327 PPIPLTPRDG
+3327 PPIPLAPRDG

-3388 HEALRTCFAREEGEP
+3388 HEALRTCFVREEGEP

-3459 LLLQLA
+3459 LLLQLE

-3558 KQLHAGAS
+3558 KQSHAGAS

-3622 TEVEPLIGFF
+3622 TEVEALIGFF

-3691 MFVWQN
+3691 MFDWHN
-3697 AHEGS
+3697 TPARA
-3702 LQIPGLRLST
+3702 LTMPGLTVSVASTETTTSQYDLVLSMQERN
-3712 WGDPLTMAPFE
+3712 GDIVGHLN
-3723 LTLAVREH
+3723 
-3731 QDDIACTLT
+3731 
-3740 YATSLFDR
+3740 YATALFDEQTAR
-3748 ATVERYLGHWLR
+3748 RYARYWRRLLEGMTAGSANVSVAR
-3760 QLDAMATDADPVV
+3760 
-3773 TGLPL
+3773 LPL
-3778 LGEAERAQ
+3778 LDEAEREQ
-3786 VLHGW
+3786 VVHEW
-3791 NETGRAYARDA
+3791 NATERVYPIRQ
-3802 CLHQLFEAQVS
+3802 CIHQLFEAQAA
-3813 RTREAAAVICGDET
+3813 RTPNAIAIAIGDERVT
-3827 LSYTDLDAR
+3827 YAALNAS
-3836 ANRLAHYL
+3836 ANRLARHL
-3844 RGQGVGPDTRVGLAL
+3844 RALGVVADTRVAVCIE
-3859 GRGVEMM
+3859 RGAPMVIA
-3866 TGLLAILKA
+3866 LLAIWKA
-3875 GGAYVPLDPG
+3875 GGAYVPLDPA
-3885 YASERLRAILDDSRP
+3885 YPRERIAYMLRDSAPIAVLTSRASRDLVASHLPDRAPLVVI
-3900 AIVLADA
+3900 DA
-3907 AGRTALD
+3907 AACPWD
-3914 ALAGAP
+3914 ALSGD
-3920 PIADLHADASRW
+3920 DLDPNDIELNA
-3932 SALPS
+3932 
-3937 TPPRVEGLTPRH
+3937 TH
-3949 LAYVIYTSGSTGQPK
+3949 LCYVIYTSGSTGQPK
-3964 GVMVEHASVVNLWR
+3964 GVMIEHRNLVN
-3978 ALDEAIYRTHPSA
+3978 YT
-3991 RRVSLNASIAFD
+3991 
-4003 SLVKQWVQLL
+4003 
-4013 SGRTL
+4013 
-4018 VVVPEPVR
+4018 
-4026 FDGRRLLD
+4026 LD
-4034 AIGRDR
+4034 AIRWFGLGPGET
-4040 IDVFDCTPSQLA
+4040 VLQQNSLNFDLSLEEIVPALSSGAALAPAVELFGAGGSARGHSARPTMIHLTAAHWQQLVGEWHRA
-4052 LIEGARGPEDEAFPQ
+4052 GARPAAALEGVRLVN
-4067 VTLVGG
+4067 VTGDALSPHKL
-4073 EAIGEGMWSEL
+4073 EQWDAIRPAHTRL
-4084 ASASSRT
+4084 INT
-4091 YYNVYGP
+4091 YGP
-4098 TECTVDATLARITAE
+4098 TEITISCSAAYVR
-4113 HAPHIGGPLANVRAY
+4113 HAPGMSRVSIGRPFANSRMYLLDARGEPV
-4128 VLNERLSP
+4128 
-4136 APVGVRGELY
+4136 PVGVTGELY
-4146 IGGAGVARGY
+4146 IGGDGVARGY
-4156 LNRPELTRERFIDD
+4156 LNRPELSAERFVDD
-4170 PFVAGGRLYR
+4170 PFRPGSRMYK
-4180 TGDLARWRT
+4180 TGDLACRRG
-4189 DGSLE
+4189 DGE
-4194 YLGRNDFQVK
+4194 IEFVGRNDFQVK
-4204 IRGFRIELGEIE
+4204 VRGFRVELSEVETRLAAVDGVQEI
-4216 AQLAKVT
+4216 A
-4223 GVREVV
+4223 
-4229 VLARD
+4229 VLARED
-4234 SASAVH
+4234 
-4240 DSATE
+4240 
-4245 HAAPD
+4245 APG
-4250 ALSPSLET
+4250 
-4258 STATAAATATAT
+4258 
-4270 ATATEKRLVA
+4270 EKRLVA
-4280 YYTGDAD
+4280 YYTGAAEM
-4287 VAALRAQAAQ
+4287 AALRECAARD
-4297 HLPSYMVPS
+4297 LPAYMMPA
-4306 AYVRLDAWPL
+4306 AYVCLPALPL
-4316 TPNGKLDRR
+4316 TPNGKLDRN
-4325 ALPAPADD
+4325 ALPPPAHD
-4333 AYARAE
+4333 ADSNRG
-4339 YEAPQGAK
+4339 YEAPQGDI
-4347 EEALAEIWRDLLQV
+4347 EETLARIWEQLLERERV
-4361 DRISRHDN
+4361 GRHDN
-4369 FFQLG
+4369 FFDLG
-4374 GHSLLAISLGDMMRE
+4374 GHSLLTVSLIERMRQAD
-4389 RGLHADVR
+4389 LHADV
-4397 TLFNAETLAALA
+4397 AAL
-4409 AQSGTDS
+4409 
-4416 IDVDVPPN
+4416 
-4424 LIPVGAARITPDMLP
+4424 
-4439 LVALTQPQIDAIAQ
+4439 
-4453 QVDGGATNVQDIYP
+4453 
-4467 LAPLQEGMLFHHLL
+4467 F
-4481 HTQGDLY
+4481 
-4488 LEPHLLAFRTRER
+4488 
-4501 LERFLSALQC
+4501 
-4511 VIDRHDVLRTGFF
+4511 
-4524 WEGVPQPVQVVWRR
+4524 
-4538 ARLPVE
+4538 
-4544 YVELPDSHGD
+4544 
-4554 VASQLEARC
+4554 
-4563 DPRRHRI
+4563 
-4570 DIGRAPLVH
+4570 
-4579 CHVAHDARNDR
+4579 
-4590 WVLGVLTHHLV
+4590 
-4601 SDHTTLAL
+4601 TTS
-4609 LAEEAQ
+4609 
-4615 AFEQGRGDA
+4615 
-4624 LPPAVPFRNFVA
+4624 
-4636 HARLGTSEREHEAFF
+4636 T
-4651 REMLGDVDE
+4651 
-4660 PTAPFG
+4660 
-4666 LLDVQGDG
+4666 
-4674 SAIVEHRR
+4674 
-4682 ALAPGLSRSV
+4682 
-4692 RAHARR
+4692 
-4698 LGVSAASVMHV
+4698 
-4709 AWSLVLAR
+4709 
-4717 TANRRDVVF
+4717 
-4726 GTVLFG
+4726 
-4732 RMQGGAHAHRT
+4732 
-4743 MGLFMNTLPVRI
+4743 
-4755 ALDESDVET
+4755 
-4764 SLIATHDRLARL
+4764 
-4776 LRHEHAPLALA
+4776 
-4787 QRCSA
+4787 
-4792 VPAQAPLFTSLL
+4792 
-4804 NYRYSPHEEQG
+4804 
-4815 DATDDDV
+4815 
-4822 QFIAARERNN
+4822 
-4832 YPLTMIVDDTGEGFA
+4832 
-4847 LTAQVDASIDAA
+4847 
-4859 RVCAFMHTALE
+4859 
-4870 QLVRALDDARGA
+4870 
-4882 VLAELD
+4882 LAEL
-4888 VLPAD
+4888 A
-4893 EHRCVVSAC
+4893 AC
-4902 NDTDAE
+4902 TTKLKE
-4908 LPGVDFVDRR
+4908 
-4918 FEAQAARTPEA
+4918 
-4929 IAVACGA
+4929 I
-4936 HALSYA
+4936 
-4942 ALNRRANRLA
+4942 
-4952 HYLRAHGAGPERV
+4952 
-4965 VALALERSVDMM
+4965 
-4977 VGLLG
+4977 LL
-4982 ILKSGSAYLPL
+4982 
-4993 DPAYPAERLAYIVD
+4993 
-5007 DARPALLLTE
+5007 
-5017 AALRDDWRDAGA
+5017 
-5029 PVVLLDADGPAIDA
+5029 
-5043 CPDHNPDAAAG
+5043 
-5054 RDARTLSS
+5054 
-5062 LAYVIYTSGS
+5062 
-5072 TGRPKGVMIE
+5072 
-5082 HRNLANLLGAMG
+5082 
-5094 EQPGIGAHDVLLAVT
+5094 
-5109 SLSFD
+5109 
-5114 IAALELFLPL
+5114 
-5124 LHGARAVIAARDD
+5124 
-5137 AADPARL
+5137 
-5144 AHLIE
+5144 
-5149 SSGASL
+5149 
-5155 MQATPSTWRML
+5155 
-5166 AQHGWPRSARPLTL
+5166 
-5180 LCGGEALPPA
+5180 
-5190 LAERLLAHVPA
+5190 
-5201 IWNLYGPTETTV
+5201 
-5213 WSTVRRVTTPV
+5213 
-5224 VDIGGPIANT
+5224 
-5234 QVYVLDERLR
+5234 
-5244 PAPIGVAGE
+5244 
-5253 LYIGGA
+5253 
-5259 GVARGYLN
+5259 
-5267 RPELTRERFVDDP
+5267 
-5280 FRRGGR
+5280 
-5286 LYRTGDL
+5286 
-5293 ARRRA
+5293 
-5298 DGNLEYLGRND
+5298 
-5309 FQVKIRGFRIE
+5309 
-5320 LGEIEAQLAKA
+5320 
-5331 HGVQGVALAARD
+5331 
-5343 TPTADKRLVAYYVG
+5343 
-5357 DASAAAL
+5357 
-5364 REHAAARL
+5364 
-5372 PAYMVPAAYVRL
+5372 
-5384 AAWPLTP
+5384 
-5391 NGKLDRA
+5391 
-5398 ALPAPDDEAYAR
+5398 
-5410 AEYEAPR
+5410 
-5417 GEHECKLAAIWRAVL
+5417 
-5432 QVERIGRHDDFFELG
+5432 
-5447 GHSLLAVRAVT
+5447 
-5458 AMRDAF
+5458 
-5464 GSDTSLR
+5464 
-5471 DLFARPVLKDLAE
+5471 
-5484 HASTAARARDAA
+5484 
-5496 IPKAARGEP
+5496 
-5505 APMSFAQQR
+5505 
-5514 LWFLARMGG
+5514 
-5523 LGDAYHMPIAVRLR
+5523 
-5537 GALDVDALQRA
+5537 
-5548 LSRIVSRHDAL
+5548 
-5559 RTTFALEGE
+5559 
-5568 QPVQRVHADDGAGL
+5568 
-5582 RLRIDDLRGCADA
+5582 
-5595 GARRARILAGQ
+5595 
-5606 ASEPFDLARGPLVR
+5606 
-5620 GALVREADDVHTLCV
+5620 
-5635 TIHHIVSDG
+5635 
-5644 WSIDVF
+5644 
-5650 CRELSELYR
+5650 
-5659 AFAGGRPDPLPPL
+5659 
-5672 PVQYADY
+5672 
-5679 AAWQQRGIGGAA
+5679 
-5691 LHAQAEY
+5691 
-5698 WRDALAGAPT
+5698 
-5708 LLELPTDRPRPPQP
+5708 
-5722 DYAGATVGLALD
+5722 
-5734 APLTAGLRALA
+5734 
-5745 RRHGATLFMTVFA
+5745 
-5758 AWSVLLSR
+5758 
-5766 LSRQTDVVI
+5766 
-5775 GTPSANR
+5775 
-5782 GHAQIEGLIGFF
+5782 
-5794 VNTIALR
+5794 
-5801 VDLDGAPTV
+5801 
-5810 AELLARVKARTLAAQ
+5810 
-5825 QHQDIPFEH
+5825 
-5834 VVERVQPARSLSHSP
+5834 
-5849 VFQAMF
+5849 
-5855 AWQHASRGE
+5855 
-5864 MRLEGLRAEPLD
+5864 
-5876 DAARTIAKFD
+5876 
-5886 LTLSLRESGD
+5886 
-5896 AIDGGL
+5896 
-5902 EYASALF
+5902 
-5909 ERATIERFA
+5909 
-5918 GYLRRLLEGM
+5918 
-5928 VADDTQRVD
+5928 
-5937 ALPMLSRDERRD
+5937 
-5949 LIERRNATARPYP
+5949 
-5962 ANSGVHRLFEAQA
+5962 
-5975 ARTPDATAI
+5975 
-5984 VDGATTLDYRALDA
+5984 
-5998 RANRIAHALAHAGVR
+5998 
-6013 AGDRVALHLEPSIG
+6013 
-6027 LVAAQ
+6027 
-6032 LAVLK
+6032 
-6037 LGAAYV
+6037 
-6043 PVDVGNPPARKAFVA
+6043 
-6058 QDSGARLVLGDAALD
+6058 
-6073 WPAAAGV
+6073 
-6080 PQRDLAALLA
+6080 
-6090 GPWPS
+6090 
-6095 DAPARA
+6095 
-6101 PQCGGDTPAY
+6101 
-6111 VMYTSGSSGQ
+6111 
-6121 PKGVLVTHRGIAR
+6121 
-6134 LAVNSGYA
+6134 
-6142 TFDAS
+6142 
-6147 DRFAFASNPAFDAST
+6147 
-6162 FEVWT
+6162 
-6167 ALLNGASIGIVKRDD
+6167 
-6182 LLDLGALAGKLS
+6182 
-6194 SIGVTCLFLTTALF
+6194 
-6208 NRCVSFDPAMFA
+6208 
-6220 RLRCVISGGE
+6220 
-6230 RADPAVYRKVME
+6230 
-6242 AGPPRHLLNAYG
+6242 
-6254 PTETTT
+6254 
-6260 FAAVWEA
+6260 
-6267 EPRTLA
+6267 
-6273 AQAAPIG
+6273 
-6280 RPIGNTSVYVLDAY
+6280 
-6294 GAPVPVGVTGEI
+6294 
-6306 HIGGPGVAQGY
+6306 
-6317 LNRPALSAERFVR
+6317 
-6330 DPFVGG
+6330 
-6336 DARMYR
+6336 
-6342 TGDLGRWRPD
+6342 
-6352 GMLDCIGR
+6352 
-6360 ADFQV
+6360 
-6365 KIRGFRIELGEIEA
+6365 
-6379 CLLEHGALA
+6379 
-6388 QAAVLARDDGGDGGK
+6388 
-6403 TLVAYYVPRAG
+6403 
-6414 HEDGAPALRAHLAAR
+6414 
-6429 LPEYMVPAAYVR
+6429 
-6441 LPAMPLTPNG
+6441 
-6451 KLERRALPAPDER
+6451 
-6464 SYVRRDYAAPQ
+6464 
-6475 GEIETT
+6475 
-6481 LARIWAEL
+6481 
-6489 FGIERV
+6489 
-6495 GRHDG
+6495 
-6500 FFELGGHSLLAVR
+6500 
-6513 MVARVHDVLGVEVPL
+6513 
-6528 RALFA
+6528 
-6533 DPVLHVFAS
+6533 
-6542 AVARASTRQASS
+6542 
-6554 NLVAFRSAGTAAP
+6554 
-6567 LFFIHSGLGEIGF
+6567 
-6580 VGDLLPGIAPEI
+6580 
-6592 PVYGFAAVGFLAGE
+6592 
-6606 TPHATIE
+6606 
-6613 EMAAQ
+6613 
-6618 YVDAMRRVQ
+6618 
-6627 PHGPYRLAGWCAG
+6627 
-6640 GNIAFEMAHQLI
+6640 
-6652 AADETVEFL
+6652 
-6661 CMIDSPTSAPIDR
+6661 
-6674 SVTACVLARIPD
+6674 
-6686 DIPEALRTRLHAL
+6686 
-6699 GDAFDVRGM
+6699 
-6708 LHACQAAGMLPID
+6708 
-6721 LPTGLMER
+6721 
-6729 HVAVQYAIKHAKLN
+6729 
-6743 YVPPRLPVDVIHFVA
+6743 
-6758 QDEPMWR
+6758 
-6765 NGWAMDGWHDVADR
+6765 
-6779 VICLPASGDHMTMV
+6779 
-6793 AAPHAEQL
+6793 
-6801 GRRITEALAVHGGPR
+6801 
-6816 ADGAER
+6816 
-6822 GYAPRIAIQTAP
+6822 
-6834 RDARAP
+6834 
-6840 TLFCIP
+6840 
-6846 GAGASVTTFS
+6846 
-6856 TLARHLPAT
+6856 
-6865 FSVDGLQPRGLCG
+6865 
-6878 TMVPYLDVET
+6878 
-6888 AARAYLRSIRKAA
+6888 
-6901 PRGPYHLVGHS
+6901 
-6912 FGGWVAYEIA
+6912 
-6922 CRLQEQGERV
+6922 
-6932 ATLML
+6932 
-6937 LDTERPGATDIVRGR
+6937 
-6952 KTRVDALAKLV
+6952 
-6963 ELYEMH
+6963 
-6969 LGRPLGVSRDDLAA
+6969 
-6983 LAHDAQ
+6983 
-6989 IEHLRA
+6989 
-6995 ALVRAKILPPSV
+6995 
-7007 HPNVLL
+7007 
-7013 GVVRVLEM
+7013 
-7021 NVNTPYRPAGLYAG
+7021 
-7035 TMHVVLIAN
+7035 
-7044 AKADADLDAWR
+7044 
-7055 DEQAEQWRGLADD
+7055 
-7068 VRIVRAGGNHM
+7068 
-7079 TMLQPPHAASIAAL
+7079 
-7093 LERTAGAP
+7093 
-7101 ARLAQ
+7101 
-7106 VH
+7106 

>member
-1 MRIPPN
+1 MNVNSLLDLLQRKNIRIHVDRDELVVRAPRGALN
-7 LIADGD
+7 AELTQALKKSKAELIDVLRRRGAQASPDPVR
-13 EHITPAQLTL
+13 ITPAQLTL

-32 ALVTK
+32 ALVAK

-129 ELDAGEGDIVRQLE
+129 ELDAREGDIVRQLE
-143 ARFDSRGYRMDVS
+143 TRFDSRGYRMDVS

-191 RVIEEARAIGQGRVE
+191 RVIEEARAIGQGRAE
-206 DLPRPAPFR
+206 DLPRPEPFR

-259 IAEAARTLKPE
+259 IAEAARRLKPE

-349 KGTHAQLAELMRHEH
+349 KETHAQLAELMRHEH

-402 DGIELLDGH
+402 DGVELLDGH
-411 ERTSYPL
+411 ERTNYPV
-418 SVTVDDHERDFTIVA
+418 SVDIDDHGDDFKIRAQAAASVDPARVCDFLEVALTRLVDALERDPHGALRQLDILPEV
-433 KVCERIGPQRVCE
+433 EREEVVRRWNAGEKARPSRLCLHE
-446 LMELALEQLTRALS
+446 LFERQAARAPDAIAVIQDERALTY
-460 ANPGGELAE
+460 AE
-469 LDVLPAAERTQV
+469 LNR
-481 LHGWNET
+481 
-488 GRAYARDACLHQLFE
+488 C
-503 AQVSRTREAAAVICG
+503 
-518 DETLSYTDLDARA
+518 A
-531 NRLAHYLRGQ
+531 NRLAHYLR
-541 GVGPDTRVGLALG
+541 A
-554 RGVEMMTGLLAILK
+554 RGVRGGDRVALYARRSPELLIGMLATLK

-580 ASERLRAILDD
+580 PAERLTHMLLD
-591 SRPAIV
+591 SAPVVV
-597 LADAAGRTALDA
+597 LRDAAASNDVLVRLN
-609 LAGAP
+609 AGT
-614 PIADLHAD
+614 PILDLHAD
-622 ASRWSALPST
+622 DERWSAQPSGNLKLCGSHE
-632 PPRVEGLTPRHLAY
+632 PDVGARRLAY

-652 STGQPKGVMVEHA
+652 STGAPKGVMVEHA
-665 SVVNL
+665 SVVNQIG
-670 WRALDEAIY
+670 ALTEYLELDA
-679 RTHPSARRVSLNAS
+679 SDRVLQFSN
-693 IAFDSL
+693 IAFDASVEEIFATLSCGATL
-699 VKQWVQLLSGRTL
+699 VLRTDRWLADAETFWALCGAQRISIVDLPAQFFGQLALSGRRAVPTGVRC
-712 VVVPEPVR
+712 VV
-720 FDGRRLLDAI
+720 I
-730 GRDRIDVF
+730 
-738 DCTPSQLALIEG
+738 
-750 ARGPEDEAYPQVTL
+750 
-764 VGGEAIGE
+764 GGEAVG
-772 GMWSELASASSR
+772 ASALDAWFAEEGR
-784 TYYNVYGPTECTVDA
+784 RPRLFNTYGPTETTVSVTVHEVRGRHDD
-799 TLARITAEHAPHIGG
+799 
-814 PLANVRAYVLNERLS
+814 ANVIGRPIANTRVYVLDAWLR
-829 PAPVGVRGELYIG
+829 PAPIGVAGELYIG
-842 GAGVARG
+842 GVQVARG

-865 FVAGGRLYKTGDLAR
+865 FVAGGRLYRTGDLAR
-880 WRTDGSLEYLG
+880 WRTDGRLEYLG

-912 LAKVTGVREVVV
+912 LAKVAGVREVVV
-924 LARDSAAAVHDSA
+924 LARDSASAVHDSA
-937 TEHATPNALS
+937 TENAAPDAPS
-947 PSLETSTATAAATA
+947 PE

-1030 EYEAPRGAKEEAL
+1030 EYEAPQGAKEEAL
-1043 AEIWRELLHVERVSR
+1043 AAIWRELLHVERVSR

-1118 APRDGR
+1118 TPRDGR

-1147 HMSGAVRLDGP
+1147 HMSGAVRLDGL

-1205 LREAKSIRHEAENRE
+1205 LREAEQSE

-1250 ADEAHVVQVVMH
+1250 EDDAHVVQVVMH

-1377 MTLLSSWAAVLSRLS
+1377 MTLLSSWAAVLGRLS

-1508 ELTLSLR
+1508 ELTLSLQ

-1538 RYVTYWRRLLEGMT
+1538 RYVTYWCRLLEGMT

-1566 DEAERKQVVYAWN
+1566 DEAERKQVVYEWN

-1601 KPEAIALTFEGQRL
+1601 KPEAIALTFDGQRL

-1632 GRGVG
+1632 ARGVG

-1710 DLETDAL
+1710 DPETDAL

-1784 HGFDFSVWEMWGALL
+1784 YGFDFSVWEMWGALL

-2023 LAKVT
+2023 LAKVA

-2043 MRDNATPNA
+2043 VRDNATPNV
-2052 PMPKSSSETE
+2052 PTPKSSSETE

-2221 PDMLPLV
+2221 PGMLPLV

-2234 IDMLAVQVEGGAA
+2234 IDMLAAQVEGGAA

-2661 GTSGIAA
+2661 GTSGVAA
-2668 PGVVMPRIA
+2668 PGVVTPRIA

-2716 AARHPD
+2716 AARYPD

-2809 THARLGASMQTRIV
+2809 THARLGASMQTRLV

-2841 ADAWRHERDDD
+2841 AGAWRHERDDD

-3144 AEVHDSATEHA
+3144 AEVCDNA
-3155 TPNALSPSPE
+3155 TPNAPTPKSS
-3165 TSTATAAAT
+3165 S
-3174 ATATA
+3174 A

-3364 GAVRLDGPLNREV
+3364 GAVRLDGLLNREV

-3420 REAKSIR
+3420 REAEQS
-3427 HEAGNREQR
+3427 EQR

-3558 KQLHAGAS
+3558 KQSHAGAS

-3622 TEVEPLIGFF
+3622 TEVEALIGFF

-3691 MFVWQN
+3691 MFDWHN
-3697 AHEGS
+3697 TPARA
-3702 LQIPGLRLST
+3702 LTMPGLTVSVARTETTTSQYDLVLSMQERN
-3712 WGDPLTMAPFE
+3712 GDIVGHLN
-3723 LTLAVREH
+3723 
-3731 QDDIACTLT
+3731 
-3740 YATSLFDR
+3740 YATALFDEQTAR
-3748 ATVERYLGHWLR
+3748 RYARYWRRLLEGMTAGSANVSVAR
-3760 QLDAMATDADPVV
+3760 
-3773 TGLPL
+3773 LPL
-3778 LGEAERAQ
+3778 LDEAEREQ
-3786 VLHGW
+3786 VVHEW
-3791 NETGRAYARDA
+3791 NATERAYPIRQ
-3802 CLHQLFEAQVS
+3802 CIHQLFEAQAA
-3813 RTREAAAVICGDET
+3813 RTPNAIAIGDERVT
-3827 LSYTDLDAR
+3827 YAALNAS
-3836 ANRLAHYL
+3836 ANRLARHL
-3844 RGQGVGPDTRVGLAL
+3844 RALGVVADTRVAVCIE
-3859 GRGVEMM
+3859 RGAPMVIA
-3866 TGLLAILKA
+3866 LLAIWKA
-3875 GGAYVPLDPG
+3875 GGAYVPLDPA
-3885 YASERLRAILDDSRP
+3885 YPRERIAYMLRDSAPIAVLTSRASRDLVASHLPDRAPLVVI
-3900 AIVLADA
+3900 DA
-3907 AGRTALD
+3907 AACPWD
-3914 ALAGAP
+3914 ALSGD
-3920 PIADLHADASRW
+3920 DLDPNDIELNA
-3932 SALPS
+3932 
-3937 TPPRVEGLTPRH
+3937 TH
-3949 LAYVIYTSGSTGQPK
+3949 LCYVIYTSGSTGQPK
-3964 GVMVEHASVVNLWR
+3964 GVMIEHRNLVN
-3978 ALDEAIYRTHPSA
+3978 YT
-3991 RRVSLNASIAFD
+3991 
-4003 SLVKQWVQLL
+4003 
-4013 SGRTL
+4013 
-4018 VVVPEPVR
+4018 
-4026 FDGRRLLD
+4026 LD
-4034 AIGRDR
+4034 AIRWFGLGPGET
-4040 IDVFDCTPSQLA
+4040 VLQQNSLNFDLSLEEIVPALSSGAALAPAVELFGAGGSARGHSARPTMIHLTAAHWQQLVGEWHRA
-4052 LIEGARGPEDEAFPQ
+4052 GARPAAALEGVRLVN
-4067 VTLVGG
+4067 VTGDALSPHKL
-4073 EAIGEGMWSEL
+4073 EQWDAIRPAHTRL
-4084 ASASSRT
+4084 INT
-4091 YYNVYGP
+4091 YGP
-4098 TECTVDATLARITAE
+4098 TEITISCSAAYVR
-4113 HAPHIGGPLANVRAY
+4113 HAPGMSRVSIGRPFANSRMYLLDARGEPV
-4128 VLNERLSP
+4128 
-4136 APVGVRGELY
+4136 PVGVTGELY
-4146 IGGAGVARGY
+4146 IGGDGVARGY
-4156 LNRPELTRERFIDD
+4156 LNRPELSAERFVDD
-4170 PFVAGGRLYR
+4170 PFRPGSRMYK
-4180 TGDLARWRT
+4180 TGDLACRRG
-4189 DGSLE
+4189 DGE
-4194 YLGRNDFQVK
+4194 IEFVGRNDFQVK
-4204 IRGFRIELGEIE
+4204 VRGFRVELSEVETRLAAVDGVQEI
-4216 AQLAKVT
+4216 A
-4223 GVREVV
+4223 
-4229 VLARD
+4229 VLARED
-4234 SASAVH
+4234 
-4240 DSATE
+4240 
-4245 HAAPD
+4245 APG
-4250 ALSPSLET
+4250 
-4258 STATAAATATAT
+4258 
-4270 ATATEKRLVA
+4270 EKRLVA
-4280 YYTGDAD
+4280 YYTGAAEM
-4287 VAALRAQAAQ
+4287 AALRECAARD
-4297 HLPSYMVPS
+4297 LPAYMMPA
-4306 AYVRLDAWPL
+4306 AYVCLPALPL
-4316 TPNGKLDRR
+4316 TPNGKLDRN
-4325 ALPAPADD
+4325 ALPPPAHD
-4333 AYARAE
+4333 ADSNRG
-4339 YEAPQGAK
+4339 YEAPQGDI
-4347 EEALAEIWRDLLQV
+4347 EETLARIWEQLLERERV
-4361 DRISRHDN
+4361 GRHDN
-4369 FFQLG
+4369 FFDLG
-4374 GHSLLAISLGDMMRE
+4374 GHSLLTVSLIERMRQAD
-4389 RGLHADVR
+4389 LHADV
-4397 TLFNAETLAALA
+4397 AAL
-4409 AQSGTDS
+4409 
-4416 IDVDVPPN
+4416 
-4424 LIPVGAARITPDMLP
+4424 
-4439 LVALTQPQIDAIAQ
+4439 
-4453 QVDGGATNVQDIYP
+4453 
-4467 LAPLQEGMLFHHLL
+4467 F
-4481 HTQGDLY
+4481 
-4488 LEPHLLAFRTRER
+4488 
-4501 LERFLSALQC
+4501 
-4511 VIDRHDVLRTGFF
+4511 
-4524 WEGVPQPVQVVWRR
+4524 
-4538 ARLPVE
+4538 
-4544 YVELPDSHGD
+4544 
-4554 VASQLEARC
+4554 
-4563 DPRRHRI
+4563 
-4570 DIGRAPLVH
+4570 
-4579 CHVAHDARNDR
+4579 
-4590 WVLGVLTHHLV
+4590 
-4601 SDHTTLAL
+4601 TTS
-4609 LAEEAQ
+4609 
-4615 AFEQGRGDA
+4615 
-4624 LPPAVPFRNFVA
+4624 
-4636 HARLGTSEREHEAFF
+4636 T
-4651 REMLGDVDE
+4651 
-4660 PTAPFG
+4660 
-4666 LLDVQGDG
+4666 
-4674 SAIVEHRR
+4674 
-4682 ALAPGLSRSV
+4682 
-4692 RAHARR
+4692 
-4698 LGVSAASVMHV
+4698 
-4709 AWSLVLAR
+4709 
-4717 TANRRDVVF
+4717 
-4726 GTVLFG
+4726 
-4732 RMQGGAHAHRT
+4732 
-4743 MGLFMNTLPVRI
+4743 
-4755 ALDESDVET
+4755 
-4764 SLIATHDRLARL
+4764 
-4776 LRHEHAPLALA
+4776 
-4787 QRCSA
+4787 
-4792 VPAQAPLFTSLL
+4792 
-4804 NYRYSPHEEQG
+4804 
-4815 DATDDDV
+4815 
-4822 QFIAARERNN
+4822 
-4832 YPLTMIVDDTGEGFA
+4832 
-4847 LTAQVDASIDAA
+4847 
-4859 RVCAFMHTALE
+4859 
-4870 QLVRALDDARGA
+4870 
-4882 VLAELD
+4882 LAEL
-4888 VLPAD
+4888 A
-4893 EHRCVVSAC
+4893 AC
-4902 NDTDAE
+4902 TTKLKE
-4908 LPGVDFVDRR
+4908 
-4918 FEAQAARTPEA
+4918 
-4929 IAVACGA
+4929 I
-4936 HALSYA
+4936 
-4942 ALNRRANRLA
+4942 
-4952 HYLRAHGAGPERV
+4952 
-4965 VALALERSVDMM
+4965 
-4977 VGLLG
+4977 LL
-4982 ILKSGSAYLPL
+4982 
-4993 DPAYPAERLAYIVD
+4993 
-5007 DARPALLLTE
+5007 
-5017 AALRDDWRDAGA
+5017 
-5029 PVVLLDADGPAIDA
+5029 
-5043 CPDHNPDAAAG
+5043 
-5054 RDARTLSS
+5054 
-5062 LAYVIYTSGS
+5062 
-5072 TGRPKGVMIE
+5072 
-5082 HRNLANLLGAMG
+5082 
-5094 EQPGIGAHDVLLAVT
+5094 
-5109 SLSFD
+5109 
-5114 IAALELFLPL
+5114 
-5124 LHGARAVIAARDD
+5124 
-5137 AADPARL
+5137 
-5144 AHLIE
+5144 
-5149 SSGASL
+5149 
-5155 MQATPSTWRML
+5155 
-5166 AQHGWPRSARPLTL
+5166 
-5180 LCGGEALPPA
+5180 
-5190 LAERLLAHVPA
+5190 
-5201 IWNLYGPTETTV
+5201 
-5213 WSTVRRVTTPV
+5213 
-5224 VDIGGPIANT
+5224 
-5234 QVYVLDERLR
+5234 
-5244 PAPIGVAGE
+5244 
-5253 LYIGGA
+5253 
-5259 GVARGYLN
+5259 
-5267 RPELTRERFVDDP
+5267 
-5280 FRRGGR
+5280 
-5286 LYRTGDL
+5286 
-5293 ARRRA
+5293 
-5298 DGNLEYLGRND
+5298 
-5309 FQVKIRGFRIE
+5309 
-5320 LGEIEAQLAKA
+5320 
-5331 HGVQGVALAARD
+5331 
-5343 TPTADKRLVAYYVG
+5343 
-5357 DASAAAL
+5357 
-5364 REHAAARL
+5364 
-5372 PAYMVPAAYVRL
+5372 
-5384 AAWPLTP
+5384 
-5391 NGKLDRA
+5391 
-5398 ALPAPDDEAYAR
+5398 
-5410 AEYEAPR
+5410 
-5417 GEHECKLAAIWRAVL
+5417 
-5432 QVERIGRHDDFFELG
+5432 
-5447 GHSLLAVRAVT
+5447 
-5458 AMRDAF
+5458 
-5464 GSDTSLR
+5464 
-5471 DLFARPVLKDLAE
+5471 
-5484 HASTAARARDAA
+5484 
-5496 IPKAARGEP
+5496 
-5505 APMSFAQQR
+5505 
-5514 LWFLARMGG
+5514 
-5523 LGDAYHMPIAVRLR
+5523 
-5537 GALDVDALQRA
+5537 
-5548 LSRIVSRHDAL
+5548 
-5559 RTTFALEGE
+5559 
-5568 QPVQRVHADDGAGL
+5568 
-5582 RLRIDDLRGCADA
+5582 
-5595 GARRARILAGQ
+5595 
-5606 ASEPFDLARGPLVR
+5606 
-5620 GALVREADDVHTLCV
+5620 
-5635 TIHHIVSDG
+5635 
-5644 WSIDVF
+5644 
-5650 CRELSELYR
+5650 
-5659 AFAGGRPDPLPPL
+5659 
-5672 PVQYADY
+5672 
-5679 AAWQQRGIGGAA
+5679 
-5691 LHAQAEY
+5691 
-5698 WRDALAGAPT
+5698 
-5708 LLELPTDRPRPPQP
+5708 
-5722 DYAGATVGLALD
+5722 
-5734 APLTAGLRALA
+5734 
-5745 RRHGATLFMTVFA
+5745 
-5758 AWSVLLSR
+5758 
-5766 LSRQTDVVI
+5766 
-5775 GTPSANR
+5775 
-5782 GHAQIEGLIGFF
+5782 
-5794 VNTIALR
+5794 
-5801 VDLDGAPTV
+5801 
-5810 AELLARVKARTLAAQ
+5810 
-5825 QHQDIPFEH
+5825 
-5834 VVERVQPARSLSHSP
+5834 
-5849 VFQAMF
+5849 
-5855 AWQHASRGE
+5855 
-5864 MRLEGLRAEPLD
+5864 
-5876 DAARTIAKFD
+5876 
-5886 LTLSLRESGD
+5886 
-5896 AIDGGL
+5896 
-5902 EYASALF
+5902 
-5909 ERATIERFA
+5909 
-5918 GYLRRLLEGM
+5918 
-5928 VADDTQRVD
+5928 
-5937 ALPMLSRDERRD
+5937 
-5949 LIERRNATARPYP
+5949 
-5962 ANSGVHRLFEAQA
+5962 
-5975 ARTPDATAI
+5975 
-5984 VDGATTLDYRALDA
+5984 
-5998 RANRIAHALAHAGVR
+5998 
-6013 AGDRVALHLEPSIG
+6013 
-6027 LVAAQ
+6027 
-6032 LAVLK
+6032 
-6037 LGAAYV
+6037 
-6043 PVDVGNPPARKAFVA
+6043 
-6058 QDSGARLVLGDAALD
+6058 
-6073 WPAAAGV
+6073 
-6080 PQRDLAALLA
+6080 
-6090 GPWPS
+6090 
-6095 DAPARA
+6095 
-6101 PQCGGDTPAY
+6101 
-6111 VMYTSGSSGQ
+6111 
-6121 PKGVLVTHRGIAR
+6121 
-6134 LAVNSGYA
+6134 
-6142 TFDAS
+6142 
-6147 DRFAFASNPAFDAST
+6147 
-6162 FEVWT
+6162 
-6167 ALLNGASIGIVKRDD
+6167 
-6182 LLDLGALAGKLS
+6182 
-6194 SIGVTCLFLTTALF
+6194 
-6208 NRCVSFDPAMFA
+6208 
-6220 RLRCVISGGE
+6220 
-6230 RADPAVYRKVME
+6230 
-6242 AGPPRHLLNAYG
+6242 
-6254 PTETTT
+6254 
-6260 FAAVWEA
+6260 
-6267 EPRTLA
+6267 
-6273 AQAAPIG
+6273 
-6280 RPIGNTSVYVLDAY
+6280 
-6294 GAPVPVGVTGEI
+6294 
-6306 HIGGPGVAQGY
+6306 
-6317 LNRPALSAERFVR
+6317 
-6330 DPFVGG
+6330 
-6336 DARMYR
+6336 
-6342 TGDLGRWRPD
+6342 
-6352 GMLDCIGR
+6352 
-6360 ADFQV
+6360 
-6365 KIRGFRIELGEIEA
+6365 
-6379 CLLEHGALA
+6379 
-6388 QAAVLARDDGGDGGK
+6388 
-6403 TLVAYYVPRAG
+6403 
-6414 HEDGAPALRAHLAAR
+6414 
-6429 LPEYMVPAAYVR
+6429 
-6441 LPAMPLTPNG
+6441 
-6451 KLERRALPAPDER
+6451 
-6464 SYVRRDYAAPQ
+6464 
-6475 GEIETT
+6475 
-6481 LARIWAEL
+6481 
-6489 FGIERV
+6489 
-6495 GRHDG
+6495 
-6500 FFELGGHSLLAVR
+6500 
-6513 MVARVHDVLGVEVPL
+6513 
-6528 RALFA
+6528 
-6533 DPVLHVFAS
+6533 
-6542 AVARASTRQASS
+6542 
-6554 NLVAFRSAGTAAP
+6554 
-6567 LFFIHSGLGEIGF
+6567 
-6580 VGDLLPGIAPEI
+6580 
-6592 PVYGFAAVGFLAGE
+6592 
-6606 TPHATIE
+6606 
-6613 EMAAQ
+6613 
-6618 YVDAMRRVQ
+6618 
-6627 PHGPYRLAGWCAG
+6627 
-6640 GNIAFEMAHQLI
+6640 
-6652 AADETVEFL
+6652 
-6661 CMIDSPTSAPIDR
+6661 
-6674 SVTACVLARIPD
+6674 
-6686 DIPEALRTRLHAL
+6686 
-6699 GDAFDVRGM
+6699 
-6708 LHACQAAGMLPID
+6708 
-6721 LPTGLMER
+6721 
-6729 HVAVQYAIKHAKLN
+6729 
-6743 YVPPRLPVDVIHFVA
+6743 
-6758 QDEPMWR
+6758 
-6765 NGWAMDGWHDVADR
+6765 
-6779 VICLPASGDHMTMV
+6779 
-6793 AAPHAEQL
+6793 
-6801 GRRITEALAVHGGPR
+6801 
-6816 ADGAER
+6816 
-6822 GYAPRIAIQTAP
+6822 
-6834 RDARAP
+6834 
-6840 TLFCIP
+6840 
-6846 GAGASVTTFS
+6846 
-6856 TLARHLPAT
+6856 
-6865 FSVDGLQPRGLCG
+6865 
-6878 TMVPYLDVET
+6878 
-6888 AARAYLRSIRKAA
+6888 
-6901 PRGPYHLVGHS
+6901 
-6912 FGGWVAYEIA
+6912 
-6922 CRLQEQGERV
+6922 
-6932 ATLML
+6932 
-6937 LDTERPGATDIVRGR
+6937 
-6952 KTRVDALAKLV
+6952 
-6963 ELYEMH
+6963 
-6969 LGRPLGVSRDDLAA
+6969 
-6983 LAHDAQ
+6983 
-6989 IEHLRA
+6989 
-6995 ALVRAKILPPSV
+6995 
-7007 HPNVLL
+7007 
-7013 GVVRVLEM
+7013 
-7021 NVNTPYRPAGLYAG
+7021 
-7035 TMHVVLIAN
+7035 
-7044 AKADADLDAWR
+7044 
-7055 DEQAEQWRGLADD
+7055 
-7068 VRIVRAGGNHM
+7068 
-7079 TMLQPPHAASIAAL
+7079 
-7093 LERTAGAP
+7093 
-7101 ARLAQ
+7101 
-7106 VH
+7106 